1 MQKKILLP
9 LVMTVP
15 AAMPALANIPLG
27 FPEDAASWEKSGV
40 TSDDWVNYAQKSV
53 TCPVG
58 TAYVTVKL
66 GELPAGK
73 YFFRFDSGNNIAIE
87 VDGKTYAVGTDGDI
101 PDGGGVSA
109 PVTHNGGNM
118 EVKIKAKDTSIG
130 FKFQVKCVTLE
141 VLKERYT
148 EVNKAYTHA
157 KWELRL
163 DDVDTNDD
171 FKEAV
176 ALRER
181 KQNYKTKDV
190 EEFEGRPM
198 DDVIADLKTMIKDDI
213 TVTEIANKQSWL
225 DLYEKY
231 GLDKTPSTI
240 LEYFNGMDAKV
251 EAYNE
256 EVKAENEVWAR
267 YNENVKT
274 RSTLLSE
281 QSTLLTNAQALKDDV
296 DKFLVTD
303 PALKQAHV
311 KAINDFIVKLNE
323 YKSRIDAA
331 YPDPADY
338 PTGDNS
344 RALRAEITFEDE
356 NTTLT
361 EELTTLKN
369 DFDAFKKDYNAYYD
383 INFVQL
389 TNLQNAYKNYV
400 DFLNSVKGVEGY
412 EDVYND
418 LVIGV
423 GEGVSFE
430 NPTSD
435 SKLGT
440 ANALYETTK
449 SENKIEAVKGAYVD
463 SEAKKAAIQAV
474 IDGWANLKTEF
485 ETLVKDQNTNMT
497 ECGKVVEEWLGN
509 VAEYNKLT
517 VPEHLKNQFDAKLK
531 TLTDAI
537 NAYKDLVEEKYG
549 AHELDK
555 EALDVTDVTDA
566 IADMDKFV
574 EPMANIQDLLA
585 KLEAAKA
592 EVAKNGEQDVT
603 GDDEGEETVVKI
615 ADRFNTTY
623 EGLKNSIVNL
633 TLEQANDK
641 TITDPIENE
650 IEKYQKDAQTYAD
663 NLKEVNKIIAGLE
676 ASYTGLGEFITAKI
690 FDEYKTDANTYL
702 KRVKEVY
709 AETWKEFDKDI
720 KGYRS
725 DMYQAAIA
733 LNDQESFTQL
743 ANLLAALKVAT
754 GETGDLAKEDFDNA
768 KAEFSLAGTNANM
781 TFARSL
787 VDAFDTVL
795 AEHTAVTNPETL
807 VTHAEEISLKEVN
820 EALNAVDIAGAEGDI
835 TKLAACDN
843 AIKAA
848 LDQLQL
854 LKDKFNDLK
863 ENQDNYNTLNA
874 AYGALLPE
882 LDKLIEYN
890 ANNSL
895 TPALEYF
902 RDEVI
907 GTVAENSKKDT
918 LGKQLFDLKAELDKA
933 LQDTKIHDG
942 KENAALDQK
951 IKDLGEAIK
960 DTKTAIEEN
969 NKNHNKQV
977 DKEKEERAH
986 ALEVIGMIDETGA
999 ADGSADLETMKN
1011 WKAEL
1016 ESIIDNDIAAENVV
1030 VTNAYGE
1037 GQSAAQNETIMG
1049 VYEDIHNRI
1058 QAIQDQLKGDTYKG
1072 AVKEANNNMTG
1083 SWDASYYQDLM
1094 TKWRKAIQDYNY
1106 YYYDLKNK
1114 GWSDFVHEEIKRHYD
1129 QFASHADI
1137 DNLNEA
1143 FNKYLADQNAKPH
1156 VITKDEWDVWT
1167 SEAGKI
1173 RDAIADRVQ
1182 KLEEDANRLAK
1193 EYYAQQHAAAADAIT
1208 EATAAL
1214 SKAGV
1219 APELPMAEANKHI
1232 ADAEMLYGNA
1242 KPDAE
1247 YPENV
1252 VGRGMND
1259 IADELDKVIPSI
1271 DVQKACKAAW
1281 ADMFDRALKEI
1292 AGLKDIV
1299 NGEDAKFCPKDVKAA
1314 WMTDFREKEATVNDL
1329 NTEVSG
1335 ITADLVKVYADYAQS
1350 LDELVKAMQNDVDEI
1365 LKCSALNKENQKIYD
1380 DFSNTWLP
1388 DLQNS
1393 LKALED
1399 FVNALGASG
1408 NMDGTLN
1415 NIEGAIDALED
1426 KVDANMDNEES
1437 LQDVQQEVDNIQTSI
1452 NNAYQTA
1459 ADAEISWLRDMLKT
1473 TQTAFNDAM
1482 VRGTGELN
1490 DRLAALGSDKKQK
1503 DIESEIHTID
1513 DALSTFTYDA
1523 DKKDEFKTTAR
1534 GYETDLCA
1542 LYDLLQQTWTDSPA
1556 AAIRTALDE
1565 LYSEIDGKITEGQ
1578 KALGECVEDVQTEFA
1593 GQYEALK
1600 SALDDQ
1606 KAAWDGNGSDVIAR
1620 EASYKR
1626 TLDDIKGKVEQLAID
1641 VEAAQKA
1648 ALEKAEKERVNAE
1661 KYTALK
1667 AEFDGLQT
1675 EFDEAKALVAG
1686 YDNEIAK
1693 LYDGEEYKNYISNMY
1708 ADFAKRIQ
1716 NALDTA
1722 LAALEQDNANVALTQ
1737 ESVLQNGAGIAYGI
1751 DAYRLLATRSYA
1763 AVQFSAIDGKDTELS
1778 NKLSELNIIPSIR
1791 TEINDA
1797 LVPLRDN
1804 VLTIRGEYRTADF
1817 ERLTA
1822 IIADAKAY
1830 IGQYDELLNKVQEN
1844 SFVPGDVEADPD
1856 HEVSAV
1862 DVQQVIAWI
1871 GEDMT
1876 FDDLVA
1882 SNPRQAYAADVN
1894 GDSKINIA
1902 DVVAI
1907 SNIILN
1913 DLNNPSQ
1920 APRLLVKGVQT
1931 AAENNLTVAL
1941 GETVDGVR
1949 EYAVMINNTTAFVGG
1964 QLDINVGAGM
1974 EIVDIELTE
1983 RGADHKLYRFDNN
1996 SGARVV
2002 IASMANDELRGNSGA
2017 MLIVRTRG
2025 AGNLTV
2031 GNAVFADINATA
2043 YGLAGEGMSAIDS
2056 IGESFRN
2063 AKERIY
2069 NVAGQALDRIQR
2081 GVNIIRKSD
2090 GTTTKEMH

>member
-40 TSDDWVNYAQKSV
+40 TSDDWVNYEQKSV

-66 GELPAGK
+66 GELPAGQ
-73 YFFRFDSGNNIAIE
+73 YFFRFDSGRNIAIE
-87 VDGKTYAVGTDGDI
+87 VDGKTYAVGTDGNI
-101 PDGGGVSA
+101 PDGGVSA

-130 FKFQVKCVTLE
+130 FDFQVKCVTLE

-148 EVNKAYTHA
+148 EVNKAYTNA
-157 KWELRL
+157 KLL
-163 DDVDTNDD
+163 VLNDVDTNDD
-171 FKEAV
+171 FREAV

-181 KQNYKTKDV
+181 KQNYVNKDV

-198 DDVIADLKTMIKDDI
+198 DDVLADLEKMAEDDI

-225 DLYEKY
+225 VLYKKY

-251 EAYNE
+251 AAYNE

-311 KAINDFIVKLNE
+311 KAINDFIVKLNG
-323 YKSRIDAA
+323 YKDRIDAA

-344 RALRAEITFEDE
+344 RALREEIPFEDE

-361 EELTTLKN
+361 SELNTLKN

-400 DFLNSVKGVEGY
+400 DFLKSVKGVKGY

-440 ANALYETTK
+440 ANSLYETTK
-449 SENKIEAVKGAYVD
+449 SENKIEAVADASNGY
-463 SEAKKAAIQAV
+463 EAKKAAIQAV
-474 IDGWANLKTEF
+474 IDGWTTLTDEF
-485 ETLVKDQNTNMT
+485 TALITDQNTNMT
-497 ECGKVVEEWLGN
+497 ECGELISGWNDE
-509 VAEYNKLT
+509 VAKYNKLT
-517 VPEHLKNQFDAKLK
+517 VPVHLQEQFDAKLK
-531 TLTDAI
+531 AVTDAI
-537 NAYKDLVEEKYG
+537 NAYKTLVDEKYR
-549 AHELDK
+549 AHVLDK
-555 EALDVTDVTDA
+555 TALDITDVTDA
-566 IADMDKFV
+566 LDAMDEFV
-574 EPMANIQDLLA
+574 APMKNIQDLLA
-585 KLEAAKA
+585 KLEAAKTEVEKNA
-592 EVAKNGEQDVT
+592 EQNVA
-603 GDDEGEETVVKI
+603 GDDENEKTVVNI
-615 ADRFNTTY
+615 GDRFRGTY
-623 EGLKNSIVNL
+623 DGLKNSIVNL
-633 TLEQANDK
+633 TLDQANDPA
-641 TITDPIENE
+641 ITGSIEDE
-650 IEKYQKDAQTYAD
+650 IKKYEADAKAYSD
-663 NLKEVNKIIAGLE
+663 NLTAVNKIIADLE
-676 ASYTGLGEFITAKI
+676 TAYTGLGDFITAKI
-690 FDEYKTDANTYL
+690 FDKFEADDNTEL
-702 KRVKEVY
+702 KAVKEKY
-709 AETWKEFDKDI
+709 AADWATDFDKAI
-720 KGYRS
+720 KGYRN
-725 DMYQAAIA
+725 DLYQAAIA
-733 LNDQESFTQL
+733 ANDQDSFTRL
-743 ANLLAALKVAT
+743 VNLLAALQEAT
-754 GETGDLAKEDFDNA
+754 GDTGALATEDFDAA
-768 KAEFSLAGTNANM
+768 KAAFSLDGSNANM
-781 TFARSL
+781 TFARRL
-787 VDAFDTVL
+787 VDAFETTL
-795 AEHTAVTNPETL
+795 AEHTAATNPETL
-807 VTHAEEISLKEVN
+807 VTHADEISLDEVN
-820 EALNAVDIAGAEGDI
+820 EALNAVDIAGSEGDI
-835 TKLAACDN
+835 TKLADCDN

-848 LDQLQL
+848 LDKLQL

-863 ENQDNYNTLNA
+863 ENQDNYNILNA
-874 AYGALLPE
+874 AYGALIPDLN
-882 LDKLIEYN
+882 KLIEYN

-933 LQDTKIHDG
+933 LQDTKVHNG
-942 KENAALDQK
+942 AENDALKKK
-951 IKDLGEAIK
+951 IEDLGEAIK
-960 DTKTAIEEN
+960 DTKIAIEN
-969 NKNHNKQV
+969 NNSNHNKQV
-977 DKEKEERAH
+977 DKEKKERAH
-986 ALEVIGMIDETGA
+986 ALKVIGMIDETGA

-1011 WKAEL
+1011 WRAEL

-1030 VTNAYGE
+1030 VTNAYGK

-1049 VYEDIHNRI
+1049 VYKDIHNRI
-1058 QAIQDQLKGDTYKG
+1058 QAIQDQLKGDTYKD

-1083 SWDASYYQDLM
+1083 SWNASYYQDLM

-1193 EYYAQQHAAAADAIT
+1193 EYYAQQHTAAADAIT

-1214 SKAGV
+1214 SNAGV

-1247 YPENV
+1247 YPANV

-1281 ADMFDRALKEI
+1281 DDMFDRALKEI

-1299 NGEDAKFCPKDVKAA
+1299 NGEDAKFCTEDVKVAK
-1314 WMTDFREKEATVNDL
+1314 MTDFREKEATVNDL

-1365 LKCSALNKENQKIYD
+1365 LKSSALNKESQKIFD
-1380 DFSNTWLP
+1380 DFNNTWLP
-1388 DLQNS
+1388 ALQDS

-1408 NMDGTLN
+1408 NMDDTLN
-1415 NIEGAIDALED
+1415 TIEGAIDSLI
-1426 KVDANMDNEES
+1426 KNVDANKES
-1437 LQDVQQEVDNIQTSI
+1437 LLDQNVKQEADNIQTSI

-1459 ADAEISWLRDMLKT
+1459 AEAEITWLRGMLKK

-1565 LYSEIDGKITEGQ
+1565 LYSEIAGKITDGQ

-1600 SALDDQ
+1600 STLDAQ
-1606 KAAWDGNGSDVIAR
+1606 KTAWDVPTPDVIAR

-1686 YDNEIAK
+1686 YDNEIAE

-1708 ADFAKRIQ
+1708 ADFAEQIQ

-1737 ESVLQNGAGIAYGI
+1737 ESVLQNGTGIAYGI
-1751 DAYRLLATRSYA
+1751 DAYRLRTTRTYAT
-1763 AVQFSAIDGKDTELS
+1763 VQFSVIDGKDTELS

-1797 LVPLRDN
+1797 LEPLRAN

-1822 IIADAKAY
+1822 IIADAKTY

-1844 SFVPGDVEADPD
+1844 SFVPGDVELDN
-1856 HEVSAV
+1856 EVSAV

-1882 SNPRQAYAADVN
+1882 SSPRQAYAADVN

-1907 SNIILN
+1907 SNIVLN

-1949 EYAVMINNTTAFVGG
+1949 EYAVMINNNTAFVGG

-2025 AGNLTV
+2025 AGKLTV

>member
-27 FPEDAASWEKSGV
+27 FPKDAASWEKSGV
-40 TSDDWVNYAQKSV
+40 TSEDWVNYAEKSV
-53 TCPVG
+53 KCPVG

-73 YFFRFDSGNNIAIE
+73 YFFRFDSGHNIAIE
-87 VDGKTYAVGTDGDI
+87 VGGETYDVGTNGDGSL
-101 PDGGGVSA
+101 PATGGVSA

-130 FKFQVKCVTLE
+130 FDFQVKCVTLE
-141 VLKERYT
+141 VLPERHSEVLTAYT
-148 EVNKAYTHA
+148 EA
-157 KWELRL
+157 KWNYPL
-163 DDVDTNDD
+163 DDVDANDE
-171 FKEAV
+171 FQEAV

-181 KQNYKTKDV
+181 KLNYYNKDV

-198 DDVIADLKTMIKDDI
+198 DDVLADLEKMAEDDI
-213 TVTEIANKQSWL
+213 TITEIANKQTWL
-225 DLYEKY
+225 DRYEKY
-231 GLDKTPSTI
+231 GLDKTTSTI
-240 LEYFNGMDAKV
+240 LEYFNGMEAKV

-256 EVKAENEVWAR
+256 EVKAENEAFAR
-267 YNENVKT
+267 YNQNVET
-274 RSTLLSE
+274 RSTLLAE
-281 QSTLLTNAQALKDDV
+281 QNTLLTNAQALKDDV

-323 YKSRIDAA
+323 YKGRIDAA

-344 RALRAEITFEDE
+344 RALREEITFEDE
-356 NTTLT
+356 NT
-361 EELTTLKN
+361 ELSIELNTLKN
-369 DFDAFKKDYNAYYD
+369 NFDVFKQNYNAYYD

-400 DFLNSVKGVEGY
+400 DFLKSVKGVTGY

-449 SENKIEAVKGAYVD
+449 SENKIEAVDGASVGY
-463 SEAKKAAIQAV
+463 EAKKAAIQAV
-474 IDGWANLKTEF
+474 IDGWATLKTEF
-485 ETLVKDQNTNMT
+485 EALVLDQNTNMT
-497 ECGKVVEEWLGN
+497 ECGDVIEEWLGK
-509 VAEYNKLT
+509 VAEYNELT
-517 VPEHLKNQFDAKLK
+517 VPEHLQGQFDAKLK
-531 TLTDAI
+531 TLVDAI
-537 NAYKDLVEEKYG
+537 NAYKTLVDEKYR

-555 EALDVTDVTDA
+555 TQLSVTDVTDA

-585 KLEAAKA
+585 KLEAAKT
-592 EVAKNGEQDVT
+592 EVAKNGQQDVT
-603 GDDEGEETVVKI
+603 GDDEGEETVVDI
-615 ADRFNTTY
+615 AGRFNTTY

-633 TLEQANDK
+633 TLEQANDNA
-641 TITDPIENE
+641 ITDPIEKE

-663 NLKEVNKIIAGLE
+663 NLKEVNKIIAGLQ
-676 ASYTGLGEFITAKI
+676 ASYDGLGEFSTAKI
-690 FDEYKTDANTYL
+690 FDAYKDDVNTYL
-702 KRVKEVY
+702 KVVKDTY
-709 AETWKEFDKDI
+709 ADTWQTLFDKAI
-720 KGYRS
+720 KGYRN
-725 DMYQAAIA
+725 DLYQAAIVK
-733 LNDQESFTQL
+733 NDQESFTQL
-743 ANLLAALKVAT
+743 ANLLAALKDAT
-754 GETGDLAKEDFDNA
+754 GETGTLANEDFDNA

-781 TFARSL
+781 KFARSL
-787 VDAFDTVL
+787 VDAFKTVL
-795 AEHTAVTNPETL
+795 AEHTAATNPETL
-807 VTHAEEISLKEVN
+807 VTHAKEISLDEVN
-820 EALNAVDIAGAEGDI
+820 AALDAVDIAGSEGDI

-848 LDQLQL
+848 LDKLQV
-854 LKDKFNDLK
+854 LKDKFDELK
-863 ENQDNYNTLNA
+863 ENQDNYNTLDA
-874 AYGALLPE
+874 AYEALLPD

-902 RDEVI
+902 RDDVI
-907 GTVAENSKKDT
+907 GTVADSEKDT
-918 LGKQLFDLKAELDKA
+918 LGKRLFDLKTELDKA
-933 LQDTKIHDG
+933 LQDTKIDNG
-942 KENAALDQK
+942 AENDALKQKIEALDK
-951 IKDLGEAIK
+951 AID

-969 NKNHNKQV
+969 NKNHNTQV

-986 ALEVIGMIDETGA
+986 ALEVIGMIDETGEK
-999 ADGSADLETMKN
+999 DGSADLETMKN

-1058 QAIQDQLKGDTYKG
+1058 QAIQDQLKGDTYKD

-1094 TKWRKAIQDYNY
+1094 NKWRKAIQDYNY

-1114 GWSDFVHEEIKRHYD
+1114 GWSDFVHEDVKRHHD

-1137 DNLNEA
+1137 DKLNQDFA
-1143 FNKYLADQNAKPH
+1143 DFLAEQNAKPH
-1156 VITKDEWDVWT
+1156 VITEDEWEVWT
-1167 SEAGKI
+1167 IEAGKI
-1173 RDAIADRVQ
+1173 AYAIADQVQ

-1214 SKAGV
+1214 SNAGV

-1232 ADAEMLYGNA
+1232 ADAEKLYGNA

-1247 YPENV
+1247 YPDNV

-1281 ADMFDRALKEI
+1281 DDMFDRALKEI

-1299 NGEDAKFCPKDVKAA
+1299 NGEDAKFCPEDVKAA

-1335 ITADLVKVYADYAQS
+1335 ITADLVEVYADYAQS

-1365 LKCSALNKENQKIYD
+1365 LKSSALNKENKDIYD
-1380 DFSNTWLP
+1380 NFNNTWLP
-1388 DLQNS
+1388 ALQDS

-1415 NIEGAIDALED
+1415 NIEGAIDALKN
-1426 KVDANMDNEES
+1426 KVEANKES
-1437 LQDVQQEVDNIQTSI
+1437 LLDLDVKQEADNIQTSI

-1490 DRLAALGSDKKQK
+1490 DRLAALGSDKTQEG
-1503 DIESEIHTID
+1503 IESEIHTIG
-1513 DALSTFTYDA
+1513 DALFTFTYDA

-1565 LYSEIDGKITEGQ
+1565 LYSEIDGKITDGQ

-1600 SALDDQ
+1600 SALDAQ
-1606 KAAWDGNGSDVIAR
+1606 KEAWDGNGSDVIAR

-1626 TLDDIKGKVEQLAID
+1626 TLGDIKDKVEQLAID

-1686 YDNEIAK
+1686 YENGIA
-1693 LYDGEEYKNYISNMY
+1693 DMY
-1708 ADFAKRIQ
+1708 ADFAEQIQ
-1716 NALDTA
+1716 NALDDA
-1722 LAALEQDNANVALTQ
+1722 LAALEQANANVALTQ

-1751 DAYRLLATRSYA
+1751 DAYRLWATRSYA

-1822 IIADAKAY
+1822 IIADAKTY
-1830 IGQYDELLNKVQEN
+1830 SGQYDELLNKAQEN
-1844 SFVPGDVEADPD
+1844 SFVPGDVELDN
-1856 HEVSAV
+1856 EVSAV

-1882 SNPRQAYAADVN
+1882 SSPRQAYAADVN

-2025 AGNLTV
+2025 AGKLTV

>member
-73 YFFRFDSGNNIAIE
+73 YFFRFNSGHNIAIE
-87 VDGKTYAVGTDGDI
+87 VDGETYSVGDGNGNGNL
-101 PDGGGVSA
+101 PGTGGVSA
-109 PVTHNGGNM
+109 TVTHNGGNM

-130 FKFQVKCVTLE
+130 FDFQVKCVTLE

-148 EVNKAYTHA
+148 EVNKAYKDA
-157 KWELRL
+157 KLL
-163 DDVDTNDD
+163 VLNDVATDDQ

-176 ALRER
+176 ALCER
-181 KQNYKTKDV
+181 RQNYYTKDV
-190 EEFEGRPM
+190 EEFDERPM
-198 DDVIADLKTMIKDDI
+198 NDVLADLEKMAEDDI
-213 TVTEIANKQSWL
+213 TVTEIANKQMWL
-225 DLYEKY
+225 DLYKKY
-231 GLDKTPSTI
+231 GLDKTRSTI

-251 EAYNE
+251 EAYNK
-256 EVKAENEVWAR
+256 EVEAENEVWAR
-267 YNENVKT
+267 YNQNVAT
-274 RSTLLSE
+274 RSKLLSE
-281 QSTLLTNAQALKDDV
+281 QSTLLTNAQALKEDV
-296 DKFLVTD
+296 DKFLVTA
-303 PALKQAHV
+303 PALKEAYAD
-311 KAINDFIVKLNE
+311 AINGFIKELNG
-323 YKSRIDAA
+323 YKGRIDAA

-356 NTTLT
+356 NTELTDRLT
-361 EELTTLKN
+361 EQQTT
-369 DFDAFKKDYNAYYD
+369 FDTFKKNYNAYYD

-389 TNLQNAYKNYV
+389 TNLQNAYDKYV
-400 DFLNSVKGVEGY
+400 EFLKSVKGVKGY

-449 SENKIEAVKGAYVD
+449 SENKIEVVDGASLGCD
-463 SEAKKAAIQAV
+463 AKKAAIQAV
-474 IDGWANLKTEF
+474 IDGWTNLETEF
-485 ETLVKDQNTNMT
+485 KAIVKDQNTNMN
-497 ECGKVVEEWLGN
+497 ECGDVLNEWQTKYK
-509 VAEYNKLT
+509 EYAALT
-517 VPEHLKNQFDAKLK
+517 VPEVPELQAQFKTNLKALE
-531 TLTDAI
+531 DAI
-537 NAYKDLVEEKYG
+537 KAYKALVKEKYR
-549 AHELDK
+549 AHVLDK
-555 EALDVTDVTDA
+555 EALDETDVTNA

-574 EPMANIQDLLA
+574 KPMANIQSLLA
-585 KLEAAKA
+585 ELEAAKT
-592 EVAKNGEQDVT
+592 EVAKNGQQDVT
-603 GDDEGEETVVKI
+603 GDDEGEETVVDI
-615 ADRFNTTY
+615 AGRFNTTY

-633 TLEQANDK
+633 TLEQANDDA
-641 TITDPIENE
+641 ITRPIKKE
-650 IEKYQKDAQTYAD
+650 IEKYQKDAETYAV
-663 NLKEVNKIIAGLE
+663 NLKNVNKIISGLE
-676 ASYTGLGEFITAKI
+676 ASYTDLGEFSKDKI
-690 FDEYKTDANTYL
+690 FDEYKTDVNNDL
-702 KRVKEVY
+702 KLVKEAY

-720 KGYRS
+720 KGYRN

-743 ANLLAALKVAT
+743 ANLLATLNEAI
-754 GETGDLAKEDFDNA
+754 GETGDLAKEDFDQA
-768 KAEFSLAGTNANM
+768 KADFSFAGTNANM
-781 TFARSL
+781 KFARSL
-787 VDAFDTVL
+787 VEAFYTVL
-795 AEHTAVTNPETL
+795 AEHTAATNPETL
-807 VTHAEEISLKEVN
+807 VTHAEKISLKEVN

-843 AIKAA
+843 DIKDA
-848 LDQLQL
+848 LDQLQE

-874 AYGALLPE
+874 AYGALLPK

-933 LQDTKIHDG
+933 LQDTKIDTG
-942 KENAALDQK
+942 DENDALQAK
-951 IKDLGEAIK
+951 IDALEKAIV
-960 DTKTAIEEN
+960 DTRAAIEAN
-969 NKNHNKQV
+969 NNNHNKQV

-986 ALEVIGMIDETGA
+986 ALKVIGMIDETGA
-999 ADGSADLETMKN
+999 AHGSADLETMKN
-1011 WKAEL
+1011 WRAEL

-1030 VTNAYGE
+1030 VTNAYGK

-1049 VYEDIHNRI
+1049 VYDDIHNRI
-1058 QAIQDQLKGDTYKG
+1058 QAIEDQLTGDTYKD

-1219 APELPMAEANKHI
+1219 APELPMAEANKHM

-1247 YPENV
+1247 YPANV

-1281 ADMFDRALKEI
+1281 DDMFDRAIKEI

-1299 NGEDAKFCPKDVKAA
+1299 NGEDAKFCPEDVKAA

-1335 ITADLVKVYADYAQS
+1335 ITADLVEVYEDYAKS

-1415 NIEGAIDALED
+1415 DIEGAIDALSKLVE
-1426 KVDANMDNEES
+1426 ANKES
-1437 LQDVQQEVDNIQTSI
+1437 LLDHDIEQQAKNIQTSI
-1452 NNAYQTA
+1452 DKAYSTA
-1459 ADAEISWLRDMLKT
+1459 ADAEISWLRNNMLKT

-1482 VRGTGELN
+1482 VRGTGSLN
-1490 DRLAALGSDKKQK
+1490 DRLAALGSDKTQ
-1503 DIESEIHTID
+1503 DGIEAEIHTID
-1513 DALSTFTYDA
+1513 DALDTFTYDA
-1523 DKKDEFKTTAR
+1523 AKKDEFKTTAR
-1534 GYETDLCA
+1534 GYETDLCG

-1556 AAIRTALDE
+1556 AAIRTALDG

-1600 SALDDQ
+1600 SALDAQ
-1606 KAAWDGNGSDVIAR
+1606 KEAWDGNGSDVIAR

-1667 AEFDGLQT
+1667 AEFDGLQS

-1686 YDNEIAK
+1686 YENGIADK
-1693 LYDGEEYKNYISNMY
+1693 F
-1708 ADFAKRIQ
+1708 ADFAEQIQ
-1716 NALDTA
+1716 NALDGA
-1722 LAALEQDNANVALTQ
+1722 LAALEQANANVALTQ
-1737 ESVLQNGAGIAYGI
+1737 ESVLQNGAGIAYSI
-1751 DAYRLLATRSYA
+1751 DAYRLWATRSYA
-1763 AVQFSAIDGKDTELS
+1763 AVQFSAIDGKETELS

-1822 IIADAKAY
+1822 IIADAKTY
-1830 IGQYDELLNKVQEN
+1830 IGQYDELLNKAQEN
-1844 SFVPGDVEADPD
+1844 SFVPGDVELDN
-1856 HEVSAV
+1856 EVSAV

-1882 SNPRQAYAADVN
+1882 SSPRQAYAADVN

-1907 SNIILN
+1907 SNIVLN

-1983 RGADHKLYRFDNN
+1983 RGAAHKLYRFDNN

>member
-40 TSDDWVNYAQKSV
+40 TSEDWVNYAEKSV

-58 TAYVTVKL
+58 TAYVTVNL

-73 YFFRFDSGNNIAIE
+73 YFFRFNSGENIAIE
-87 VDGKTYAVGTDGDI
+87 VDGKTYQVETNGDGTI
-101 PDGGGVSA
+101 PADGVSES
-109 PVTHNGGNM
+109 VNHNGGLM
-118 EVKIKAKDTSIG
+118 EVKIKAKDSSTG

-141 VLKERYT
+141 VARERYT
-148 EVNKAYTHA
+148 EVNSAYLKA
-157 KWELRL
+157 KQLNL
-163 DDVDTNDD
+163 DDVASDD
-171 FKEAV
+171 QFREAV
-176 ALRER
+176 ALRQR
-181 KQNYKTKDV
+181 KQTLNDN
-190 EEFEGRPM
+190 EINEFNGELM
-198 DDVIADLKTMIKDDI
+198 DNVLADLEKMAENDV
-213 TVTEIANKQSWL
+213 TVTEIANKQQWL
-225 DLYEKY
+225 DRYVKY
-231 GLDKTPSTI
+231 GLDKSPSTI
-240 LEYFNGMDAKV
+240 LEHLNGLQAKV
-251 EAYNE
+251 DEYNND
-256 EVKAENEVWAR
+256 VKAENEVWAR
-267 YNENVKT
+267 YNANVSD

-311 KAINDFIVKLNE
+311 EAINEFIAGLNE
-323 YKSRIDAA
+323 YKGRIDAA

-344 RALRAEITFEDE
+344 RALREEITFEDE

-361 EELTTLKN
+361 KELAGLKN
-369 DFDAFKKDYNAYYD
+369 DFDVFKQNYNAYYD

-389 TNLQNAYKNYV
+389 TNLQNAYDKYV
-400 DFLNSVKGVEGY
+400 EFLKSVKGVEGY

-449 SENKIEAVKGAYVD
+449 SENKIEAVDGASVVCD
-463 SEAKKAAIQAV
+463 AKKAAIQAV
-474 IDGWANLKTEF
+474 IDGWVNLKAEF
-485 ETLVKDQNTNMT
+485 ETLVNDQNTNMI
-497 ECGKVVEEWLGN
+497 ECGKVVEEWLGQ
-509 VAEYNKLT
+509 VGEYNVT
-517 VPEHLKNQFDAKLK
+517 VPEHLKDEFDAKLK
-531 TLTDAI
+531 AVTDAI
-537 NAYKDLVEEKYG
+537 NAYKTLVDEKYH
-549 AHELDK
+549 AHVLDK
-555 EALDVTDVTDA
+555 TALDITDVTDA
-566 IADMDKFV
+566 LDAMDEFV
-574 EPMANIQDLLA
+574 APMKNIQDLLA
-585 KLEAAKA
+585 KLEAAKTEVEKNA
-592 EVAKNGEQDVT
+592 EQNVA
-603 GDDEGEETVVKI
+603 GDDENEKTVVNI
-615 ADRFNTTY
+615 GDRFRGTY
-623 EGLKNSIVNL
+623 DGLKNSIVNL
-633 TLEQANDK
+633 TLDQANDPA
-641 TITDPIENE
+641 ITGPIEDE
-650 IEKYQKDAQTYAD
+650 IKKYEADAKAYSD
-663 NLKEVNKIIAGLE
+663 NLTAVNKIIADLE
-676 ASYTGLGEFITAKI
+676 TAYTGLGDFITAKI
-690 FDEYKTDANTYL
+690 FDKFEADDNTEL
-702 KRVKEVY
+702 KAVKEKY
-709 AETWKEFDKDI
+709 AADWATDFDKAI
-720 KGYRS
+720 KGYRN
-725 DMYQAAIA
+725 DLYQAAIA
-733 LNDQESFTQL
+733 ANDQDSFTRL
-743 ANLLAALKVAT
+743 VNLLAALQEAT
-754 GETGDLAKEDFDNA
+754 GDTGALATEDFDAA
-768 KAEFSLAGTNANM
+768 KAAFSLDGSNANM
-781 TFARSL
+781 TFARRL
-787 VDAFDTVL
+787 VDAFETTL
-795 AEHTAVTNPETL
+795 AEHTAATNPETL
-807 VTHAEEISLKEVN
+807 VTHADEISTGEVKD
-820 EALNAVDIAGAEGDI
+820 ALDAVDIAAATGDVA
-835 TKLAACDN
+835 KLAACDT

-848 LDQLQL
+848 LEKLQD
-854 LKDKFNDLK
+854 LKDKFDELK
-863 ENQDNYNTLNA
+863 ENQDNYNALA
-874 AYGALLPE
+874 ADYDALLPE

-890 ANNSL
+890 NDNSL
-895 TPALEYF
+895 TPALEYY
-902 RDEVI
+902 RDDVI
-907 GTVAENSKKDT
+907 GTVATAEEGT
-918 LGKQLFDLKAELDKA
+918 LGKQFADLKAELDKA
-933 LQDTKIHDG
+933 LQDTKIHTG
-942 KENAALDQK
+942 AENDALDQK

-969 NKNHNKQV
+969 NKNHNTQV

-986 ALEVIGMIDETGA
+986 ALKVIGMIDETGA

-1030 VTNAYGE
+1030 VTNAYGK

-1058 QAIQDQLKGDTYKG
+1058 QAIQDQLKGDTYKD

-1114 GWSDFVHEEIKRHYD
+1114 GWSDFVHEDIKRHYD

-1137 DNLNEA
+1137 DKLNQDFA
-1143 FNKYLADQNAKPH
+1143 DFLAEQNAKPH
-1156 VITKDEWDVWT
+1156 VITKEEWDVWT

-1193 EYYAQQHAAAADAIT
+1193 EYYAQQHAEAADAIT

-1214 SKAGV
+1214 SNAGV

-1247 YPENV
+1247 YPDNV

-1281 ADMFDRALKEI
+1281 DDMFDRAIKEI

-1299 NGEDAKFCPKDVKAA
+1299 NGEDAKFCPEDVKAA

-1335 ITADLVKVYADYAQS
+1335 ITADLVKVYADYATS

-1365 LKCSALNKENQKIYD
+1365 LKSSALNKENQKIYD
-1380 DFSNTWLP
+1380 DFNNTWLP
-1388 DLQNS
+1388 ALQDS

-1399 FVNALGASG
+1399 FVSALGASG
-1408 NMDGTLN
+1408 DMDGTLN
-1415 NIEGAIDALED
+1415 NIEGAIEALKN
-1426 KVDANMDNEES
+1426 KVEANKES
-1437 LQDVQQEVDNIQTSI
+1437 LLDQDVKQEADNIQTSI
-1452 NNAYQTA
+1452 DNAYQTA

-1490 DRLAALGSDKKQK
+1490 DRLAALGSDKTQAG
-1503 DIESEIHTID
+1503 IESEIHTIG
-1513 DALSTFTYDA
+1513 DALLTFTYDA

-1565 LYSEIDGKITEGQ
+1565 LYSEIDGKITDGQ

-1600 SALDDQ
+1600 SALDAQ
-1606 KAAWDGNGSDVIAR
+1606 KEAWDGNGSDVIAR

-1686 YDNEIAK
+1686 YDDEIAK
-1693 LYDGEEYKNYISNMY
+1693 LYDGEEYKKYISNLY
-1708 ADFAKRIQ
+1708 ADFAEQIQ
-1716 NALDTA
+1716 NALDDA
-1722 LAALEQDNANVALTQ
+1722 LAALEQANANVALTQ
-1737 ESVLQNGAGIAYGI
+1737 ESVLQNGAGIAYSI
-1751 DAYRLLATRSYA
+1751 DAYRLRATRSYA
-1763 AVQFSAIDGKDTELS
+1763 SVQFAVIDGKDTELS

-1797 LVPLRDN
+1797 LVPLRAN

-1822 IIADAKAY
+1822 IIADAKTY
-1830 IGQYDELLNKVQEN
+1830 IGQYDELLNKAQEN
-1844 SFVPGDVEADPD
+1844 SFIPGDVEAEPD

-1876 FDDLVA
+1876 FDDLVV
-1882 SNPRQAYAADVN
+1882 SSPRQAYAADVN

-1983 RGADHKLYRFDNN
+1983 RGAGHKLYRFDNN

>member
-73 YFFRFDSGNNIAIE
+73 YFFRFNSGHNIAIE
-87 VDGKTYAVGTDGDI
+87 VDGKTYQVETNGDGTI
-101 PDGGGVSA
+101 PADGVSES
-109 PVTHNGGNM
+109 VNHNGGLM
-118 EVKIKAKDTSIG
+118 EVKIKAKDSSTG

-141 VLKERYT
+141 VARERYT
-148 EVNKAYTHA
+148 EVNSAYLKA
-157 KWELRL
+157 KQLNL
-163 DDVDTNDD
+163 DDVASDD
-171 FKEAV
+171 KFREAV
-176 ALRER
+176 ALRQR
-181 KQNYKTKDV
+181 KQTLNDN
-190 EEFEGRPM
+190 EINEFNRELM
-198 DDVIADLKTMIKDDI
+198 DNVLADLEKMAENDV
-213 TVTEIANKQSWL
+213 TVTEIANKQQWL
-225 DLYEKY
+225 DRYVKY
-231 GLDKTPSTI
+231 GLDKSPSTI
-240 LEYFNGMDAKV
+240 LEHLNGLQAKV
-251 EAYNE
+251 DEYNND
-256 EVKAENEVWAR
+256 VKAENEVWAR
-267 YNENVKT
+267 YNANVSD

-281 QSTLLTNAQALKDDV
+281 QSTLLTNAQALKEDV

-303 PALKQAHV
+303 PALKKAYAD
-311 KAINDFIVKLNE
+311 AINGFIAELND
-323 YKSRIDAA
+323 YKGRIDAA

-356 NTTLT
+356 NTVLTARLT
-361 EELTTLKN
+361 EQQTA
-369 DFDAFKKDYNAYYD
+369 FDAFKKDYNAYYD

-389 TNLQNAYKNYV
+389 TNLQNAYDKYV
-400 DFLNSVKGVEGY
+400 EFLKSVKGVEGY

-449 SENKIEAVKGAYVD
+449 SENKIEAVDGASVD
-463 SEAKKAAIQAV
+463 YDAKKAAIQAV
-474 IDGWANLKTEF
+474 IDGWTNLETEF
-485 ETLVKDQNTNMT
+485 KALVDDQNTNMT
-497 ECGKVVEEWLGN
+497 ECGDVLKEWQTKYEEY
-509 VAEYNKLT
+509 AALT
-517 VPEHLKNQFDAKLK
+517 VPEVPELQEQFKTNLKALE
-531 TLTDAI
+531 DAI
-537 NAYKDLVEEKYG
+537 KAYKDLVEEKYR

-574 EPMANIQDLLA
+574 EPMANIQSLLA
-585 KLEAAKA
+585 KLEAAKT
-592 EVAKNGEQDVT
+592 EVAKNGQQDVT
-603 GDDEGEETVVKI
+603 GDDEGEETVVDI
-615 ADRFNTTY
+615 AGRFNTTY

-633 TLEQANDK
+633 TLEQANDDA
-641 TITDPIENE
+641 ITGPIEKE
-650 IEKYQKDAQTYAD
+650 IEKYQKDAETYAD
-663 NLKEVNKIIAGLE
+663 NLKNVNKIISGLE
-676 ASYTGLGEFITAKI
+676 ASYTDLGEFSKDKI
-690 FDEYKTDANTYL
+690 FDEYKTDVNNDL
-702 KRVKEVY
+702 KLVKEAY

-720 KGYRS
+720 KGYRN

-743 ANLLAALKVAT
+743 ANLLATLNEAI

-807 VTHAEEISLKEVN
+807 VTHAKEISLDEVN
-820 EALNAVDIAGAEGDI
+820 AALDAVDIAGSEGDI

-848 LDQLQL
+848 LDKLQV
-854 LKDKFNDLK
+854 LKDKFDELK
-863 ENQDNYNTLNA
+863 ENQDNYNTLDA
-874 AYGALLPE
+874 AYEALLPD

-902 RDEVI
+902 RDDVI
-907 GTVAENSKKDT
+907 GTVADSEKDT
-918 LGKQLFDLKAELDKA
+918 LGKRLFDLKTELDKA
-933 LQDTKIHDG
+933 LQDTNIHNG
-942 KENAALDQK
+942 AENDALKQK
-951 IKDLGEAIK
+951 IKDLDKAID

-969 NKNHNKQV
+969 NKNHNTQV

-986 ALEVIGMIDETGA
+986 ALEVIGMIDETGEK
-999 ADGSADLETMKN
+999 DGSADLETMKN
-1011 WKAEL
+1011 WRAEL

-1030 VTNAYGE
+1030 VTNAYGM

-1058 QAIQDQLKGDTYKG
+1058 QAIQDQLTGDTYKD

-1094 TKWRKAIQDYNY
+1094 NKWRKAIQDYNY

-1137 DNLNEA
+1137 DKLNQD
-1143 FNKYLADQNAKPH
+1143 FTDYLAEQNAKPH
-1156 VITKDEWDVWT
+1156 VITKDEWDFWT

-1173 RDAIADRVQ
+1173 GDAIADRVQ

-1193 EYYAQQHAAAADAIT
+1193 EYYAQQHTAASDAIT

-1219 APELPMAEANKHI
+1219 APELPMAEANKHM

-1281 ADMFDRALKEI
+1281 DDMFDRALKEI
-1292 AGLKDIV
+1292 AGLKAIV
-1299 NGEDAKFCPKDVKAA
+1299 NGEDAKFCPEDVKAA

-1335 ITADLVKVYADYAQS
+1335 ITADLVEVYEDYAKS

-1365 LKCSALNKENQKIYD
+1365 LKRSALNKENQKIYD

-1388 DLQNS
+1388 DLQKS

-1415 NIEGAIDALED
+1415 NIEGAIDALKN
-1426 KVDANMDNEES
+1426 KVEANKES
-1437 LQDVQQEVDNIQTSI
+1437 LLDLDVKQEADNIQTSI

-1459 ADAEISWLRDMLKT
+1459 ADAEISWLRGMLKT

-1503 DIESEIHTID
+1503 DIESEIHTIY

-1556 AAIRTALDE
+1556 AAIRTALDG
-1565 LYSEIDGKITEGQ
+1565 LYSEIDGKITDGQ

-1600 SALDDQ
+1600 SALDAQ
-1606 KAAWDGNGSDVIAR
+1606 KEAWDGNGSDVIAR

-1626 TLDDIKGKVEQLAID
+1626 TLGDIKDKVEQLAID

-1686 YDNEIAK
+1686 YENGIADK
-1693 LYDGEEYKNYISNMY
+1693 F
-1708 ADFAKRIQ
+1708 ADFAEQIQ
-1716 NALDTA
+1716 NALDGA
-1722 LAALEQDNANVALTQ
+1722 LAALEQANANVALTQ
-1737 ESVLQNGAGIAYGI
+1737 ESVLQNGTGIAYSI
-1751 DAYRLLATRSYA
+1751 DAYRLWATRSYA
-1763 AVQFSAIDGKDTELS
+1763 AVQFSAIDGKETELS

-1822 IIADAKAY
+1822 IIADAKTY
-1830 IGQYDELLNKVQEN
+1830 SGQYDELLNKAQEN
-1844 SFVPGDVEADPD
+1844 SFVPGDVELDN
-1856 HEVSAV
+1856 EVSAV

-1882 SNPRQAYAADVN
+1882 SSPRQAYAADVN

-1907 SNIILN
+1907 SNIVLN

-1983 RGADHKLYRFDNN
+1983 RGAAHKLYRFDNN

-2025 AGNLTV
+2025 AGKLTV

>member
-15 AAMPALANIPLG
+15 ATMPALANIPLG

-40 TSDDWVNYAQKSV
+40 TSEDWVNYAQKSV
-53 TCPVG
+53 VCPVG

-73 YFFRFDSGNNIAIE
+73 YFFRFDSGHNIAIE
-87 VDGKTYAVGTDGDI
+87 VDGKTYAVGTDGVI
-101 PDGGGVSA
+101 PDGGGISA
-109 PVTHNGGNM
+109 PITHNGGNM
-118 EVKIKAKDTSIG
+118 EVKIKAKDTSTG
-130 FKFQVKCVTLE
+130 FDFQVKCVTLE
-141 VLKERYT
+141 VLRERYT
-148 EVNKAYTHA
+148 EVNKAYTNA
-157 KWELRL
+157 KLLVL
-163 DDVDTNDD
+163 DDVVADD
-171 FKEAV
+171 QFQEAV

-181 KQNYKTKDV
+181 KQNYVTKDV
-190 EEFEGRPM
+190 EEFDGRSM
-198 DDVIADLKTMIKDDI
+198 DDVLADLEKMAEDDI
-213 TVTEIANKQSWL
+213 TVTEIANKQTWL

-251 EAYNE
+251 KAYNE

-267 YNENVKT
+267 YNQNVET

-303 PALKQAHV
+303 PALKQAYAD
-311 KAINDFIVKLNE
+311 AINGFIAELND
-323 YKSRIDAA
+323 YKGRIDAA

-356 NTTLT
+356 NTVLTARLT
-361 EELTTLKN
+361 EQQTAFE
-369 DFDAFKKDYNAYYD
+369 AFKKNYNAYYD

-389 TNLQNAYKNYV
+389 TNLQNAYDKYV
-400 DFLNSVKGVEGY
+400 EFLKSVKGVKGY

-449 SENKIEAVKGAYVD
+449 SENKIEAVDGASEGY
-463 SEAKKAAIQAV
+463 EAKKAAIQAV
-474 IDGWANLKTEF
+474 IDGWATLKTEF
-485 ETLVKDQNTNMT
+485 ETLVNDQNTNMT
-497 ECGKVVEEWLGN
+497 ECGDVVEEWLGK

-517 VPEHLKNQFDAKLK
+517 VPEHLQDQFDAKLN
-531 TLTDAI
+531 TLVDAI
-537 NAYKDLVEEKYG
+537 NAYKTLVDEKYR

-555 EALDVTDVTDA
+555 EALSVTDVTNA
-566 IADMDKFV
+566 IDDMDKFV
-574 EPMANIQDLLA
+574 EPMANIQSLLA
-585 KLEAAKA
+585 KLEAAKT
-592 EVAKNGEQDVT
+592 EVAKNEQQNVS
-603 GDDEGEETVVKI
+603 GDDETEETVVDI
-615 ADRFNTTY
+615 AGRFNTTY

-633 TLEQANDK
+633 TLEQAKN
-641 TITDPIENE
+641 TAITDPIEKE

-690 FDEYKTDANTYL
+690 FDEYKTDVNNDL
-702 KRVKEVY
+702 KGVKETY
-709 AETWKEFDKDI
+709 AEAWKTFDKAI
-720 KGYRS
+720 KGYRN
-725 DMYQAAIA
+725 DMYQAAIV

-743 ANLLAALKVAT
+743 ANLLAALKEAT
-754 GETGDLAKEDFDNA
+754 GETGDLANEDFDNA

-807 VTHAEEISLKEVN
+807 VTHAEEISLDEVN
-820 EALNAVDIAGAEGDI
+820 AALDAVDIAGSEGDI

-848 LDQLQL
+848 LDKLQV
-854 LKDKFNDLK
+854 LKDKFDELK
-863 ENQDNYNTLNA
+863 ENQDNYNTLDA
-874 AYGALLPE
+874 AYEALLPN

-942 KENAALDQK
+942 KENEALDQK
-951 IKDLGEAIK
+951 IKDLGKAID

-986 ALEVIGMIDETGA
+986 ALKVIGLIDETGEK
-999 ADGSADLETMKN
+999 DGSADLETMKN
-1011 WKAEL
+1011 WRAEL

-1049 VYEDIHNRI
+1049 VYKDIHNRI
-1058 QAIQDQLKGDTYKG
+1058 QAIEDQLTGDTYKD
-1072 AVKEANNNMTG
+1072 AVKDANNNTTG
-1083 SWDASYYQDLM
+1083 TWDASYYQDLM
-1094 TKWRKAIQDYNY
+1094 NKWRKAIQDYNY
-1106 YYYDLKNK
+1106 YYYDLENK
-1114 GWSDFVHEEIKRHYD
+1114 GWSDFVHEPIRRHYD

-1137 DNLNEA
+1137 DKLDEDFKN
-1143 FNKYLADQNAKPH
+1143 YLAEQNAKPH
-1156 VITKDEWDVWT
+1156 VITKDEWKEWT
-1167 SEAGKI
+1167 DKADAI
-1173 RDAIADRVQ
+1173 ADAIADRVQ
-1182 KLEEDANRLAK
+1182 KLEEEANRLAK
-1193 EYYAQQHAAAADAIT
+1193 EYYAQQHTAAADAIT

-1214 SKAGV
+1214 SNAGV
-1219 APELPMAEANKHI
+1219 APELPMAEANKHM

-1247 YPENV
+1247 YPDNV

-1281 ADMFDRALKEI
+1281 DDMFDRAIKEI

-1299 NGEDAKFCPKDVKAA
+1299 NGEDAKFCPEDVKAA

-1365 LKCSALNKENQKIYD
+1365 LKSSALNKENKDIYD
-1380 DFSNTWLP
+1380 NFNNTWLP
-1388 DLQNS
+1388 ALQDS

-1415 NIEGAIDALED
+1415 NIEGAIDALKN
-1426 KVDANMDNEES
+1426 KVEANKES
-1437 LQDVQQEVDNIQTSI
+1437 LLDLDVKQEADNIQTSI

-1490 DRLAALGSDKKQK
+1490 DRLAALGSDKTQAG
-1503 DIESEIHTID
+1503 IESEIHTIG
-1513 DALSTFTYDA
+1513 DALLTFTYDA

-1565 LYSEIDGKITEGQ
+1565 LYSEIDGKITDGQ

-1600 SALDDQ
+1600 SALDAQ
-1606 KAAWDGNGSDVIAR
+1606 KEAWDGNGSDVIAR

-1626 TLDDIKGKVEQLAID
+1626 TLGDIKDKVEQLAID

-1686 YDNEIAK
+1686 YENGIA
-1693 LYDGEEYKNYISNMY
+1693 DMY
-1708 ADFAKRIQ
+1708 ADFAEQIQ
-1716 NALDTA
+1716 NALDDA
-1722 LAALEQDNANVALTQ
+1722 LAALEQANANVALTQ

-1751 DAYRLLATRSYA
+1751 DAYRLWATRSYA

-1822 IIADAKAY
+1822 IIADAKTY
-1830 IGQYDELLNKVQEN
+1830 IGQYDELLNKAQEN
-1844 SFVPGDVEADPD
+1844 SFIPGDVEADPD

-1882 SNPRQAYAADVN
+1882 SSPRQAYAADVN

-1983 RGADHKLYRFDNN
+1983 RGADHTLYRFDNN

>member
-40 TSDDWVNYAQKSV
+40 TSEDWVNYEQKSV
-53 TCPVG
+53 KCPVG

-73 YFFRFDSGNNIAIE
+73 YFFRFNSGHNIAIE
-87 VDGKTYAVGTDGDI
+87 VDGKTYSVGNDEGDL
-101 PDGGGVSA
+101 PATGGVSA

-118 EVKIKAKDTSIG
+118 EVKIKAKDTSTG
-130 FKFQVKCVTLE
+130 FDFQVKCVTLE
-141 VLKERYT
+141 VLPERHSEVLTAYT
-148 EVNKAYTHA
+148 EA
-157 KWELRL
+157 KWNYPL
-163 DDVDTNDD
+163 DDVDANDE
-171 FKEAV
+171 FQEAV

-181 KQNYKTKDV
+181 KLNYYNKDV
-190 EEFEGRPM
+190 EEFDGRLM
-198 DDVIADLKTMIKDDI
+198 TDVLADLEKMAEDDI
-213 TVTEIANKQSWL
+213 TVTEIANKQTWL
-225 DLYEKY
+225 DRYEKY

-240 LEYFNGMDAKV
+240 LEYFNGMEAKV

-256 EVKAENEVWAR
+256 EVKAENEAFAR
-267 YNENVKT
+267 YNQNVET
-274 RSTLLSE
+274 RSTLLAE
-281 QSTLLTNAQALKDDV
+281 QNTLLTNAQALKDDV

-323 YKSRIDAA
+323 YKGRIDAA

-344 RALRAEITFEDE
+344 RALREEITFEDE
-356 NTTLT
+356 NT
-361 EELTTLKN
+361 ELSIELNTLKN
-369 DFDAFKKDYNAYYD
+369 NFDVFKQNYNAYYD

-389 TNLQNAYKNYV
+389 TNLQNAYDKYV
-400 DFLNSVKGVEGY
+400 EFLKSVKGVEGY

-449 SENKIEAVKGAYVD
+449 SENKIEAVDGASVGY
-463 SEAKKAAIQAV
+463 EAKKAAIQAV
-474 IDGWANLKTEF
+474 IDGWATLKTEF
-485 ETLVKDQNTNMT
+485 EALVLDQNTNMT
-497 ECGKVVEEWLGN
+497 ECLAQLNEWNDKRNG
-509 VAEYNKLT
+509 YRDDLT
-517 VPEHLKNQFDAKLK
+517 VPEHLKGQFDAKLK

-537 NAYKDLVEEKYG
+537 NAYKALVEEKYG

-574 EPMANIQDLLA
+574 EPMANIQSLLA

-592 EVAKNGEQDVT
+592 EVAKNGQQDVT

-633 TLEQANDK
+633 TLEQAKDE
-641 TITDPIENE
+641 TITGPIEKE

-663 NLKEVNKIIAGLE
+663 NLKEVNKIISGLD
-676 ASYTGLGEFITAKI
+676 ASYTGLGEFSNAKI
-690 FDEYKTDANTYL
+690 FDEYKTDVNNDL
-702 KRVKEVY
+702 KRVKEAY
-709 AETWKEFDKDI
+709 AETWKTFDKAI
-720 KGYRS
+720 KGYRN
-725 DMYQAAIA
+725 DLYQAAIA
-733 LNDQESFTQL
+733 ANDQDSFTRL
-743 ANLLAALKVAT
+743 VNLLAALQEAT
-754 GETGDLAKEDFDNA
+754 GDTGALATEDFDAA
-768 KAEFSLAGTNANM
+768 KAAFSLDGSNANM
-781 TFARSL
+781 TFARRL
-787 VDAFDTVL
+787 VDAFETTL
-795 AEHTAVTNPETL
+795 AEHTAATNPETL
-807 VTHAEEISLKEVN
+807 VTHADEISTDEVKD
-820 EALNAVDIAGAEGDI
+820 ALDAVDIAAATGDVA
-835 TKLAACDN
+835 KLAACDT

-848 LDQLQL
+848 LEKLQD
-854 LKDKFNDLK
+854 LKDKFDELK
-863 ENQDNYNTLNA
+863 ENQDNYNALA
-874 AYGALLPE
+874 ADYDALLPE

-890 ANNSL
+890 NDNSL
-895 TPALEYF
+895 TPALEYY
-902 RDEVI
+902 RDDVI
-907 GTVAENSKKDT
+907 GTVATAEEGT
-918 LGKQLFDLKAELDKA
+918 LGKQLADLKAELDKA
-933 LQDTKIHDG
+933 LQDTKIHTG
-942 KENAALDQK
+942 AENDALQAK
-951 IKDLGEAIK
+951 IDALEKAIA
-960 DTKTAIEEN
+960 DTRAAIEAN
-969 NKNHNKQV
+969 NNNHNTQV

-999 ADGSADLETMKN
+999 ADGSADLETMKK

-1030 VTNAYGE
+1030 VTNAYGK

-1049 VYEDIHNRI
+1049 VYDDIHNRI
-1058 QAIQDQLKGDTYKG
+1058 QAIQDQLKGDTYKD

-1083 SWDASYYQDLM
+1083 SWNASYYQDLM

-1173 RDAIADRVQ
+1173 RDAIVDRVQ

-1193 EYYAQQHAAAADAIT
+1193 EYYAQQHAAAANAIT

-1219 APELPMAEANKHI
+1219 APELPMADANKHM

-1247 YPENV
+1247 YPDNV

-1281 ADMFDRALKEI
+1281 DDMFDRALKEI

-1299 NGEDAKFCPKDVKAA
+1299 NGEDAKFCTEDVKVAK
-1314 WMTDFREKEATVNDL
+1314 MTDFREKEATVNDL

-1335 ITADLVKVYADYAQS
+1335 ITADLVEVYADYAKS

-1365 LKCSALNKENQKIYD
+1365 LKSSALNKENQKIFD
-1380 DFSNTWLP
+1380 DFNNTWLP
-1388 DLQNS
+1388 ALQDS

-1408 NMDGTLN
+1408 NMDDTLN
-1415 NIEGAIDALED
+1415 TIEGAIDSLI
-1426 KVDANMDNEES
+1426 KNVDANKES
-1437 LQDVQQEVDNIQTSI
+1437 LLDQNVKQEADNIQTSI

-1459 ADAEISWLRDMLKT
+1459 AEAEITWLRGMLKK

-1565 LYSEIDGKITEGQ
+1565 LYSEIAGKITDGQ

-1600 SALDDQ
+1600 STLDAQ
-1606 KAAWDGNGSDVIAR
+1606 KVAWDVPTPDVIAR

-1686 YDNEIAK
+1686 YDNEIAE

-1708 ADFAKRIQ
+1708 ADFAEQIQ

-1737 ESVLQNGAGIAYGI
+1737 ESVLQNGTGIAYGI
-1751 DAYRLLATRSYA
+1751 DAYRLRTTRTYAT
-1763 AVQFSAIDGKDTELS
+1763 VQFSVIDGKDTELS

-1797 LVPLRDN
+1797 LEPLRAN

-1822 IIADAKAY
+1822 IIADAKTY

-1844 SFVPGDVEADPD
+1844 SFVPGDVELDN
-1856 HEVSAV
+1856 EVSAV

-1882 SNPRQAYAADVN
+1882 SSPRQAYAADVN

-1907 SNIILN
+1907 SNIVLN

-2025 AGNLTV
+2025 AGKLTV

>member
-1 MQKKILLP
+1 MQKKLLLP

-73 YFFRFDSGNNIAIE
+73 YFFRFNSGHNIAIE
-87 VDGKTYAVGTDGDI
+87 VDGETYSVGNDKGDL
-101 PDGGGVSA
+101 PSTGGVSA
-109 PVTHNGGNM
+109 TVTHNGGNM

-130 FKFQVKCVTLE
+130 FDFQVKCVSLE
-141 VLKERYT
+141 VLRERYT
-148 EVNKAYTHA
+148 EVNKAYTNA
-157 KWELRL
+157 KLL
-163 DDVDTNDD
+163 VLNDVATDDQ

-181 KQNYKTKDV
+181 KQNYVTKDV
-190 EEFEGRPM
+190 EEFGGRSM
-198 DDVIADLKTMIKDDI
+198 DDVLADLEKMAEDDI
-213 TVTEIANKQSWL
+213 TVTEIANKQTWL

-267 YNENVKT
+267 YNQNVAT

-281 QSTLLTNAQALKDDV
+281 QSALLTNAQALKEDV

-303 PALKQAHV
+303 PALKKAYAD
-311 KAINDFIVKLNE
+311 AINGFITELND
-323 YKSRIDAA
+323 YKGRIDAA

-356 NTTLT
+356 NTVLT
-361 EELTTLKN
+361 ALLTDQETA
-369 DFDAFKKDYNAYYD
+369 FDAFKKNYNAYYD

-389 TNLQNAYKNYV
+389 TNLQNAYDKYV
-400 DFLNSVKGVEGY
+400 EFLKSVKGVEGY

-449 SENKIEAVKGAYVD
+449 SENKIEAVDGASVGYD
-463 SEAKKAAIQAV
+463 AKKAAIQAV
-474 IDGWANLKTEF
+474 IDGWTNLETEF
-485 ETLVKDQNTNMT
+485 EALVNDQNTNMT
-497 ECGKVVEEWLGN
+497 ECGDVLKEWQVKVNG
-509 VAEYNKLT
+509 YNELT
-517 VPEHLKNQFDAKLK
+517 VPERLQKQFDDKLK
-531 TLTDAI
+531 TLVDAI
-537 NAYKDLVEEKYG
+537 NAYKALVEEKYR

-555 EALDVTDVTDA
+555 EALDVTDVTNA

-574 EPMANIQDLLA
+574 EPMANIQSLLA
-585 KLEAAKA
+585 KLEAAKT
-592 EVAKNGEQDVT
+592 EVAKNGQQDVT
-603 GDDEGEETVVKI
+603 GDDEGEETVVDI
-615 ADRFNTTY
+615 AGRFNTTY

-633 TLEQANDK
+633 TLKQANDDA
-641 TITDPIENE
+641 ITGPIEKE
-650 IEKYQKDAQTYAD
+650 IEKYQKDAETYAD
-663 NLKEVNKIIAGLE
+663 NLKNVNKIISGLE
-676 ASYTGLGEFITAKI
+676 ASYTDLGEFSKDKI
-690 FDEYKTDANTYL
+690 FDEYKTDVNNDL
-702 KRVKEVY
+702 KLVKEAY

-720 KGYRS
+720 KGYRN

-743 ANLLAALKVAT
+743 ANLLATLNEAI
-754 GETGDLAKEDFDNA
+754 GETGDLAKEDFDQA
-768 KAEFSLAGTNANM
+768 KADFSFAGTNANM

-843 AIKAA
+843 DIKAA
-848 LDQLQL
+848 LDQLQE
-854 LKDKFNDLK
+854 LKDKFDELK
-863 ENQDNYNTLNA
+863 ENQDNYNALA
-874 AYGALLPE
+874 ADYDALLPE

-890 ANNSL
+890 NDNSL
-895 TPALEYF
+895 TPALEYY
-902 RDEVI
+902 RDDVI
-907 GTVAENSKKDT
+907 GTVATAEEGT
-918 LGKQLFDLKAELDKA
+918 LGKQLADLKAELDKA
-933 LQDTKIHDG
+933 LQDTKIRTGD
-942 KENAALDQK
+942 ENDALQAK
-951 IKDLGEAIK
+951 IDALEKAIA
-960 DTKTAIEEN
+960 DTRAAIEAN
-969 NKNHNKQV
+969 NNNHNKQV

-1049 VYEDIHNRI
+1049 VYNDIHNRI
-1058 QAIQDQLKGDTYKG
+1058 QAIQDQLNGDTYKD

-1094 TKWRKAIQDYNY
+1094 NKWRKAIQDYNY

-1114 GWSDFVHEEIKRHYD
+1114 GWSDFVHEDIKRHYD

-1137 DNLNEA
+1137 DKLDAA
-1143 FNKYLADQNAKPH
+1143 FKDYLAEQNAKPH
-1156 VITKDEWDVWT
+1156 VITKEEWKGWT
-1167 SEAGKI
+1167 DQADAI
-1173 RDAIADRVQ
+1173 ADAIADRVQ

-1193 EYYAQQHAAAADAIT
+1193 EYYAQQHTAASDAIT

-1219 APELPMAEANKHI
+1219 APELPMAEANKHM

-1281 ADMFDRALKEI
+1281 DDMFDRALKEI
-1292 AGLKDIV
+1292 AGLKAIV
-1299 NGEDAKFCPKDVKAA
+1299 NGEDAKFCPEDVKAA

-1329 NTEVSG
+1329 NIEVSG
-1335 ITADLVKVYADYAQS
+1335 ITADLVEVYEDYAKS

-1365 LKCSALNKENQKIYD
+1365 LKSSALNKENKDIYD
-1380 DFSNTWLP
+1380 NFNNTWLP
-1388 DLQNS
+1388 ALQDS

-1415 NIEGAIDALED
+1415 DIEGAIDALKN
-1426 KVDANMDNEES
+1426 KVEANKES
-1437 LQDVQQEVDNIQTSI
+1437 LLDQDVKQEADNIQTSI
-1452 NNAYQTA
+1452 DNAYQTA
-1459 ADAEISWLRDMLKT
+1459 ADAEISWLRGMLKT

-1490 DRLAALGSDKKQK
+1490 DRLAALGSDKTQAG
-1503 DIESEIHTID
+1503 IESEIHTIG
-1513 DALSTFTYDA
+1513 DALLTFTYDA

-1593 GQYEALK
+1593 RQYEALK
-1600 SALDDQ
+1600 SALDAQ
-1606 KAAWDGNGSDVIAR
+1606 KEAWDVPTPDVIAR
-1620 EASYKR
+1620 EASYRR

-1667 AEFDGLQT
+1667 AEFDGLQS

-1686 YDNEIAK
+1686 YENGIADK
-1693 LYDGEEYKNYISNMY
+1693 F
-1708 ADFAKRIQ
+1708 ADFAEQIQ
-1716 NALDTA
+1716 NALDGA
-1722 LAALEQDNANVALTQ
+1722 LAALEQANANVALTQ
-1737 ESVLQNGAGIAYGI
+1737 ESVLQNGTGIAYSI
-1751 DAYRLLATRSYA
+1751 DAYRLWATRSYA

-1822 IIADAKAY
+1822 IIADAKTY
-1830 IGQYDELLNKVQEN
+1830 SGQYDELLNKAQEN
-1844 SFVPGDVEADPD
+1844 SFVPGDVELDN
-1856 HEVSAV
+1856 EVSAV

-1882 SNPRQAYAADVN
+1882 SSPRQAYAADVN

-1907 SNIILN
+1907 SNIVLN

-1974 EIVDIELTE
+1974 EIVDIELSE
-1983 RGADHKLYRFDNN
+1983 RGAAHKLYRFDNN

>member
-53 TCPVG
+53 KCPVG

-66 GELPAGK
+66 GELPAGN
-73 YFFRFDSGNNIAIE
+73 YFFRFNSGHNIAIE
-87 VDGKTYAVGTDGDI
+87 VDGKTYDVGTNGDGSL
-101 PDGGGVSA
+101 PATGGVSA
-109 PVTHNGGNM
+109 TVTHNGGNM

-130 FKFQVKCVTLE
+130 FDFQVKCVTLE

-148 EVNKAYTHA
+148 EVNKAYTNA
-157 KWELRL
+157 KLL
-163 DDVDTNDD
+163 VLNDVAADDQ
-171 FKEAV
+171 FQEAV

-181 KQNYKTKDV
+181 KQNYVNKDV
-190 EEFEGRPM
+190 EEFKGRPM
-198 DDVIADLKTMIKDDI
+198 DDVLADLEKMAEDDI

-225 DLYEKY
+225 DLYKKY

-251 EAYNE
+251 AAYNE

-267 YNENVKT
+267 YNQNVAT

-303 PALKQAHV
+303 PALK
-311 KAINDFIVKLNE
+311 KAYADAIDEFIAELND
-323 YKSRIDAA
+323 YKGRIDAA

-356 NTTLT
+356 NTVLTARLT
-361 EELTTLKN
+361 EQQTA
-369 DFDAFKKDYNAYYD
+369 FDAFKKDYNAYYD

-389 TNLQNAYKNYV
+389 TNLQNAYEKYV
-400 DFLNSVKGVEGY
+400 AFLKGVKGVKDY
-412 EDVYND
+412 EQVYDD

-430 NPTSD
+430 NPAAD

-440 ANALYETTK
+440 ANSLYETTK
-449 SENKIEAVKGAYVD
+449 SENKIEAVADASNGY
-463 SEAKKAAIQAV
+463 EAKKAAIQAV
-474 IDGWANLKTEF
+474 IDGWTTLTDEF
-485 ETLVKDQNTNMT
+485 TALITDQNTNMT
-497 ECGKVVEEWLGN
+497 ECGELISGWNDK

-517 VPEHLKNQFDAKLK
+517 VPAHLQEQFDAKLK
-531 TLTDAI
+531 AVTDAI
-537 NAYKDLVEEKYG
+537 NAYKTLVDEKYR
-549 AHELDK
+549 AHVLDK
-555 EALDVTDVTDA
+555 TALDITDVTDA
-566 IADMDKFV
+566 LDAMDEFV
-574 EPMANIQDLLA
+574 APMKNIQDLLA
-585 KLEAAKA
+585 KLEAAKTEVEKNA
-592 EVAKNGEQDVT
+592 EQNVA
-603 GDDEGEETVVKI
+603 GDDENEKTVVNI
-615 ADRFNTTY
+615 GDRFRGTY
-623 EGLKNSIVNL
+623 DGLKNSIVNL
-633 TLEQANDK
+633 TLDQANDPA
-641 TITDPIENE
+641 ITGPIEDE
-650 IEKYQKDAQTYAD
+650 IKKYEADAKAYSD
-663 NLKEVNKIIAGLE
+663 NLTAVNKIIADLE
-676 ASYTGLGEFITAKI
+676 TAYTGLGDFITAKI
-690 FDEYKTDANTYL
+690 FDKFEADDNTEL
-702 KRVKEVY
+702 KAVKEKY
-709 AETWKEFDKDI
+709 AADWATDFDKAI
-720 KGYRS
+720 KGYRN
-725 DMYQAAIA
+725 DLYQAAIA
-733 LNDQESFTQL
+733 ANDQDSFTRL
-743 ANLLAALKVAT
+743 VNLLAALQEAT
-754 GETGDLAKEDFDNA
+754 GDTGALATEDFDAA
-768 KAEFSLAGTNANM
+768 KAAFSLDGSNANM
-781 TFARSL
+781 TFARRL
-787 VDAFDTVL
+787 VGAFETTL
-795 AEHTAVTNPETL
+795 AEHTAATNPETL
-807 VTHAEEISLKEVN
+807 VTHADEISTDEVKD
-820 EALNAVDIAGAEGDI
+820 ALDAVDIAAATGDVA
-835 TKLAACDN
+835 KLAACDT

-848 LDQLQL
+848 LEKLQD
-854 LKDKFNDLK
+854 LKDKFDELK
-863 ENQDNYNTLNA
+863 ENQDNYNVLA
-874 AYGALLPE
+874 ADYDALLPE

-890 ANNSL
+890 NDNSL
-895 TPALEYF
+895 TPALEYY
-902 RDEVI
+902 RDDVI
-907 GTVAENSKKDT
+907 GTVATAEEGT
-918 LGKQLFDLKAELDKA
+918 LGKQLADLKAELDKA
-933 LQDTKIHDG
+933 LQDTKIHTG
-942 KENAALDQK
+942 AENKALQAK
-951 IKDLGEAIK
+951 IDALEKAIA
-960 DTKTAIEEN
+960 DTRAAIEAN
-969 NKNHNKQV
+969 NNNHNKQV

-1011 WKAEL
+1011 WRAEL

-1030 VTNAYGE
+1030 VTNAYGK

-1049 VYEDIHNRI
+1049 VYDDIHNRI
-1058 QAIQDQLKGDTYKG
+1058 QAIQDQLKGDTYKD

-1094 TKWRKAIQDYNY
+1094 NKWRKAIQDYNY

-1114 GWSDFVHEEIKRHYD
+1114 GWSDFVHEDIKRHHD

-1137 DNLNEA
+1137 DKLNQDFA
-1143 FNKYLADQNAKPH
+1143 DFLAEQNAKPH
-1156 VITKDEWDVWT
+1156 VITKDEWEVWT
-1167 SEAGKI
+1167 IEAGKI
-1173 RDAIADRVQ
+1173 AAAIADRVQ

-1193 EYYAQQHAAAADAIT
+1193 EYYAQQHTAAADAIT

-1214 SKAGV
+1214 SNAGV

-1247 YPENV
+1247 YPDNV

-1281 ADMFDRALKEI
+1281 DDMFDRALKEI

-1299 NGEDAKFCPKDVKAA
+1299 NGEDAKFCPEDVKAA

-1365 LKCSALNKENQKIYD
+1365 LKSSALNKENQKIYD
-1380 DFSNTWLP
+1380 DFSNKWLP
-1388 DLQNS
+1388 ALQDS

-1415 NIEGAIDALED
+1415 NIEGAIDALKK

-1490 DRLAALGSDKKQK
+1490 DRLAALGSDKTQAG
-1503 DIESEIHTID
+1503 IESEIHTIG
-1513 DALSTFTYDA
+1513 DALLTFTYDA

-1565 LYSEIDGKITEGQ
+1565 LYSEIDGKITDGQ

-1600 SALDDQ
+1600 SALDAQ
-1606 KAAWDGNGSDVIAR
+1606 KEAWDGNGSDVIAR

-1626 TLDDIKGKVEQLAID
+1626 TLGDIKDKVEQLAID

-1686 YDNEIAK
+1686 YENGIA
-1693 LYDGEEYKNYISNMY
+1693 DMY
-1708 ADFAKRIQ
+1708 ADFAEQIQ
-1716 NALDTA
+1716 NALDDA
-1722 LAALEQDNANVALTQ
+1722 LAALEQANANVALTQ

-1751 DAYRLLATRSYA
+1751 DAYRLWATRSYA

-1822 IIADAKAY
+1822 IIADAKTY
-1830 IGQYDELLNKVQEN
+1830 IGQYDELLNKAQEN
-1844 SFVPGDVEADPD
+1844 SFIPGDVEADPD

-1882 SNPRQAYAADVN
+1882 SSPRQAYAADVN

-1964 QLDINVGAGM
+1964 QLDINVAAGM

-2025 AGNLTV
+2025 AGKLTV

>member
-27 FPEDAASWEKSGV
+27 FPKDAASWEKSGV
-40 TSDDWVNYAQKSV
+40 TSVDWVNYEEKSV

-73 YFFRFDSGNNIAIE
+73 YFFRFNSGHNIAIE
-87 VDGKTYAVGTDGDI
+87 VDGKTYSVGNDEGDL
-101 PDGGGVSA
+101 PATGGVSA

-118 EVKIKAKDTSIG
+118 EVKIKAKDTSTG
-130 FKFQVKCVTLE
+130 FDFQVKCVTLE
-141 VLKERYT
+141 VLPERHSEVLTAYT
-148 EVNKAYTHA
+148 EA
-157 KWELRL
+157 KWNYPL
-163 DDVDTNDD
+163 DDVDANDE
-171 FKEAV
+171 FQEAV

-181 KQNYKTKDV
+181 KLNYYNKDV
-190 EEFEGRPM
+190 EEFDGRLM
-198 DDVIADLKTMIKDDI
+198 TDVLADLEKMAEDDI
-213 TVTEIANKQSWL
+213 TVTEIANKQTWL
-225 DLYEKY
+225 DRYEKY

-240 LEYFNGMDAKV
+240 LEYFNGMEAKV

-256 EVKAENEVWAR
+256 EVKAENEAFAR
-267 YNENVKT
+267 YNQNVET
-274 RSTLLSE
+274 RSTLLAE
-281 QSTLLTNAQALKDDV
+281 QNTLLTNAQALKDDV

-323 YKSRIDAA
+323 YKGRIDAA

-344 RALRAEITFEDE
+344 RALREEITFEDE
-356 NTTLT
+356 NT
-361 EELTTLKN
+361 ELSIELNTLKN
-369 DFDAFKKDYNAYYD
+369 NFDVFKQNYNAYYD

-389 TNLQNAYKNYV
+389 TNLQNAYDKYV
-400 DFLNSVKGVEGY
+400 EFLKSVKGVEGY

-449 SENKIEAVKGAYVD
+449 SENKIEAVDGASVGY
-463 SEAKKAAIQAV
+463 EAKKAAIQAV
-474 IDGWANLKTEF
+474 IDGWATLKTEF
-485 ETLVKDQNTNMT
+485 EALVLDQNTNMT
-497 ECGKVVEEWLGN
+497 ECLAQLKEWNDKRNG
-509 VAEYNKLT
+509 YRDDLT
-517 VPEHLKNQFDAKLK
+517 VPEHLKGQFDAKLK

-537 NAYKDLVEEKYG
+537 NAYKALVEEKYG

-574 EPMANIQDLLA
+574 EPMANIQSLLA

-592 EVAKNGEQDVT
+592 EVAKNGQQDVT

-633 TLEQANDK
+633 TLEQAKDE
-641 TITDPIENE
+641 TITGPIEKE

-663 NLKEVNKIIAGLE
+663 NLKEVNKIISGLD
-676 ASYTGLGEFITAKI
+676 ASYTGLGEFSNAKI
-690 FDEYKTDANTYL
+690 FDEYKTDVNNDL
-702 KRVKEVY
+702 KRVKEAY
-709 AETWKEFDKDI
+709 AETWKTFDKAI
-720 KGYRS
+720 KGYRN
-725 DMYQAAIA
+725 DMYQAAIV

-768 KAEFSLAGTNANM
+768 KAEFSLSGTNANM

-807 VTHAEEISLKEVN
+807 VTHAEEISLDEVN
-820 EALNAVDIAGAEGDI
+820 ADLDAVAVDIAGAEGDI

-843 AIKAA
+843 AIKTA
-848 LDQLQL
+848 LDKLQG
-854 LKDKFNDLK
+854 LKNQFNELK

-882 LDKLIEYN
+882 LGKLIEYN

-933 LQDTKIHDG
+933 LQDTKIHNG
-942 KENAALDQK
+942 AENDALKKK
-951 IKDLGEAIK
+951 IEDLGEAIK

-969 NKNHNKQV
+969 NKNHNTQV

-1011 WKAEL
+1011 WRAEL

-1030 VTNAYGE
+1030 VTNAYGM

-1049 VYEDIHNRI
+1049 VYNDIHNRI
-1058 QAIQDQLKGDTYKG
+1058 QAIQDQLNGDTYKD

-1094 TKWRKAIQDYNY
+1094 NKWRKAIQDYNY

-1114 GWSDFVHEEIKRHYD
+1114 GWSDFVHEDIKRHYD

-1137 DNLNEA
+1137 DKLNQDFA
-1143 FNKYLADQNAKPH
+1143 DFLAEQNAKPH
-1156 VITKDEWDVWT
+1156 VITKEEWEVWT
-1167 SEAGKI
+1167 IEAGKI
-1173 RDAIADRVQ
+1173 ADAIADRVQ

-1214 SKAGV
+1214 SNAGV

-1232 ADAEMLYGNA
+1232 ADAEKLYGNA

-1247 YPENV
+1247 YPDNV

-1281 ADMFDRALKEI
+1281 DDMFDRALKEI

-1299 NGEDAKFCPKDVKAA
+1299 NGEDAKFCPVDVKAA

-1335 ITADLVKVYADYAQS
+1335 ITADLVKVYEDYAKS

-1388 DLQNS
+1388 ALQDS

-1415 NIEGAIDALED
+1415 NIEGAIDALKK

-1490 DRLAALGSDKKQK
+1490 DRLAALGSDKTQAG
-1503 DIESEIHTID
+1503 IESEIHTIG
-1513 DALSTFTYDA
+1513 DALLTFTYDA

-1565 LYSEIDGKITEGQ
+1565 LYSEIDGKITDGQ

-1600 SALDDQ
+1600 SALDAQ
-1606 KAAWDGNGSDVIAR
+1606 KEAWDGNGSDVIAR

-1626 TLDDIKGKVEQLAID
+1626 TLGDIKGKVEQLAID

-1686 YDNEIAK
+1686 YENGIA
-1693 LYDGEEYKNYISNMY
+1693 DMY
-1708 ADFAKRIQ
+1708 ADFAEQIQ
-1716 NALDTA
+1716 NALDDA
-1722 LAALEQDNANVALTQ
+1722 LAALEQANANVALTQ

-1751 DAYRLLATRSYA
+1751 DAYRLWATRSYA
-1763 AVQFSAIDGKDTELS
+1763 AVQFSTIDGKDTELS

-1822 IIADAKAY
+1822 IIADAKTY
-1830 IGQYDELLNKVQEN
+1830 IGQYDELLNKAQEN
-1844 SFVPGDVEADPD
+1844 SFIPGDVELDN
-1856 HEVSAV
+1856 EVSAV

-1882 SNPRQAYAADVN
+1882 SSPRQAYAADVN

-1907 SNIILN
+1907 SNIVLN

>member
-27 FPEDAASWEKSGV
+27 FPEATTWEKSGV
-40 TSDDWVNYAQKSV
+40 TSEDWINYTEKSV

-58 TAYVTVKL
+58 TAYVTVNL
-66 GELPAGK
+66 GTLPAGD
-73 YFFRFDSGNNIAIE
+73 YFFRFNSAKNIAVE
-87 VDGKTYAVGTDGDI
+87 VGETTYAVGTKGDGSV
-101 PDGGGVSA
+101 PATGGISEPVS
-109 PVTHNGGNM
+109 HKGGPLQI
-118 EVKIKAKDTSIG
+118 KIKAKDTSTG
-130 FKFQVKCVTLE
+130 FSFQIKCVTLE
-141 VLKERYT
+141 VSMDRHN
-148 EVNKAYTHA
+148 EVKIAYTKA
-157 KWELRL
+157 GLLVLNGVDAADEFSEAVELRL
-163 DDVDTNDD
+163 RKTNY
-171 FKEAV
+171 F
-176 ALRER
+176 
-181 KQNYKTKDV
+181 NKDV
-190 EEFEGRPM
+190 KEFNGRSM
-198 DDVIADLKTMIKDDI
+198 TDVLDDLEKMGENDV
-213 TVTEIANKQSWL
+213 TVTEISNKAEWL
-225 DLYEKY
+225 KLYEAY
-231 GLDKTPSTI
+231 GLDKTQSTV
-240 LEYFNGMDAKV
+240 LEYFNGMSAKV
-251 EAYNE
+251 DEYNE
-256 EVKAENEVWAR
+256 AVKAENEVWAR
-267 YNENVKT
+267 YNNNVAKRT
-274 RSTLLSE
+274 TLLDE
-281 QSTLLTNAQALKDDV
+281 YTTLKTGADALKADV

-303 PALKQAHV
+303 AALK
-311 KAINDFIVKLNE
+311 KTYLDNINSFITDLEN
-323 YKSRIDAA
+323 YKISLDTA

-338 PTGDNS
+338 PDGANS
-344 RALRAEITFEDE
+344 RALRNEITFEDQ
-356 NTTLT
+356 TPALTQSLT
-361 EELTTLKN
+361 EQQAAFE
-369 DFDAFKKDYNAYYD
+369 AFKKDYNAYYD

-389 TNLQNAYKNYV
+389 TNLQNAYEKYV
-400 DFLNSVKGVEGY
+400 AFLKGVKGVKDY
-412 EDVYND
+412 EQVYDD

-430 NPTSD
+430 NPAAD

-440 ANALYETTK
+440 ANSLYKTTK
-449 SENKIEAVKGAYVD
+449 SENKIEAVADASNGY
-463 SEAKKAAIQAV
+463 EAKKAAIQAV
-474 IDGWANLKTEF
+474 IDGWTTLTDEF
-485 ETLVKDQNTNMT
+485 TALITDQNTSMT
-497 ECGKVVEEWLGN
+497 ECGKLISGWN
-509 VAEYNKLT
+509 DKVAEYNKLT
-517 VPEHLKNQFDAKLK
+517 VPAHLQKQFDAKLK
-531 TLTDAI
+531 AVTDAI
-537 NAYKDLVEEKYG
+537 NAYKTLVDEKYR
-549 AHELDK
+549 AHVLDK
-555 EALDVTDVTDA
+555 TALDITDVTDA
-566 IADMDKFV
+566 LDAMDEFV
-574 EPMANIQDLLA
+574 APMKNIQDLLA
-585 KLEAAKA
+585 KLEAAKTEVEKNA
-592 EVAKNGEQDVT
+592 EQNVA
-603 GDDEGEETVVKI
+603 GDDENEKTVVNI
-615 ADRFNTTY
+615 GDRFRGTY
-623 EGLKNSIVNL
+623 NGLKNSIVNL
-633 TLEQANDK
+633 TLDQANDPA
-641 TITDPIENE
+641 ITGPIEDE
-650 IEKYQKDAQTYAD
+650 IKKYEADAKAYSD
-663 NLKEVNKIIAGLE
+663 NLTAVNKIIADLE
-676 ASYTGLGEFITAKI
+676 TAYTGLGDFITAKI
-690 FDEYKTDANTYL
+690 FDKFEADDNTEL
-702 KRVKEVY
+702 KAVKEKY
-709 AETWKEFDKDI
+709 AADWATDFDKAI
-720 KGYRS
+720 KGYRN
-725 DMYQAAIA
+725 DLYQAAIA
-733 LNDQESFTQL
+733 ANDQDSFTRL
-743 ANLLAALKVAT
+743 VNLLAALQEAT
-754 GETGDLAKEDFDNA
+754 GDTGALATEDFDAA
-768 KAEFSLAGTNANM
+768 KAAFSLDGSNANM
-781 TFARSL
+781 TFARRL
-787 VDAFDTVL
+787 VDAFETTL
-795 AEHTAVTNPETL
+795 AEHTAATNPETL
-807 VTHAEEISLKEVN
+807 VTHADEISTDEVKD
-820 EALNAVDIAGAEGDI
+820 ALDAVDIAAATGDVA
-835 TKLAACDN
+835 KLAACDT

-848 LDQLQL
+848 LEKLQD
-854 LKDKFNDLK
+854 LKDKFDELK
-863 ENQDNYNTLNA
+863 ENQDNYNALA
-874 AYGALLPE
+874 ADYDALLPE

-890 ANNSL
+890 NDNSL
-895 TPALEYF
+895 TPALEYY
-902 RDEVI
+902 RDDVI
-907 GTVAENSKKDT
+907 GTVATAEEGT
-918 LGKQLFDLKAELDKA
+918 LGKQLADLKAELDKA
-933 LQDTKIHDG
+933 LQDTKIHTDT
-942 KENAALDQK
+942 ENGALQAK
-951 IKDLGEAIK
+951 IDALEKAIA
-960 DTKTAIEEN
+960 DTRAAIEAN
-969 NKNHNKQV
+969 NNNHNKQV

-1016 ESIIDNDIAAENVV
+1016 ESIIDSDIAAENVV

-1049 VYEDIHNRI
+1049 VYNDIHNRI
-1058 QAIQDQLKGDTYKG
+1058 QAIQDQLNGDTYKD

-1094 TKWRKAIQDYNY
+1094 NKWRKAIQDYNY

-1114 GWSDFVHEEIKRHYD
+1114 GWSDFVHEDIKRHYD

-1137 DNLNEA
+1137 DKLDAA
-1143 FNKYLADQNAKPH
+1143 FKDYLAEQNAKPH
-1156 VITKDEWDVWT
+1156 VITKKEWKGWT
-1167 SEAGKI
+1167 DQADAI
-1173 RDAIADRVQ
+1173 ADAIADRVQ

-1193 EYYAQQHAAAADAIT
+1193 EYYAQQHTAASDAIT

-1219 APELPMAEANKHI
+1219 APELPMAEANKHM

-1281 ADMFDRALKEI
+1281 DDMFDRALKEI
-1292 AGLKDIV
+1292 AGLKAIV
-1299 NGEDAKFCPKDVKAA
+1299 NGEDAKFCPEDVKAA

-1329 NTEVSG
+1329 NIEVSG
-1335 ITADLVKVYADYAQS
+1335 ITADLVEVYEDYAKS

-1365 LKCSALNKENQKIYD
+1365 LKSSALNKENKDIYD
-1380 DFSNTWLP
+1380 NFNNTWLP
-1388 DLQNS
+1388 ALQDS

-1415 NIEGAIDALED
+1415 DIEGAIDALKN
-1426 KVDANMDNEES
+1426 KVEANKES
-1437 LQDVQQEVDNIQTSI
+1437 LLDQDVKQEADNIQTSI
-1452 NNAYQTA
+1452 DNAYQTA
-1459 ADAEISWLRDMLKT
+1459 ADAEISWLRGMLKT

-1490 DRLAALGSDKKQK
+1490 DRLAALGSDKTQAG
-1503 DIESEIHTID
+1503 IESEIHTIG
-1513 DALSTFTYDA
+1513 DALLTFTYDA

-1593 GQYEALK
+1593 RQYEALK
-1600 SALDDQ
+1600 SALDAQ
-1606 KAAWDGNGSDVIAR
+1606 KEAWDVPTPDVIAR
-1620 EASYKR
+1620 EASYRR

-1667 AEFDGLQT
+1667 AEFDGLQS

-1686 YDNEIAK
+1686 YENGIADK
-1693 LYDGEEYKNYISNMY
+1693 F
-1708 ADFAKRIQ
+1708 ADFAEQIQ
-1716 NALDTA
+1716 NALDGA
-1722 LAALEQDNANVALTQ
+1722 LAALEQANANVALTQ
-1737 ESVLQNGAGIAYGI
+1737 ESVLQNGTGIAYSI
-1751 DAYRLLATRSYA
+1751 DAYRLWATRSYA

-1822 IIADAKAY
+1822 IIADAKTY
-1830 IGQYDELLNKVQEN
+1830 SGQYDELLNKAQEN
-1844 SFVPGDVEADPD
+1844 SFVPGDVELDN
-1856 HEVSAV
+1856 EVSAV

-1882 SNPRQAYAADVN
+1882 SSPRQAYAADVN

-1907 SNIILN
+1907 SNIVLN

-1983 RGADHKLYRFDNN
+1983 RGAAHKLYRFDNN

>member
-27 FPEDAASWEKSGV
+27 FPEATTWEKSGV
-40 TSDDWVNYAQKSV
+40 TSEDWINYTEKSV

-58 TAYVTVKL
+58 TAYVTVNL
-66 GELPAGK
+66 GTLPAGD
-73 YFFRFDSGNNIAIE
+73 YFFRFNSAKNIAVE
-87 VDGKTYAVGTDGDI
+87 VGETTYAVGTKGDGSV
-101 PDGGGVSA
+101 PATGGISESVS
-109 PVTHNGGNM
+109 HKGGPLQI
-118 EVKIKAKDTSIG
+118 KIKAKDTSTG
-130 FKFQVKCVTLE
+130 FSFQIKCVTLE
-141 VLKERYT
+141 VSMDRYN
-148 EVNKAYTHA
+148 EVNSAYTKA
-157 KWELRL
+157 KLLVLNDVDAADEFSEAVELRL
-163 DDVDTNDD
+163 RKTNY
-171 FKEAV
+171 F
-176 ALRER
+176 
-181 KQNYKTKDV
+181 NKDV
-190 EEFEGRPM
+190 EEFNGRSM
-198 DDVIADLKTMIKDDI
+198 TDVLADLEKMGENDV
-213 TVTEIANKQSWL
+213 TVTEISNKAEWL
-225 DLYEKY
+225 KLYEAY
-231 GLDKTPSTI
+231 GLDKTPSTV
-240 LEYFNGMDAKV
+240 LEYFNGMSAKV
-251 EAYNE
+251 DEYNE
-256 EVKAENEVWAR
+256 AVKAENEVWAR
-267 YNENVKT
+267 YNNNVAKRT
-274 RSTLLSE
+274 TLLDE
-281 QSTLLTNAQALKDDV
+281 YTTLKIGADALKADV

-303 PALKQAHV
+303 AALK
-311 KAINDFIVKLNE
+311 KTYLDNINSFITDLEN
-323 YKSRIDAA
+323 YKISLDTA

-338 PTGDNS
+338 PDGANS
-344 RALRAEITFEDE
+344 RALRNEITFEDQ
-356 NTTLT
+356 TPALTQTLT
-361 EELTTLKN
+361 EQQAAFE
-369 DFDAFKKDYNAYYD
+369 AFKKDYNAYYD

-389 TNLQNAYKNYV
+389 TNLQNAYEKYV
-400 DFLNSVKGVEGY
+400 AFLKGVKGVKDY
-412 EDVYND
+412 EQVYDD

-430 NPTSD
+430 NPAAD

-440 ANALYETTK
+440 ANSLYETTK
-449 SENKIEAVKGAYVD
+449 SENKIEAVADASNGY
-463 SEAKKAAIQAV
+463 EAKKAAIQAV
-474 IDGWANLKTEF
+474 IDGWTTLTDEF
-485 ETLVKDQNTNMT
+485 TALITDQNTNMT
-497 ECGKVVEEWLGN
+497 ECGELISGWNDK

-517 VPEHLKNQFDAKLK
+517 VPAHLQEQFDAKLK
-531 TLTDAI
+531 AVTDAI
-537 NAYKDLVEEKYG
+537 NAYKTLVDEKYR
-549 AHELDK
+549 AHVLDK
-555 EALDVTDVTDA
+555 TALDITDVTDA
-566 IADMDKFV
+566 LDAMDEFV
-574 EPMANIQDLLA
+574 APMKNIQDLLA
-585 KLEAAKA
+585 KLEAAKTEVEKNA
-592 EVAKNGEQDVT
+592 EQNVA
-603 GDDEGEETVVKI
+603 GDDENEKTVVNI
-615 ADRFNTTY
+615 GDRFRGTY
-623 EGLKNSIVNL
+623 DGLKNSIVNL
-633 TLEQANDK
+633 KLDQANDPA
-641 TITDPIENE
+641 ITGPIEDE
-650 IEKYQKDAQTYAD
+650 IKKYEADAKAYSD
-663 NLKEVNKIIAGLE
+663 NLTAVNKIIADLE
-676 ASYTGLGEFITAKI
+676 TAYTGLGDFITAKI
-690 FDEYKTDANTYL
+690 FDKFEADDNTEL
-702 KRVKEVY
+702 KAVKEKY
-709 AETWKEFDKDI
+709 AADWATDFDKAI
-720 KGYRS
+720 KGYRN
-725 DMYQAAIA
+725 DLYQAAIA
-733 LNDQESFTQL
+733 PNDQDSFTRL
-743 ANLLAALKVAT
+743 VNLLAALQEAT
-754 GETGDLAKEDFDNA
+754 GDTGALATEDFDAA
-768 KAEFSLAGTNANM
+768 KAAFSLDGSNANM
-781 TFARSL
+781 TFARRL
-787 VDAFDTVL
+787 VDAFKTTL
-795 AEHTAVTNPETL
+795 AEHTAATNPETL
-807 VTHAEEISLKEVN
+807 VTHADEISTDEVKA
-820 EALNAVDIAGAEGDI
+820 ALDAVDIAAATGDVA
-835 TKLAACDN
+835 KLAACDT

-848 LDQLQL
+848 LEKLQD
-854 LKDKFNDLK
+854 LKDKFDELK
-863 ENQDNYNTLNA
+863 ENQDNYNALA
-874 AYGALLPE
+874 ADYDALLPE

-890 ANNSL
+890 NDNSL
-895 TPALEYF
+895 TPALEYY
-902 RDEVI
+902 RDDVI
-907 GTVAENSKKDT
+907 GTVATAEEGT
-918 LGKQLFDLKAELDKA
+918 LGKQLADLKAELDKA
-933 LQDTKIHDG
+933 LQDTKIHTG
-942 KENAALDQK
+942 AENDALQAK
-951 IKDLGEAIK
+951 IDALEKAIA
-960 DTKTAIEEN
+960 DTRAAIEAN
-969 NKNHNKQV
+969 NNNHNKQV

-1011 WKAEL
+1011 WRAEL

-1030 VTNAYGE
+1030 VTNAYGK

-1049 VYEDIHNRI
+1049 VYDDIHNRI
-1058 QAIQDQLKGDTYKG
+1058 QAIEDQLNGDTYKD

-1094 TKWRKAIQDYNY
+1094 NKWRKAIQDYNY

-1114 GWSDFVHEEIKRHYD
+1114 GWSDFVHEDIKRHYD

-1137 DNLNEA
+1137 DKLNQDFA
-1143 FNKYLADQNAKPH
+1143 DFLAEQNAKPH
-1156 VITKDEWDVWT
+1156 VITKEEWEVWT
-1167 SEAGKI
+1167 IEAGKI
-1173 RDAIADRVQ
+1173 ADAIADRVQ

-1214 SKAGV
+1214 SNAGV

-1247 YPENV
+1247 YPDNV

-1281 ADMFDRALKEI
+1281 DDMFDRALKEI

-1299 NGEDAKFCPKDVKAA
+1299 NGEDAKFCPEDVKAA

-1365 LKCSALNKENQKIYD
+1365 LKSSALNKENKDIYD
-1380 DFSNTWLP
+1380 NFNNTWLP
-1388 DLQNS
+1388 ALQDS

-1415 NIEGAIDALED
+1415 NIEGAIDALKN
-1426 KVDANMDNEES
+1426 KVEANKES
-1437 LQDVQQEVDNIQTSI
+1437 LLDLDVKQEADNIQTSI

-1490 DRLAALGSDKKQK
+1490 DRLAALGSDKTQEG
-1503 DIESEIHTID
+1503 IESEIHTIG
-1513 DALSTFTYDA
+1513 DALLTFTYDA

-1565 LYSEIDGKITEGQ
+1565 LYSEIDGKITDGQ

-1600 SALDDQ
+1600 SALDAQ
-1606 KAAWDGNGSDVIAR
+1606 KEAWDGNGSDVIAR

-1626 TLDDIKGKVEQLAID
+1626 TLGDIKDKVEQLAID

-1686 YDNEIAK
+1686 YENGIA
-1693 LYDGEEYKNYISNMY
+1693 DMY
-1708 ADFAKRIQ
+1708 ADFAEQIQ
-1716 NALDTA
+1716 NALDDA
-1722 LAALEQDNANVALTQ
+1722 LAALEQANANVALTQ

-1751 DAYRLLATRSYA
+1751 DAYRLWATRSYA

-1822 IIADAKAY
+1822 IIADAKTY
-1830 IGQYDELLNKVQEN
+1830 IGQYDELLNKAQEN
-1844 SFVPGDVEADPD
+1844 SFIPGDVEADPD

-1882 SNPRQAYAADVN
+1882 SSPRQAYAADVN

-1907 SNIILN
+1907 SNIVLN

-1964 QLDINVGAGM
+1964 QLDINVAAGM

-2025 AGNLTV
+2025 AGKLTV

>member
-73 YFFRFDSGNNIAIE
+73 YFFRFNSGHNIAIE
-87 VDGKTYAVGTDGDI
+87 VDGETYSVGNDKGDL
-101 PDGGGVSA
+101 PSTGGVSA
-109 PVTHNGGNM
+109 TVTHNGGNM

-130 FKFQVKCVTLE
+130 FDFQVKCVTLE

-163 DDVDTNDD
+163 DDVVTDDD
-171 FKEAV
+171 FQEAV

-181 KQNYKTKDV
+181 KQNYSTKDV
-190 EEFEGRPM
+190 EEFDERPM
-198 DDVIADLKTMIKDDI
+198 DDVLADLEKMAEDDI
-213 TVTEIANKQSWL
+213 TVTEIANKQTWL

-256 EVKAENEVWAR
+256 EVKAENEVWVR
-267 YNENVKT
+267 YNQNVAT

-281 QSTLLTNAQALKDDV
+281 QSTLLTNAQALKEDV

-303 PALKQAHV
+303 PALKKAYAD
-311 KAINDFIVKLNE
+311 AINGFIAELND
-323 YKSRIDAA
+323 YKGRIDAA

-356 NTTLT
+356 NTVLTARLT
-361 EELTTLKN
+361 EQQTA
-369 DFDAFKKDYNAYYD
+369 FDAFKKDYNAYYD

-389 TNLQNAYKNYV
+389 TNLQNAYDKYV
-400 DFLNSVKGVEGY
+400 EFLKSVKGVEGY

-449 SENKIEAVKGAYVD
+449 SENKIEAVDGASVGYD
-463 SEAKKAAIQAV
+463 AKKAAIQAV
-474 IDGWANLKTEF
+474 IDGWTNLETEF
-485 ETLVKDQNTNMT
+485 KALVNDQNTNMT
-497 ECGKVVEEWLGN
+497 ECGDVLKEWQVKVNG
-509 VAEYNKLT
+509 YNELT
-517 VPEHLKNQFDAKLK
+517 VPEHLQKQFDAKLK
-531 TLTDAI
+531 TLVDAI
-537 NAYKDLVEEKYG
+537 NAYKALVEEKYR

-555 EALDVTDVTDA
+555 EALDVTDVTNA

-574 EPMANIQDLLA
+574 EPMANIQSLLA
-585 KLEAAKA
+585 KLEAAKT
-592 EVAKNGEQDVT
+592 EVAKSGQQDVT
-603 GDDEGEETVVKI
+603 GDDEGEETVVDI
-615 ADRFNTTY
+615 AGRFNTTY

-633 TLEQANDK
+633 TLEQANDDA
-641 TITDPIENE
+641 ITGPIEKE
-650 IEKYQKDAQTYAD
+650 IEKYQKDAETYAD
-663 NLKEVNKIIAGLE
+663 NLKNVNKIISGLE
-676 ASYTGLGEFITAKI
+676 ASYTDLGEFSKDKI
-690 FDEYKTDANTYL
+690 FDEYKTDVNNDL
-702 KRVKEVY
+702 KLVKEAY

-720 KGYRS
+720 KGYRN

-743 ANLLAALKVAT
+743 ANLLATLNEAI

-820 EALNAVDIAGAEGDI
+820 EALNAVDIAGAKGDI

-843 AIKAA
+843 AIKDA
-848 LDQLQL
+848 LDKLQA

-874 AYGALLPE
+874 AYGALLPD

-933 LQDTKIHDG
+933 LQDTKIHNG
-942 KENAALDQK
+942 EENDALVQK
-951 IKDLGEAIK
+951 IKDLKKAID
-960 DTKTAIEEN
+960 DTKTAIEN
-969 NKNHNKQV
+969 NNSNHNKQV

-986 ALEVIGMIDETGA
+986 ALKVIGMIDETGA

-1011 WKAEL
+1011 WRAEL

-1030 VTNAYGE
+1030 VTNAYGK

-1049 VYEDIHNRI
+1049 VYDDIHNRI
-1058 QAIQDQLKGDTYKG
+1058 QAIEDQLTGDTYKD
-1072 AVKEANNNMTG
+1072 AVKEANNNTTG
-1083 SWDASYYQDLM
+1083 TWDASYYQDLM
-1094 TKWRKAIQDYNY
+1094 NKWRKAIQDYNY

-1114 GWSDFVHEEIKRHYD
+1114 GWSDFVHEDIKRHYD

-1137 DNLNEA
+1137 DKLDA
-1143 FNKYLADQNAKPH
+1143 DFKDYLAEQNAKPH
-1156 VITKDEWDVWT
+1156 VITKEEWKGWT
-1167 SEAGKI
+1167 DKADAI
-1173 RDAIADRVQ
+1173 ADAIADRVQ

-1193 EYYAQQHAAAADAIT
+1193 EYYAQQHAEAADAIT

-1214 SKAGV
+1214 SNAGV
-1219 APELPMAEANKHI
+1219 APELPMAEANKHM

-1247 YPENV
+1247 YPDNV

-1281 ADMFDRALKEI
+1281 DDMFDRALKEI

-1299 NGEDAKFCPKDVKAA
+1299 NGEDAKFCPEDVKAA

-1335 ITADLVKVYADYAQS
+1335 ITADLVKVYADYAKS

-1365 LKCSALNKENQKIYD
+1365 LKSSALNKENQKIYD
-1380 DFSNTWLP
+1380 DFNNTWLP
-1388 DLQNS
+1388 ALQDS

-1399 FVNALGASG
+1399 FVSALGASG
-1408 NMDGTLN
+1408 DMDGTLN
-1415 NIEGAIDALED
+1415 NIEGAIDALKN
-1426 KVDANMDNEES
+1426 KVEANKES
-1437 LQDVQQEVDNIQTSI
+1437 LLDQDVKQEADNIQTSI
-1452 NNAYQTA
+1452 DNAYQTA
-1459 ADAEISWLRDMLKT
+1459 ADAEISWLRDMLET

-1490 DRLAALGSDKKQK
+1490 DRLAALGSDKTQEG
-1503 DIESEIHTID
+1503 IESEIHTIG
-1513 DALSTFTYDA
+1513 DALLTFTYDA

-1534 GYETDLCA
+1534 SYETDLCA

-1556 AAIRTALDE
+1556 AAIRTALDG

-1600 SALDDQ
+1600 SALDAQ
-1606 KAAWDGNGSDVIAR
+1606 KEAWDGNGSDVIAR

-1667 AEFDGLQT
+1667 AEFDGLQS

-1686 YDNEIAK
+1686 YENGIADK
-1693 LYDGEEYKNYISNMY
+1693 F
-1708 ADFAKRIQ
+1708 ADFAEQIQ
-1716 NALDTA
+1716 NSLDDA
-1722 LAALEQDNANVALTQ
+1722 LAALEQANANVALTQ
-1737 ESVLQNGAGIAYGI
+1737 ESVLQNGAGIAYSI
-1751 DAYRLLATRSYA
+1751 DAYRLWATRSYA

-1791 TEINDA
+1791 TEINDV

-1822 IIADAKAY
+1822 IIADAKTY
-1830 IGQYDELLNKVQEN
+1830 SGQYDELLNKAQEN
-1844 SFVPGDVEADPD
+1844 SFVPGDVEFDN
-1856 HEVSAV
+1856 EVSAV

-1882 SNPRQAYAADVN
+1882 SSPRQAYAADVN

-1907 SNIILN
+1907 SNIVLN

-1983 RGADHKLYRFDNN
+1983 RGAAHKLYRFDNN

>member
-27 FPEDAASWEKSGV
+27 FPKDAASWEKSGV
-40 TSDDWVNYAQKSV
+40 TSDDWVNYEQKSV

-73 YFFRFDSGNNIAIE
+73 YFFRFDSGSNIAIE
-87 VDGKTYAVGTDGDI
+87 VDGETYSVGNDKGNLPST
-101 PDGGGVSA
+101 GGVSA

-130 FKFQVKCVTLE
+130 FEFQVKCVTLE

-148 EVNKAYTHA
+148 EVNKAYTNA
-157 KWELRL
+157 KLL
-163 DDVDTNDD
+163 VLNDVDANDE
-171 FKEAV
+171 FQEAV

-181 KQNYKTKDV
+181 KLNYYNEDV
-190 EEFEGRPM
+190 AKFDGRSM
-198 DDVIADLKTMIKDDI
+198 DDVLADLEKMAEDDI
-213 TVTEIANKQSWL
+213 TITEIANKQTWL
-225 DLYEKY
+225 DRYEKY

-240 LEYFNGMDAKV
+240 LEYFNGMEAKV
-251 EAYNE
+251 AAYNE

-267 YNENVKT
+267 YNQNVET

-281 QSTLLTNAQALKDDV
+281 HSTLLTNAQALKEDV

-311 KAINDFIVKLNE
+311 EAINEFIAGLNE
-323 YKSRIDAA
+323 YKGRIDAA

-344 RALRAEITFEDE
+344 RALREEITFEDE

-361 EELTTLKN
+361 EELAGLKN
-369 DFDAFKKDYNAYYD
+369 DFDVFKQNYNAYYD

-389 TNLQNAYKNYV
+389 TNLQNAYDKYV
-400 DFLNSVKGVEGY
+400 EFLKSIKGVEGY

-449 SENKIEAVKGAYVD
+449 SENKIEAVDGASVGY
-463 SEAKKAAIQAV
+463 EAKKAAIQAV
-474 IDGWANLKTEF
+474 IDGWATLKTEF
-485 ETLVKDQNTNMT
+485 EALVLDQNTNMT
-497 ECGKVVEEWLGN
+497 ECGDVVEKWLGK
-509 VAEYNKLT
+509 VAEYNEPT
-517 VPEHLKNQFDAKLK
+517 VPEHLQGQFDAKLK
-531 TLTDAI
+531 TLVDAI
-537 NAYKDLVEEKYG
+537 NAYKTLVDEKYR

-555 EALDVTDVTDA
+555 EALSVTDVTNA
-566 IADMDKFV
+566 IDDMDKFV
-574 EPMANIQDLLA
+574 EPMANIQSLLA

-633 TLEQANDK
+633 TLEQAKDE
-641 TITDPIENE
+641 TITGPIEKG

-663 NLKEVNKIIAGLE
+663 NLKEVNKIISGLD
-676 ASYTGLGEFITAKI
+676 ASYTGLGEFSNAKI
-690 FDEYKTDANTYL
+690 FDEYKTDVNNDL
-702 KRVKEVY
+702 KRVKEAY
-709 AETWKEFDKDI
+709 AETWKTFDKAI
-720 KGYRS
+720 KGYRN
-725 DMYQAAIA
+725 DMYQAAIV

-807 VTHAEEISLKEVN
+807 VTHAEEISLDKVN

-835 TKLAACDN
+835 AKLAACDN

-848 LDQLQL
+848 LDKLQD
-854 LKDKFNDLK
+854 LKDKFNELK
-863 ENQDNYNTLNA
+863 ENQDNYNTLDA
-874 AYGALLPE
+874 AYEALLPD

-933 LQDTKIHDG
+933 LQDTKIHNG
-942 KENAALDQK
+942 AENDALKKK
-951 IKDLGEAIK
+951 IEDLDKAID
-960 DTKTAIEEN
+960 DTKTAIEN
-969 NKNHNKQV
+969 NNSNHNKQV

-1011 WKAEL
+1011 WRAEL

-1030 VTNAYGE
+1030 VTNAYGK

-1049 VYEDIHNRI
+1049 VYDDIHNRI
-1058 QAIQDQLKGDTYKG
+1058 QAIEDQLTGDTYKD
-1072 AVKEANNNMTG
+1072 AVKEANNNTTG
-1083 SWDASYYQDLM
+1083 TWDASYYQDLM
-1094 TKWRKAIQDYNY
+1094 NKWRKAIQDYNY

-1114 GWSDFVHEEIKRHYD
+1114 GWSDFVHEDIKRHYD

-1137 DNLNEA
+1137 DKLDA
-1143 FNKYLADQNAKPH
+1143 DFKDYLAEQNAKPH
-1156 VITKDEWDVWT
+1156 VITKKEWKEWT
-1167 SEAGKI
+1167 DKADAI
-1173 RDAIADRVQ
+1173 ADAIADRVQ

-1193 EYYAQQHAAAADAIT
+1193 EYYAQQHAEAADAIT

-1214 SKAGV
+1214 SNAGV
-1219 APELPMAEANKHI
+1219 APELPMAEANKHM

-1247 YPENV
+1247 YPDNV

-1281 ADMFDRALKEI
+1281 DDMFDRAIKEI

-1299 NGEDAKFCPKDVKAA
+1299 NGEDAKFCPEDVKAA

-1335 ITADLVKVYADYAQS
+1335 ITADLVKVYADYAKS

-1365 LKCSALNKENQKIYD
+1365 LKSSALNKENKDIYD
-1380 DFSNTWLP
+1380 NFNNTWLP
-1388 DLQNS
+1388 ALQDS

-1415 NIEGAIDALED
+1415 NIEGAIDALKN
-1426 KVDANMDNEES
+1426 KVEANKES
-1437 LQDVQQEVDNIQTSI
+1437 LLDLDVKQEADNIQTSI

-1490 DRLAALGSDKKQK
+1490 DRLAALGSDKTQEG
-1503 DIESEIHTID
+1503 IESEIHTIG
-1513 DALSTFTYDA
+1513 DALLTFTYDA

-1565 LYSEIDGKITEGQ
+1565 LYSEIDGKITDGQ
-1578 KALGECVEDVQTEFA
+1578 KALGECVEDVQAEFA

-1600 SALDDQ
+1600 SALDAQ
-1606 KAAWDGNGSDVIAR
+1606 KEAWDGNGSDVIAR

-1626 TLDDIKGKVEQLAID
+1626 TLGDIKDKVEQLAID

-1686 YDNEIAK
+1686 YENGIA
-1693 LYDGEEYKNYISNMY
+1693 DMY
-1708 ADFAKRIQ
+1708 ADFAEQIQ
-1716 NALDTA
+1716 NALDDA
-1722 LAALEQDNANVALTQ
+1722 LAALEQANANVALTQ
-1737 ESVLQNGAGIAYGI
+1737 ESVLQNGANIAYGI
-1751 DAYRLLATRSYA
+1751 DAYRLWATRSYA

-1822 IIADAKAY
+1822 IIADAKTY
-1830 IGQYDELLNKVQEN
+1830 IGQYDELLNKAQEN
-1844 SFVPGDVEADPD
+1844 SFIPGDVEAEPD

-1882 SNPRQAYAADVN
+1882 SSPRQAYAADVN

-1907 SNIILN
+1907 SNIVLN

-1949 EYAVMINNTTAFVGG
+1949 EYAVMINNTTVFVGG

>member
-27 FPEDAASWEKSGV
+27 FPKDAASWEKSGV

-87 VDGKTYAVGTDGDI
+87 VDGKTYDVGTNGDGSL
-101 PDGGGVSA
+101 PATGGVSA

-130 FKFQVKCVTLE
+130 FKFQVKCITLE
-141 VLKERYT
+141 VLRERYT
-148 EVNKAYTHA
+148 EVNKAYTNA
-157 KWELRL
+157 KLLVL
-163 DDVDTNDD
+163 DDVAADD
-171 FKEAV
+171 QFQEAV

-181 KQNYKTKDV
+181 KQNYVNKDV
-190 EEFEGRPM
+190 EEFDGRSM
-198 DDVIADLKTMIKDDI
+198 DDVLADLEKMAEDDI
-213 TVTEIANKQSWL
+213 TVTEIANKQTWL

-251 EAYNE
+251 KAYNE

-267 YNENVKT
+267 YNQNVAT

-281 QSTLLTNAQALKDDV
+281 QSTLLTNAQALKEDV

-303 PALKQAHV
+303 PALKQAHAD
-311 KAINDFIVKLNE
+311 AINDFIAKLNG
-323 YKSRIDAA
+323 YKGRIDAA

-344 RALRAEITFEDE
+344 RALREEITFEDE
-356 NTTLT
+356 NTELT
-361 EELTTLKN
+361 NELTTLKN

-389 TNLQNAYKNYV
+389 TNLQNAYDKYV
-400 DFLNSVKGVEGY
+400 AFLKSVKGVKDY

-440 ANALYETTK
+440 ANTLYETTK
-449 SENKIEAVKGAYVD
+449 SENKIEAVKGASVGY
-463 SEAKKAAIQAV
+463 EAKKAAIQAV
-474 IDGWANLKTEF
+474 IDGWANLETEF
-485 ETLVKDQNTNMT
+485 KALVDDQNTNMT
-497 ECGKVVEEWLGN
+497 ECGEVVEEWLGK
-509 VAEYNKLT
+509 VAKYNELT
-517 VPEHLKNQFDAKLK
+517 VPEHLQPQFDAKIK

-537 NAYKDLVEEKYG
+537 NAYKKLVDEKYR

-566 IADMDKFV
+566 IDDMDKFV

-603 GDDEGEETVVKI
+603 GDDEGEEKTVVI
-615 ADRFNTTY
+615 GDRFKTTY
-623 EGLKNSIVNL
+623 DGLKNSIVNL
-633 TLEQANDK
+633 TLEQAKNEA
-641 TITDPIENE
+641 ITDPIEKE

-676 ASYTGLGEFITAKI
+676 ASYIGLGEFITAKI

-702 KRVKEVY
+702 KRVKEAY
-709 AETWKEFDKDI
+709 AETWKTFDKAI
-720 KGYRS
+720 KGYRN
-725 DMYQAAIA
+725 DMYQAAIV

-743 ANLLAALKVAT
+743 ANLLAALKEAT
-754 GETGDLAKEDFDNA
+754 GETGDLAKDDFDNA
-768 KAEFSLAGTNANM
+768 KAEFSLAGTKANM
-781 TFARSL
+781 EFARSL

-807 VTHAEEISLKEVN
+807 VTHAEEISLDEVN
-820 EALNAVDIAGAEGDI
+820 EALDAVDITGSEGDI
-835 TKLAACDN
+835 TKLADCDK

-848 LDQLQL
+848 LDKLQD
-854 LKDKFNDLK
+854 LKDKFNELK
-863 ENQDNYNTLNA
+863 ENQDNYNTLDA
-874 AYGALLPE
+874 AYEALLPD

-902 RDEVI
+902 RDDVI
-907 GTVAENSKKDT
+907 GTVAENSEKDT
-918 LGKQLFDLKAELDKA
+918 LVKQLFDLKAELDKA

-942 KENAALDQK
+942 EENEALDQK
-951 IKDLGEAIK
+951 IKDLGKAID

-969 NKNHNKQV
+969 NKNHNWQV
-977 DKEKEERAH
+977 DKEKDERAH
-986 ALEVIGMIDETGA
+986 ALDVIRQIDETGEK
-999 ADGSADLETMKN
+999 DGSADLETMKN
-1011 WKAEL
+1011 WRAEL

-1030 VTNAYGE
+1030 VTNAYGK

-1049 VYEDIHNRI
+1049 VYDDIHNRI
-1058 QAIQDQLKGDTYKG
+1058 QAIQDQLKGDTYKD
-1072 AVKEANNNMTG
+1072 AVKEANNNTTG
-1083 SWDASYYQDLM
+1083 TWDASYYQDLM
-1094 TKWRKAIQDYNY
+1094 NKWRKAIQDYNY

-1114 GWSDFVHEEIKRHYD
+1114 GWSDFVHEDIKRHYD

-1137 DNLNEA
+1137 DNLDEA
-1143 FNKYLADQNAKPH
+1143 FKNYLAEQNAKPH
-1156 VITKDEWDVWT
+1156 VITKDEWKEWT
-1167 SEAGKI
+1167 DKADAIAE
-1173 RDAIADRVQ
+1173 AIADRVQ

-1193 EYYAQQHAAAADAIT
+1193 EYYAQQHTAASDAIT

-1214 SKAGV
+1214 SNAGV
-1219 APELPMAEANKHI
+1219 APELPMAEANKHM

-1247 YPENV
+1247 YPDNV

-1281 ADMFDRALKEI
+1281 DDMFDRALKEI

-1299 NGEDAKFCPKDVKAA
+1299 NGEDAKFCPEDVKAA

-1365 LKCSALNKENQKIYD
+1365 LKSSALNKENQKIYD
-1380 DFSNTWLP
+1380 DFKNTWLP

-1408 NMDGTLN
+1408 NMDDTLN
-1415 NIEGAIDALED
+1415 NIEGAIDALNK
-1426 KVDANMDNEES
+1426 KVEANMDNEES
-1437 LQDVQQEVDNIQTSI
+1437 LQDVDQEVDNIQTSI
-1452 NNAYQTA
+1452 NEAYKTA
-1459 ADAEISWLRDMLKT
+1459 AEAEITWLRDMLRT

-1490 DRLAALGSDKKQK
+1490 DRLAALGSDKTQAG
-1503 DIESEIHTID
+1503 IESEIHTIG
-1513 DALSTFTYDA
+1513 DALLTFTYDA

-1565 LYSEIDGKITEGQ
+1565 LYSDIDGKITEGQ

-1600 SALDDQ
+1600 SALDAQ
-1606 KAAWDGNGSDVIAR
+1606 KEAWDGNGSDVIAR

-1626 TLDDIKGKVEQLAID
+1626 TLGDIKDKVEQLAID

-1686 YDNEIAK
+1686 YENGIA
-1693 LYDGEEYKNYISNMY
+1693 DMY
-1708 ADFAKRIQ
+1708 ADFAEQIQ
-1716 NALDTA
+1716 NALDDA
-1722 LAALEQDNANVALTQ
+1722 LAALEQANANVALTQ
-1737 ESVLQNGAGIAYGI
+1737 ESVLQNGAGIAYSI
-1751 DAYRLLATRSYA
+1751 DAYRLWATRSYA

-1822 IIADAKAY
+1822 IIADAKTY
-1830 IGQYDELLNKVQEN
+1830 IGQYDELLNKAQEN
-1844 SFVPGDVEADPD
+1844 SFIPGDVEAEPD

-1882 SNPRQAYAADVN
+1882 SSPRQAYAADVN

-1983 RGADHKLYRFDNN
+1983 RGADHTLYRFDNN

>member
-40 TSDDWVNYAQKSV
+40 TSEDWVNYAEKSV

-58 TAYVTVKL
+58 TAYVTVNL

-73 YFFRFDSGNNIAIE
+73 YFFRFNSGENIAIE
-87 VDGKTYAVGTDGDI
+87 VDGKTYQVETNGDGTI
-101 PDGGGVSA
+101 PADGVSES
-109 PVTHNGGNM
+109 VNHNGGLM
-118 EVKIKAKDTSIG
+118 EVKIKAKDSSTG

-141 VLKERYT
+141 VARERYT
-148 EVNKAYTHA
+148 EVNSAYLKA
-157 KWELRL
+157 KQLNL
-163 DDVDTNDD
+163 DDVASDD
-171 FKEAV
+171 QFREAV
-176 ALRER
+176 ALRQR
-181 KQNYKTKDV
+181 KQTLNDN
-190 EEFEGRPM
+190 EINEFNGELM
-198 DDVIADLKTMIKDDI
+198 DNVLADLEKMAENDV
-213 TVTEIANKQSWL
+213 TVTEIANKQQWL
-225 DLYEKY
+225 DRYVKY
-231 GLDKTPSTI
+231 GLDKSPSTI
-240 LEYFNGMDAKV
+240 LEHLNGLQAKV
-251 EAYNE
+251 DEYNND
-256 EVKAENEVWAR
+256 VKAENEVWAR
-267 YNENVKT
+267 YNANVSD

-303 PALKQAHV
+303 PALKQAYV
-311 KAINDFIVKLNE
+311 DAINGLIAELNN
-323 YKSRIDAA
+323 YKGRIDAA

-338 PTGDNS
+338 PNGENS
-344 RALRAEITFEDE
+344 RTLREEINFESE
-356 NTTLT
+356 NADLT
-361 EELTTLKN
+361 GRLNEQK
-369 DFDAFKKDYNAYYD
+369 DAFNTFKTNYNAYYD

-389 TNLQNAYKNYV
+389 TNLQNAYEKYV
-400 DFLNSVKGVEGY
+400 AFLKGVKGVKDY
-412 EDVYND
+412 EQVYDD

-430 NPTSD
+430 NPAVD

-440 ANALYETTK
+440 ANSLYETTK
-449 SENKIEAVKGAYVD
+449 SENKIEAVADASNGY
-463 SEAKKAAIQAV
+463 EAKKAAIQAV
-474 IDGWANLKTEF
+474 IDGWTTLTDEF
-485 ETLVKDQNTNMT
+485 TALITDQNTNMT
-497 ECGKVVEEWLGN
+497 ECGELISGWNDK

-517 VPEHLKNQFDAKLK
+517 VPAHLQEQFDAKLK
-531 TLTDAI
+531 AVTDAI
-537 NAYKDLVEEKYG
+537 NAYKTLVDEKYR
-549 AHELDK
+549 AHVLDK
-555 EALDVTDVTDA
+555 TALDITDVTDA
-566 IADMDKFV
+566 LDAMDEFV
-574 EPMANIQDLLA
+574 APMKNIQDLLA
-585 KLEAAKA
+585 KLEAAKTEVEKNA
-592 EVAKNGEQDVT
+592 EQNVA
-603 GDDEGEETVVKI
+603 GDDENEKTVVNI
-615 ADRFNTTY
+615 GDRFRGTY
-623 EGLKNSIVNL
+623 DGLKNSIVNL
-633 TLEQANDK
+633 TLDQANDPA
-641 TITDPIENE
+641 ITGPIEDE
-650 IEKYQKDAQTYAD
+650 IKKYEADAKAYSD
-663 NLKEVNKIIAGLE
+663 NLTAVNKIIADLE
-676 ASYTGLGEFITAKI
+676 TAYTGLGDFITAKI
-690 FDEYKTDANTYL
+690 FDKFEADDNTEL
-702 KRVKEVY
+702 KAVKEKY
-709 AETWKEFDKDI
+709 AADWATDFDKAI
-720 KGYRS
+720 KGYRN
-725 DMYQAAIA
+725 DLYQAAIA
-733 LNDQESFTQL
+733 ANDQDSFTRL
-743 ANLLAALKVAT
+743 VNLLAALQEAT
-754 GETGDLAKEDFDNA
+754 GDTGALATEDFDAA
-768 KAEFSLAGTNANM
+768 KAAFSLDGSNANM
-781 TFARSL
+781 TFARRL
-787 VDAFDTVL
+787 VDAFETTL
-795 AEHTAVTNPETL
+795 AEHTAATNPETL
-807 VTHAEEISLKEVN
+807 VTHAEEISLDEVN
-820 EALNAVDIAGAEGDI
+820 AALNAVDITGSEGDI

-848 LDQLQL
+848 LDNLQV
-854 LKDKFNDLK
+854 LKDKFNELK
-863 ENQDNYNTLNA
+863 ENQDNYNTLDA
-874 AYGALLPE
+874 AYEALVPD

-890 ANNSL
+890 NDNSL

-969 NKNHNKQV
+969 NKNHNTQV

-1030 VTNAYGE
+1030 VTNAYGK

-1058 QAIQDQLKGDTYKG
+1058 QAIQDQLKGDTYKD

-1114 GWSDFVHEEIKRHYD
+1114 GWSDFVHEDIKRHYD

-1137 DNLNEA
+1137 DKLNQDFA
-1143 FNKYLADQNAKPH
+1143 DFLAEQNAKPH
-1156 VITKDEWDVWT
+1156 VITKEEWKEWT
-1167 SEAGKI
+1167 DKADAI
-1173 RDAIADRVQ
+1173 ADAIADRVQ

-1193 EYYAQQHAAAADAIT
+1193 EYYAQQHAEAADAIT

-1214 SKAGV
+1214 SNAGV

-1247 YPENV
+1247 YPDNV

-1281 ADMFDRALKEI
+1281 DDMFDRAIKEI

-1299 NGEDAKFCPKDVKAA
+1299 NGEDAKFCPEDVKAA

-1335 ITADLVKVYADYAQS
+1335 ITADLVKVYADYATS
-1350 LDELVKAMQNDVDEI
+1350 LDDLVKAMQNDVDEI
-1365 LKCSALNKENQKIYD
+1365 LKSSALNKENQKIYD
-1380 DFSNTWLP
+1380 DFNNTWLP
-1388 DLQNS
+1388 ALQDS

-1399 FVNALGASG
+1399 FVSALGASG
-1408 NMDGTLN
+1408 DMDGTLN
-1415 NIEGAIDALED
+1415 NIEGAIEALKN
-1426 KVDANMDNEES
+1426 KVEANKES
-1437 LQDVQQEVDNIQTSI
+1437 LLDQDVKQEADNIQTSI
-1452 NNAYQTA
+1452 DNAYQTA

-1490 DRLAALGSDKKQK
+1490 DRLAALGSDKTQAG
-1503 DIESEIHTID
+1503 IESEIHTIG
-1513 DALSTFTYDA
+1513 DALLTFTYDA

-1565 LYSEIDGKITEGQ
+1565 LYSEIDGKITDGQ

-1600 SALDDQ
+1600 SALDAQ
-1606 KAAWDGNGSDVIAR
+1606 KEAWDGNGSDVIAR

-1686 YDNEIAK
+1686 YENGIA
-1693 LYDGEEYKNYISNMY
+1693 DMY
-1708 ADFAKRIQ
+1708 ADFAEQIQ
-1716 NALDTA
+1716 NALDDA
-1722 LAALEQDNANVALTQ
+1722 LAALEQANANVALTQ
-1737 ESVLQNGAGIAYGI
+1737 ESVLQNGAGIAYSI
-1751 DAYRLLATRSYA
+1751 DAYRLWATRSYA

-1830 IGQYDELLNKVQEN
+1830 IGQYDELLNKAQEN
-1844 SFVPGDVEADPD
+1844 SFVPGDVEAEPD

-1882 SNPRQAYAADVN
+1882 SSPRQAYAADVN

>member
-73 YFFRFDSGNNIAIE
+73 YFFRFNSGHNIAIE
-87 VDGKTYAVGTDGDI
+87 VDGETYSVGDGNGNL
-101 PDGGGVSA
+101 PGTGGVSA
-109 PVTHNGGNM
+109 TVTHNGGNM

-130 FKFQVKCVTLE
+130 FDFQVKCVTLE
-141 VLKERYT
+141 VLRERYK
-148 EVNKAYTHA
+148 EVNKAYTNA
-157 KWELRL
+157 KLL
-163 DDVDTNDD
+163 VLNDVATDDQ

-181 KQNYKTKDV
+181 KQSYVNKDV

-198 DDVIADLKTMIKDDI
+198 NDVLADLEKMAEDDI
-213 TVTEIANKQSWL
+213 SVTEIANKQTWL

-267 YNENVKT
+267 YNQNVAT

-281 QSTLLTNAQALKDDV
+281 QSTLLTNAQALKEDV

-303 PALKQAHV
+303 PALKKAYAD
-311 KAINDFIVKLNE
+311 AINGFIAELND
-323 YKSRIDAA
+323 YKGRIDAA

-356 NTTLT
+356 NTVLTARLT
-361 EELTTLKN
+361 EQQTA
-369 DFDAFKKDYNAYYD
+369 FDAFKKDYNAYYD

-389 TNLQNAYKNYV
+389 TNLQNAYDKYV
-400 DFLNSVKGVEGY
+400 EFLKSVKGVEGY

-449 SENKIEAVKGAYVD
+449 SENKIEAVDGASVGYD
-463 SEAKKAAIQAV
+463 AKKAAIQAV
-474 IDGWANLKTEF
+474 IDGWTNLKTEF
-485 ETLVKDQNTNMT
+485 EALVNDQNTNMT
-497 ECGKVVEEWLGN
+497 ECGDVLKEWQVKVNG
-509 VAEYNKLT
+509 YNELT
-517 VPEHLKNQFDAKLK
+517 VPEHLQKQFDAKLK
-531 TLTDAI
+531 TLVDAI
-537 NAYKDLVEEKYG
+537 NAYKTLVEEKYR

-574 EPMANIQDLLA
+574 EPMANIQSLLE
-585 KLEAAKA
+585 KLEAAKT
-592 EVAKNGEQDVT
+592 EVAKNGQQDVT
-603 GDDEGEETVVKI
+603 GDDEGEETVVDI
-615 ADRFNTTY
+615 AGRFNTTY

-633 TLEQANDK
+633 TLEQANDDA
-641 TITDPIENE
+641 ITGPIEKE
-650 IEKYQKDAQTYAD
+650 IEKYQKDAETYAD
-663 NLKEVNKIIAGLE
+663 NLKNVNKIISGLE
-676 ASYTGLGEFITAKI
+676 ASYTDLGEFSKDKI
-690 FDEYKTDANTYL
+690 FDEYKTDVNNDL
-702 KRVKEVY
+702 KLVKEAY

-720 KGYRS
+720 KGYRN

-743 ANLLAALKVAT
+743 ANLLATLNEAI
-754 GETGDLAKEDFDNA
+754 GETGDLAKEDFDQA
-768 KAEFSLAGTNANM
+768 KADFSFAGTNANM
-781 TFARSL
+781 KFARSL
-787 VDAFDTVL
+787 VEAFDTVL
-795 AEHTAVTNPETL
+795 AEHTAATNPETL
-807 VTHAEEISLKEVN
+807 VTHAEEISLDEVN
-820 EALNAVDIAGAEGDI
+820 AALNAVDIAGAEGDI
-835 TKLAACDN
+835 TNLAACDN
-843 AIKAA
+843 AIKDA
-848 LDQLQL
+848 LDKLQA

-863 ENQDNYNTLNA
+863 ENQDNYNTLDA
-874 AYGALLPE
+874 AYEALLPE

-907 GTVAENSKKDT
+907 GTVADSEKDT

-942 KENAALDQK
+942 EENDALDQK
-951 IKDLGEAIK
+951 IKDLKKAID
-960 DTKTAIEEN
+960 DTKTAIEN
-969 NKNHNKQV
+969 NNSNHNKQV

-1011 WKAEL
+1011 WRAEL

-1030 VTNAYGE
+1030 VTNAYGK

-1049 VYEDIHNRI
+1049 VYDDIHNRI
-1058 QAIQDQLKGDTYKG
+1058 QAIEDQLTGDTYKD
-1072 AVKEANNNMTG
+1072 AVKEANNNTTG
-1083 SWDASYYQDLM
+1083 TWDASYYQDLM
-1094 TKWRKAIQDYNY
+1094 NKWRKAIQDYNY

-1114 GWSDFVHEEIKRHYD
+1114 GWSDFVHEDIKRHYD

-1137 DNLNEA
+1137 DKLDA
-1143 FNKYLADQNAKPH
+1143 DFKDYLAEQNAKPH
-1156 VITKDEWDVWT
+1156 VITKKEWKEWT
-1167 SEAGKI
+1167 DKADAI
-1173 RDAIADRVQ
+1173 ADAIADRVQ

-1193 EYYAQQHAAAADAIT
+1193 EYYAQQHAEAADAIT

-1214 SKAGV
+1214 SNAGV
-1219 APELPMAEANKHI
+1219 APELPMAEANKHM

-1247 YPENV
+1247 YPDNV

-1281 ADMFDRALKEI
+1281 DDMFDRALKEI

-1299 NGEDAKFCPKDVKAA
+1299 NGEDAKFCPEDVKAA

-1335 ITADLVKVYADYAQS
+1335 ITADLVKVYADYAKS

-1365 LKCSALNKENQKIYD
+1365 LKTSALNKENQKIYD
-1380 DFSNTWLP
+1380 DFNNTWLP
-1388 DLQNS
+1388 ALQDS

-1399 FVNALGASG
+1399 FVSALGASG
-1408 NMDGTLN
+1408 DMDGTLN
-1415 NIEGAIDALED
+1415 NIEGAIDALKN
-1426 KVDANMDNEES
+1426 KVEANKES
-1437 LQDVQQEVDNIQTSI
+1437 LLDQDVKQEADNIQTSI
-1452 NNAYQTA
+1452 DNAYQTA

-1490 DRLAALGSDKKQK
+1490 DRLAALGSDKTQEG
-1503 DIESEIHTID
+1503 IESEIHTIG
-1513 DALSTFTYDA
+1513 DALLTFTYDA

-1534 GYETDLCA
+1534 SYETDLCA

-1556 AAIRTALDE
+1556 AAIRTALDG

-1600 SALDDQ
+1600 SALDAQ
-1606 KAAWDGNGSDVIAR
+1606 KEAWDGNGSDVIAR

-1667 AEFDGLQT
+1667 AEFDGLQS

-1686 YDNEIAK
+1686 YENGIA
-1693 LYDGEEYKNYISNMY
+1693 DMY
-1708 ADFAKRIQ
+1708 ADFAEQIQ
-1716 NALDTA
+1716 NALDDA
-1722 LAALEQDNANVALTQ
+1722 LAALEQANANVALTQ
-1737 ESVLQNGAGIAYGI
+1737 ESVLQNGAGIAYSI
-1751 DAYRLLATRSYA
+1751 DAYRLWATRSYA

-1822 IIADAKAY
+1822 IIADAKTY
-1830 IGQYDELLNKVQEN
+1830 SGQYDELLNKAQEN
-1844 SFVPGDVEADPD
+1844 SFVPGDVEAEPD

-1882 SNPRQAYAADVN
+1882 SSPRQAYAADVN

-1931 AAENNLTVAL
+1931 ATENNLTVAL

>member
-27 FPEDAASWEKSGV
+27 FPTDPDYWEKSGV
-40 TSDDWVNYAQKSV
+40 TSDNWVNYAQKSV

-73 YFFRFDSGNNIAIE
+73 YFFRFDSGRNIAIE
-87 VDGKTYAVGTDGDI
+87 VGGETYSVGDGNGNLPGT
-101 PDGGGVSA
+101 GGVSA
-109 PVTHNGGNM
+109 TVTHNGGNM

-130 FKFQVKCVTLE
+130 FDFQVKCVTLE

-148 EVNKAYTHA
+148 EVNKAYTNA
-157 KWELRL
+157 KLL
-163 DDVDTNDD
+163 VLNDVPTDDE

-181 KQNYKTKDV
+181 KQSYVNKDV

-198 DDVIADLKTMIKDDI
+198 DDVLADLEKMVEDDI
-213 TVTEIANKQSWL
+213 TITEIANKQTWL
-225 DLYEKY
+225 DRYEKY

-240 LEYFNGMDAKV
+240 LEYFNGMEAKV

-256 EVKAENEVWAR
+256 EVKAENEAFAR
-267 YNENVKT
+267 YNQNVKT
-274 RSTLLSE
+274 RSTLLAE
-281 QSTLLTNAQALKDDV
+281 QNTLLTNAQALKDDV

-323 YKSRIDAA
+323 YKGRIDAA
-331 YPDPADY
+331 YPDRADY

-344 RALRAEITFEDE
+344 RALREEITFEDE
-356 NTTLT
+356 NT
-361 EELTTLKN
+361 ELSIELNTLKN
-369 DFDAFKKDYNAYYD
+369 NFDVFKQNYNAYYD

-400 DFLNSVKGVEGY
+400 DFLKSVKGVTGY

-449 SENKIEAVKGAYVD
+449 SENKIEAVDGASVGY
-463 SEAKKAAIQAV
+463 EAKKAAIQAV
-474 IDGWANLKTEF
+474 IDGWATLKTEF
-485 ETLVKDQNTNMT
+485 EALVLDQNTNMT
-497 ECGKVVEEWLGN
+497 ECGDVIEEWLGK
-509 VAEYNKLT
+509 VAEYNELT
-517 VPEHLKNQFDAKLK
+517 VPKHLQGQFDAKHK
-531 TLTDAI
+531 TLDDAI
-537 NAYKDLVEEKYG
+537 NAYKTLVDEKYR

-555 EALDVTDVTDA
+555 TQLSVTDVTDA

-585 KLEAAKA
+585 KLEAAKT
-592 EVAKNGEQDVT
+592 EVAKNGQQDVT
-603 GDDEGEETVVKI
+603 GDDEGEETVVDI
-615 ADRFNTTY
+615 AGRFNTTY

-633 TLEQANDK
+633 TLEQANDNA
-641 TITDPIENE
+641 ITDPIKKE

-663 NLKEVNKIIAGLE
+663 NLKEVNKIIAGLQ
-676 ASYTGLGEFITAKI
+676 ASYDGLGEFSTAKI
-690 FDEYKTDANTYL
+690 FDAYKDDVNTYL
-702 KRVKEVY
+702 KVVKDTY
-709 AETWKEFDKDI
+709 ADTWQTLFDKAI
-720 KGYRS
+720 KGYRN
-725 DMYQAAIA
+725 DLYQAAIVK
-733 LNDQESFTQL
+733 NDQESFTQL
-743 ANLLAALKVAT
+743 ANLLAALKDAT
-754 GETGDLAKEDFDNA
+754 GETGTLANEDFDNA

-781 TFARSL
+781 KFARSL

-807 VTHAEEISLKEVN
+807 VTHAKEISLDEVN
-820 EALNAVDIAGAEGDI
+820 AALDAVDIAGSEGDI

-848 LDQLQL
+848 LDKLQV
-854 LKDKFNDLK
+854 LKDKFDELK
-863 ENQDNYNTLNA
+863 ENQDNYNTLDA
-874 AYGALLPE
+874 AYEALLPD

-902 RDEVI
+902 RDDVI
-907 GTVAENSKKDT
+907 GTVADSEKDT
-918 LGKQLFDLKAELDKA
+918 LGKRLFDLKTELDKA
-933 LQDTKIHDG
+933 LQDTKIHNG
-942 KENAALDQK
+942 AENDALKQK
-951 IKDLGEAIK
+951 IEDLDKAID

-969 NKNHNKQV
+969 NKNHNTQV

-986 ALEVIGMIDETGA
+986 ALKVIGMIDETGEK
-999 ADGSADLETMKN
+999 DGSADLETMKN
-1011 WKAEL
+1011 WRAEL

-1030 VTNAYGE
+1030 VTNAYGK

-1049 VYEDIHNRI
+1049 VYDDIHNRI
-1058 QAIQDQLKGDTYKG
+1058 QAIEDQLTGDTYKD
-1072 AVKEANNNMTG
+1072 AVKEANNNTTG
-1083 SWDASYYQDLM
+1083 TWDASYYQDLM
-1094 TKWRKAIQDYNY
+1094 NKWRKAIQDYNY

-1114 GWSDFVHEEIKRHYD
+1114 GWSDFVHEDIKRHYD

-1137 DNLNEA
+1137 DKLDAA
-1143 FNKYLADQNAKPH
+1143 FKDDLAEQNAKPH
-1156 VITKDEWDVWT
+1156 VITEEEWEWWT
-1167 SEAGKI
+1167 GQADAI
-1173 RDAIADRVQ
+1173 ADAIADRVQ

-1214 SKAGV
+1214 SNAGV
-1219 APELPMAEANKHI
+1219 APELPMAEANKHK

-1247 YPENV
+1247 YPDNV

-1281 ADMFDRALKEI
+1281 DDMFDRALKEI

-1299 NGEDAKFCPKDVKAA
+1299 NGEDAKFCPEDVKAA
-1314 WMTDFREKEATVNDL
+1314 RMTDFREKEATVNDL

-1335 ITADLVKVYADYAQS
+1335 ITADLVEVYADYAQS
-1350 LDELVKAMQNDVDEI
+1350 LDELVKAMQNDVDDI
-1365 LKCSALNKENQKIYD
+1365 LKSSALNKENKDIYD
-1380 DFSNTWLP
+1380 NFNNTWLP
-1388 DLQNS
+1388 ALQDS

-1415 NIEGAIDALED
+1415 NIEGAIDALKN
-1426 KVDANMDNEES
+1426 KVEANKES
-1437 LQDVQQEVDNIQTSI
+1437 LLDLDVKQEADNIQTSI

-1459 ADAEISWLRDMLKT
+1459 ADAEISWLRDMLET

-1490 DRLAALGSDKKQK
+1490 DRLAALGSDKTQAG
-1503 DIESEIHTID
+1503 IESEIHTIG
-1513 DALSTFTYDA
+1513 DALLFTFTYDA

-1556 AAIRTALDE
+1556 AAIRTALDG
-1565 LYSEIDGKITEGQ
+1565 LYSEIAGKITDGQ

-1600 SALDDQ
+1600 SALDAQ
-1606 KAAWDGNGSDVIAR
+1606 KEAWDGNGSDVIAR

-1626 TLDDIKGKVEQLAID
+1626 TLGDIKDKVEQLAID

-1686 YDNEIAK
+1686 YENGIA
-1693 LYDGEEYKNYISNMY
+1693 DMY
-1708 ADFAKRIQ
+1708 SDFAEQIQ
-1716 NALDTA
+1716 NALDDA
-1722 LAALEQDNANVALTQ
+1722 LAALEQANANVALTQ

-1751 DAYRLLATRSYA
+1751 DAYRLWATRSYA

-1822 IIADAKAY
+1822 IIADAKIY
-1830 IGQYDELLNKVQEN
+1830 IGQYDELLNKAQEN
-1844 SFVPGDVEADPD
+1844 SFIPGDVEADPD

>member
-27 FPEDAASWEKSGV
+27 FPEATTWEKSGV
-40 TSDDWVNYAQKSV
+40 TSDDWVNYEQKSV

-73 YFFRFDSGNNIAIE
+73 YFFRFNSGHNIAIE
-87 VDGKTYAVGTDGDI
+87 VDGETYSVGDGNGNL
-101 PDGGGVSA
+101 PGTGGVSA
-109 PVTHNGGNM
+109 TVTHNGGNM

-130 FKFQVKCVTLE
+130 FDFQVKCVTLE
-141 VLKERYT
+141 VSEERYT
-148 EVNKAYTHA
+148 EVNKAYTNA
-157 KWELRL
+157 KLL
-163 DDVDTNDD
+163 VLNDVATDDQ

-176 ALRER
+176 ALLER
-181 KQNYKTKDV
+181 KQSYVNKDV

-198 DDVIADLKTMIKDDI
+198 DDVLADLEKVAEDDI
-213 TVTEIANKQSWL
+213 TVTEIANKQTWL

-231 GLDKTPSTI
+231 GLDKTPSAI

-267 YNENVKT
+267 YNQNVAT

-281 QSTLLTNAQALKDDV
+281 QSTLLTNAQALKEDV

-311 KAINDFIVKLNE
+311 EAINEFIAGLNE
-323 YKSRIDAA
+323 YKGRIDAA
-331 YPDPADY
+331 YPDNADY

-344 RALRAEITFEDE
+344 RALREEITFDDE

-361 EELTTLKN
+361 EELAGLKN
-369 DFDAFKKDYNAYYD
+369 DFDVFKQNYNAYYD

-389 TNLQNAYKNYV
+389 TNLQNAYDKYV
-400 DFLNSVKGVEGY
+400 EFLKSVKGVKDY

-449 SENKIEAVKGAYVD
+449 SENKIEAVDGASVGYD
-463 SEAKKAAIQAV
+463 AKKAAIQAV
-474 IDGWANLKTEF
+474 IDGWAALTTEF
-485 ETLVKDQNTNMT
+485 QALVNDQNTNMAA
-497 ECGKVVEEWLGN
+497 CQDVIKEWQDK
-509 VAEYNKLT
+509 VAEYNMT
-517 VPEHLKNQFDAKLK
+517 VPAHLQDEFDAKLK

-537 NAYKDLVEEKYG
+537 NAYKTLVEKKYR

-555 EALDVTDVTDA
+555 EALDVTDVTNA

-574 EPMANIQDLLA
+574 EPMANIQSLLA
-585 KLEAAKA
+585 KLEAAKT
-592 EVAKNGEQDVT
+592 EVAKNGQQDVT
-603 GDDEGEETVVKI
+603 GDDEGEKTVVDI
-615 ADRFNTTY
+615 AGRFNTTY

-633 TLEQANDK
+633 TLEQANDDA
-641 TITDPIENE
+641 ITGPIEKE
-650 IEKYQKDAQTYAD
+650 IEKYQKDAKTYAD
-663 NLKEVNKIIAGLE
+663 NLKNVNKIISGLE
-676 ASYTGLGEFITAKI
+676 ASYTDLGEFSKNKI
-690 FDEYKTDANTYL
+690 FDEYKTDVNNDL
-702 KRVKEVY
+702 KLVKEAY

-720 KGYRS
+720 KGYRN

-743 ANLLAALKVAT
+743 ANLLATLNEAI
-754 GETGDLAKEDFDNA
+754 GETGDLAKEDFDQA
-768 KAEFSLAGTNANM
+768 KADFSFAGTNANM
-781 TFARSL
+781 KFARSL
-787 VDAFDTVL
+787 VEAFDTVL
-795 AEHTAVTNPETL
+795 AEHTAATNPETL
-807 VTHAEEISLKEVN
+807 VTHAEEISLDEVN
-820 EALNAVDIAGAEGDI
+820 AALNAVDIAGAEGDI

-843 AIKAA
+843 AIKDA
-848 LDQLQL
+848 LDKLQA

-863 ENQDNYNTLNA
+863 ENQDNYNTLDA
-874 AYGALLPE
+874 AYEALLPD

-907 GTVAENSKKDT
+907 GTVADSEKDT

-942 KENAALDQK
+942 EENDALDQK
-951 IKDLGEAIK
+951 IKDLKKAID
-960 DTKTAIEEN
+960 DTKTAIEN
-969 NKNHNKQV
+969 NNSNHNKQV

-1011 WKAEL
+1011 WRAEL

-1030 VTNAYGE
+1030 VTNAYGK

-1049 VYEDIHNRI
+1049 VYDDIHNRI
-1058 QAIQDQLKGDTYKG
+1058 QAIEDQLTGDTYKD
-1072 AVKEANNNMTG
+1072 AVKEANNNTTG
-1083 SWDASYYQDLM
+1083 TWDASYYQDLM
-1094 TKWRKAIQDYNY
+1094 NKWRKAIQDYNY

-1114 GWSDFVHEEIKRHYD
+1114 GWSDFVHEDIKRHYD

-1137 DNLNEA
+1137 DKLDA
-1143 FNKYLADQNAKPH
+1143 DFKDYLAEQNAKPH
-1156 VITKDEWDVWT
+1156 VITKKEWKEWT
-1167 SEAGKI
+1167 DKADAI
-1173 RDAIADRVQ
+1173 ADAIADRVQ

-1193 EYYAQQHAAAADAIT
+1193 EYYAQQHAEAADAIT

-1214 SKAGV
+1214 SNAGV
-1219 APELPMAEANKHI
+1219 APELPMAEANKHM

-1247 YPENV
+1247 YPDNV

-1281 ADMFDRALKEI
+1281 DDMFDRALKEI

-1299 NGEDAKFCPKDVKAA
+1299 NGEDAKFCPVDVKAA

-1335 ITADLVKVYADYAQS
+1335 ITADLVEVYEDYAKS

-1388 DLQNS
+1388 DLQKS

-1399 FVNALGASG
+1399 FVSALGASG
-1408 NMDGTLN
+1408 DMDGTLN
-1415 NIEGAIDALED
+1415 NIEGAIDALKN
-1426 KVDANMDNEES
+1426 KVEANMENEES
-1437 LQDVQQEVDNIQTSI
+1437 LQDVEQAVDNIQTSI

-1490 DRLAALGSDKKQK
+1490 DRLAALGSDKTQEG
-1503 DIESEIHTID
+1503 IESEIHTIG
-1513 DALSTFTYDA
+1513 DALLTFTYDA

-1534 GYETDLCA
+1534 SYETDLCA

-1556 AAIRTALDE
+1556 AAIRTALDG

-1600 SALDDQ
+1600 SALDAQ
-1606 KAAWDGNGSDVIAR
+1606 KEAWNGNGSDVIAR
-1620 EASYKR
+1620 EASYKC

-1667 AEFDGLQT
+1667 AEFDGLQS

-1686 YDNEIAK
+1686 YENGIADK
-1693 LYDGEEYKNYISNMY
+1693 F
-1708 ADFAKRIQ
+1708 ADFAEQIQ
-1716 NALDTA
+1716 NALDGA
-1722 LAALEQDNANVALTQ
+1722 LAALEQANANVALTQ
-1737 ESVLQNGAGIAYGI
+1737 ESVLQNGTGIAYSI
-1751 DAYRLLATRSYA
+1751 DAYRLWATRSYA
-1763 AVQFSAIDGKDTELS
+1763 AVQFSAIDGKETELS

-1822 IIADAKAY
+1822 IIADAKTY
-1830 IGQYDELLNKVQEN
+1830 IGQYDELLNKAQEN
-1844 SFVPGDVEADPD
+1844 SFVPGDVELDN
-1856 HEVSAV
+1856 EVSAV

-1882 SNPRQAYAADVN
+1882 SSPRQAYAADVN

-1907 SNIILN
+1907 SNIVLN

>member
-27 FPEDAASWEKSGV
+27 FPKDAASWEKSGV
-40 TSDDWVNYAQKSV
+40 TSEDWVNYAQKSV
-53 TCPVG
+53 KCPVG

-73 YFFRFDSGNNIAIE
+73 YFFRFDSGRNIAIE
-87 VDGKTYAVGTDGDI
+87 VDGKTYAVGTDGVI

-109 PVTHNGGNM
+109 PVTHDGGNM

-130 FKFQVKCVTLE
+130 FDFQVKCVTLE
-141 VLKERYT
+141 VLRERYT
-148 EVNKAYTHA
+148 EVNKAYTNA
-157 KWELRL
+157 KLL
-163 DDVDTNDD
+163 VLNDVATDDQ

-181 KQNYKTKDV
+181 KQNYVNKDV

-198 DDVIADLKTMIKDDI
+198 DDVLADLEKMAEDDVS
-213 TVTEIANKQSWL
+213 VTEIANKQTWL
-225 DLYEKY
+225 DLYKKY

-256 EVKAENEVWAR
+256 EVKAENEVWGR
-267 YNENVKT
+267 YNQNVET

-281 QSTLLTNAQALKDDV
+281 QSTLLTNAQALKEDV
-296 DKFLVTD
+296 EKFLVTD
-303 PALKQAHV
+303 PALKKAYAD
-311 KAINDFIVKLNE
+311 AINGFIAELND
-323 YKSRIDAA
+323 YKGRIDAA

-344 RALRAEITFEDE
+344 RALRAVITFENENEALTAKLDE
-356 NTTLT
+356 QKTA
-361 EELTTLKN
+361 
-369 DFDAFKKDYNAYYD
+369 FDAFKKNYNAYYD

-389 TNLQNAYKNYV
+389 TNLQNAYDKYV
-400 DFLNSVKGVEGY
+400 EFLKGVKGVAGY

-449 SENKIEAVKGAYVD
+449 SENKIEAVDGASVGY
-463 SEAKKAAIQAV
+463 EAKKAAIQAV
-474 IDGWANLKTEF
+474 IDGWTNLETEF
-485 ETLVKDQNTNMT
+485 KALVNDQNTNMT
-497 ECGKVVEEWLGN
+497 ECGDVLNEWQTKYEEY
-509 VAEYNKLT
+509 AALT
-517 VPEHLKNQFDAKLK
+517 VPEVPELQEQFKTNLK

-537 NAYKDLVEEKYG
+537 NAYKALVEEKYR

-574 EPMANIQDLLA
+574 EPMANIQSLLA
-585 KLEAAKA
+585 KLEAAKT
-592 EVAKNGEQDVT
+592 EVAKNGQQDVT
-603 GDDEGEETVVKI
+603 GDDEGEETVVDI
-615 ADRFNTTY
+615 AGRFNTTY

-633 TLEQANDK
+633 TLEQANDDA
-641 TITDPIENE
+641 ITGPIEKE
-650 IEKYQKDAQTYAD
+650 IEKYQKDAETYAD
-663 NLKEVNKIIAGLE
+663 NLKNVNKIISGLE
-676 ASYTGLGEFITAKI
+676 ASYTDLGEFSKDKI
-690 FDEYKTDANTYL
+690 FDEYKTDVNNDL
-702 KRVKEVY
+702 KLVKEAY

-720 KGYRS
+720 KGYRN

-743 ANLLAALKVAT
+743 ANLLAALNEAI
-754 GETGDLAKEDFDNA
+754 GETGDLAKEDFDQA
-768 KAEFSLAGTNANM
+768 KADFSFAGTNANM
-781 TFARSL
+781 KFACSL
-787 VDAFDTVL
+787 VEAFDTVL
-795 AEHTAVTNPETL
+795 AEHTALTNPETL
-807 VTHAEEISLKEVN
+807 VTHAEEISLDEVN
-820 EALNAVDIAGAEGDI
+820 DALNAVDIAGAEGDI
-835 TKLAACDN
+835 TKLADCDK

-848 LDQLQL
+848 LDKLQD
-854 LKDKFNDLK
+854 LKNQFNELK
-863 ENQDNYNTLNA
+863 ENQDNYNTLDA
-874 AYGALLPE
+874 AYEALLPD

-907 GTVAENSKKDT
+907 GTVAENSEKDT

-933 LQDTKIHDG
+933 LQDTKIHNG
-942 KENAALDQK
+942 AENDALKKK
-951 IKDLGEAIK
+951 IEDLDKAID
-960 DTKTAIEEN
+960 DTKTAIEN
-969 NKNHNKQV
+969 NNSNHNKQV

-1011 WKAEL
+1011 WRAEL
-1016 ESIIDNDIAAENVV
+1016 ESIIDDDIAAENVV
-1030 VTNAYGE
+1030 VTNAYGK
-1037 GQSAAQNETIMG
+1037 GQSTAQNETIMG
-1049 VYEDIHNRI
+1049 VYDDIHNRI
-1058 QAIQDQLKGDTYKG
+1058 QAIEDQLIGDTYKD

-1083 SWDASYYQDLM
+1083 AWDASYYQDLM
-1094 TKWRKAIQDYNY
+1094 NKWRKAIQDYNY

-1137 DNLNEA
+1137 DKLNQD
-1143 FNKYLADQNAKPH
+1143 FSDYLTEQNAKPH
-1156 VITKDEWDVWT
+1156 VITKNEWKEWT
-1167 SEAGKI
+1167 DKA
-1173 RDAIADRVQ
+1173 DAIAASIADRVQ
-1182 KLEEDANRLAK
+1182 NLEEDANRLAN
-1193 EYYAQQHAAAADAIT
+1193 EYYAQQHTAAADAIT

-1214 SKAGV
+1214 SNAGV
-1219 APELPMAEANKHI
+1219 APELPMAEANKHM

-1281 ADMFDRALKEI
+1281 DDMFDRALKEI

-1299 NGEDAKFCPKDVKAA
+1299 NGEDAKFCPEDVKAA
-1314 WMTDFREKEATVNDL
+1314 RMTDFREKEATVNDL

-1335 ITADLVKVYADYAQS
+1335 ITADLVEVYEDYAKS

-1365 LKCSALNKENQKIYD
+1365 LKSSALNKENQKIYD
-1380 DFSNTWLP
+1380 DFNNTWLP
-1388 DLQNS
+1388 ELQDS

-1408 NMDGTLN
+1408 DMDDTLN
-1415 NIEGAIDALED
+1415 TIEGTIDALKE
-1426 KVDANMDNEES
+1426 KVEANKES
-1437 LQDVQQEVDNIQTSI
+1437 LLDQNVKQEADNIRTSI
-1452 NNAYQTA
+1452 NEAYKKA
-1459 ADAEISWLRDMLKT
+1459 AEAEISWLRDMLKT

-1490 DRLAALGSDKKQK
+1490 DRLAALGSDKKQEG
-1503 DIESEIHTID
+1503 IESEIHTIG
-1513 DALSTFTYDA
+1513 DALLTFTYDA

-1556 AAIRTALDE
+1556 AAIRIALDG
-1565 LYSEIDGKITEGQ
+1565 LYSEIDGKITDGQ

-1600 SALDDQ
+1600 SALDAQ
-1606 KAAWDGNGSDVIAR
+1606 KEAWDGNGSDVIAR

-1626 TLDDIKGKVEQLAID
+1626 TLGDIKDKVEQLAID

-1686 YDNEIAK
+1686 YENGIA
-1693 LYDGEEYKNYISNMY
+1693 DMY
-1708 ADFAKRIQ
+1708 ADFAEQIQ
-1716 NALDTA
+1716 NALDDA
-1722 LAALEQDNANVALTQ
+1722 LAALEQANANVALTQ

-1751 DAYRLLATRSYA
+1751 DAYRLWATRSYA

-1822 IIADAKAY
+1822 IIADAKTY
-1830 IGQYDELLNKVQEN
+1830 IGQYDELLNKAQEN
-1844 SFVPGDVEADPD
+1844 SFVPGDVELDN
-1856 HEVSAV
+1856 EVSAV

-1882 SNPRQAYAADVN
+1882 SSPRQAYAADVN

-1907 SNIILN
+1907 SNIVLN

-1983 RGADHKLYRFDNN
+1983 RGAAHKLYRFDNN

-2017 MLIVRTRG
+2017 MLIVRTHG
-2025 AGNLTV
+2025 AGKLTV

>member
-53 TCPVG
+53 KCPVG

-66 GELPAGK
+66 GELPAGN
-73 YFFRFDSGNNIAIE
+73 YFFRFNSGHNIAIE
-87 VDGKTYAVGTDGDI
+87 VDGKTYDVGTNGDGSL
-101 PDGGGVSA
+101 PATGGVSA
-109 PVTHNGGNM
+109 TVTHNGGNM

-130 FKFQVKCVTLE
+130 FDFQVKCVTLE

-148 EVNKAYTHA
+148 EVNKAYTNA
-157 KWELRL
+157 KLL
-163 DDVDTNDD
+163 VLNDVAADDQ
-171 FKEAV
+171 FQEAV

-181 KQNYKTKDV
+181 KQNYVNKDV
-190 EEFEGRPM
+190 EEFKGRPM
-198 DDVIADLKTMIKDDI
+198 DDVLADLEKMAEDDI

-225 DLYEKY
+225 DLYKKY

-251 EAYNE
+251 AAYNE

-267 YNENVKT
+267 YNQNVAT

-303 PALKQAHV
+303 PALKQAYAD
-311 KAINDFIVKLNE
+311 AINGFIEELND
-323 YKSRIDAA
+323 YKGRIDAA

-344 RALRAEITFEDE
+344 RALRAEITFVDE
-356 NTTLT
+356 NTALT
-361 EELTTLKN
+361 ARLTDQQTA
-369 DFDAFKKDYNAYYD
+369 FEAFKKDYNAYYD

-400 DFLNSVKGVEGY
+400 DFLKSVKGVTGY

-449 SENKIEAVKGAYVD
+449 SENKIEAVDGASVGY
-463 SEAKKAAIQAV
+463 EAKKAAIQAV

-485 ETLVKDQNTNMT
+485 ETLVLDQNTNMN
-497 ECGKVVEEWLGN
+497 ECLAQLKEWNDKLEG
-509 VAEYNKLT
+509 YKGLT
-517 VPEHLKNQFDAKLK
+517 VPEHLNDQFADKYEALK
-531 TLTDAI
+531 DAI
-537 NAYKDLVEEKYG
+537 LAYKDLVEEKYG

-633 TLEQANDK
+633 TLEQAKDE
-641 TITDPIENE
+641 TITGPIEKE

-676 ASYTGLGEFITAKI
+676 ASYDGLGEFITAKI
-690 FDEYKTDANTYL
+690 FDAYKDDVNTDLKVVKDTYTD
-702 KRVKEVY
+702 
-709 AETWKEFDKDI
+709 TWKTFDKAI
-720 KGYRS
+720 KGYRN
-725 DMYQAAIA
+725 DMYQAAIV

-807 VTHAEEISLKEVN
+807 VTHAEEISLDEVN
-820 EALNAVDIAGAEGDI
+820 AALDAVDIAGAEGDI

-843 AIKAA
+843 AIKTA
-848 LDQLQL
+848 LDKLQD
-854 LKDKFNDLK
+854 LKDQFDELK
-863 ENQDNYNTLNA
+863 ENQDNYNTLDA
-874 AYGALLPE
+874 AYEALLPD

-902 RDEVI
+902 RDDVI
-907 GTVAENSKKDT
+907 GTVADSEKDT
-918 LGKQLFDLKAELDKA
+918 LGKRLFDLKAELDKA
-933 LQDTKIHDG
+933 LQDTKIHNG
-942 KENAALDQK
+942 AENDALDQK
-951 IKDLGEAIK
+951 IKDLDKAIG

-969 NKNHNKQV
+969 NKNHNTQV

-1030 VTNAYGE
+1030 VTNAYGK

-1049 VYEDIHNRI
+1049 VYDDIHNRI
-1058 QAIQDQLKGDTYKG
+1058 QAIEDQLNGDVYKD
-1072 AVKEANNNMTG
+1072 AVKDANTLTTQDWG
-1083 SWDASYYQDLM
+1083 ASYYDRLM
-1094 TKWRKAIQDYNY
+1094 NEWRKAIQDYNY
-1106 YYYDLKNK
+1106 YYYDLENK
-1114 GWSDFVHEEIKRHYD
+1114 GWSDYVHEPIRRHYE

-1137 DNLNEA
+1137 DNLNAEVA
-1143 FNKYLADQNAKPH
+1143 AYIAEQNAKPH
-1156 VITKDEWDVWT
+1156 VITADEWKAWT
-1167 SEAGKI
+1167 DKA
-1173 RDAIADRVQ
+1173 DAISATIAARVQ
-1182 KLEEDANRLAK
+1182 ALEEEANKLAK
-1193 EYYAQQHAAAADAIT
+1193 EYYAQQHAAAADAIAG
-1208 EATAAL
+1208 ATDAL
-1214 SKAGV
+1214 NGASVDPAG
-1219 APELPMAEANKHI
+1219 PLTDANKHL
-1232 ADAEMLYGNA
+1232 ADAEALYGKTNA
-1242 KPDAE
+1242 EAG
-1247 YPENV
+1247 YPQNV

-1259 IADELDKVIPSI
+1259 IANELDKVIPSI

-1281 ADMFDRALKEI
+1281 DDVFSRALEEIGRLKE
-1292 AGLKDIV
+1292 V
-1299 NGEDAKFCPKDVKAA
+1299 VSSEDAAYCPQDVKDA
-1314 WMTDFREKEATVNDL
+1314 WMTDFREKEAIVNDL
-1329 NTEVSG
+1329 NTQVSAV
-1335 ITADLVKVYADYAQS
+1335 TTDLVKVYAEYAQS

-1365 LKCSALNKENQKIYD
+1365 LKSSKLNKENKDIYD
-1380 DFSNTWLP
+1380 NFNNTWLP
-1388 DLQNS
+1388 ALQDS
-1393 LKALED
+1393 LKDLED
-1399 FVNALGASG
+1399 FVSSLGASG
-1408 NMDGTLN
+1408 DMDGTLN
-1415 NIEGAIDALED
+1415 NIEGAIDALSKLVE
-1426 KVDANMDNEES
+1426 ANKES
-1437 LQDVQQEVDNIQTSI
+1437 LLDHDIEQQAKNIQTSI
-1452 NNAYQTA
+1452 DNAYSTA
-1459 ADAEISWLRDMLKT
+1459 ADAEISWLRNMLKT

-1482 VRGTGELN
+1482 VRGTGSLN
-1490 DRLAALGSDKKQK
+1490 DRLAALGSDKTQ
-1503 DIESEIHTID
+1503 DGIEAEIHTIG
-1513 DALSTFTYDA
+1513 DALVTFTYDA
-1523 DKKDEFKTTAR
+1523 AKKDEFKTTAR
-1534 GYETDLCA
+1534 GYETDLCG

-1556 AAIRTALDE
+1556 AAVRAALDE
-1565 LYSEIDGKITEGQ
+1565 LYTEISGKIEAGQ
-1578 KALGECVEDVQTEFA
+1578 TALGECVESVQTEFA

-1600 SALDDQ
+1600 TALDAQ
-1606 KAAWDGNGSDVIAR
+1606 KTSWDGNGADVIAR
-1620 EASYKR
+1620 EDAYKR
-1626 TLDDIKGKVEQLAID
+1626 ALGDISDSVDQLLKDVDD
-1641 VEAAQKA
+1641 AQKA

-1667 AEFDGLQT
+1667 AEFDGLQA

-1686 YDNEIAK
+1686 YENGIA
-1693 LYDGEEYKNYISNMY
+1693 EQY
-1708 ADFAKRIQ
+1708 ADFADQIQ
-1716 NALDTA
+1716 DALDA
-1722 LAALEQDNANVALTQ
+1722 SLANLEEANTNVALT
-1737 ESVLQNGAGIAYGI
+1737 ETSELQYSAAIANAI
-1751 DAYRLLATRSYA
+1751 DNYRLWATRSYA
-1763 AVQFSAIDGKDTELS
+1763 TVQFATIGTKDSELS
-1778 NKLSELNIIPSIR
+1778 AKLSDLHIVPAVFS
-1791 TEINDA
+1791 EIENA
-1797 LVPLRDN
+1797 LEPLREN
-1804 VLTIRGEYRTADF
+1804 VLTVRGEYRTADF

-1822 IIADAKAY
+1822 IIADTKTY
-1830 IGQYDELLNKVQEN
+1830 IGQYDELLNKAQDN
-1844 SFVPGDVEADPD
+1844 AFIPGDVDEDV
-1856 HEVSAV
+1856 EVSAV
-1862 DVQQVIAWI
+1862 DVQQVITWI
-1871 GEDMT
+1871 GETMS
-1876 FDDLVA
+1876 FEELA
-1882 SNPRQAYAADVN
+1882 AANPRQAYAADVN
-1894 GDSKINIA
+1894 NDGKINIA

-1907 SNIILN
+1907 SNIVLDELN
-1913 DLNNPSQ
+1913 GPSE
-1920 APRLLVKGVQT
+1920 APRLMFKGIRRGG
-1931 AAENNLTVAL
+1931 ENNLTVAL

-1949 EYAVMINNTTAFVGG
+1949 EYAVMVNNATAFVGG

-1974 EIVDIELTE
+1974 EIVDIELTT
-1983 RGADHKLYRFDNN
+1983 RAAAHKLYRFDNN
-1996 SGARVV
+1996 SGARVI
-2002 IASMANDELRGNSGA
+2002 IASMTNDELRGNSGA

-2031 GNAVFADINATA
+2031 SDAIFSDVNATA
-2043 YGLAGEGMSAIDS
+2043 YGLTGEGMSAIDS

-2069 NVAGQALDRIQR
+2069 NVAGQALQRLQR

-2090 GTTTKEMH
+2090 GSTTKEMH

>member
-40 TSDDWVNYAQKSV
+40 TSEDWVNYAEKSV

-58 TAYVTVKL
+58 TAYVTVNL

-73 YFFRFDSGNNIAIE
+73 YFFRFNSGENIAIE
-87 VDGKTYAVGTDGDI
+87 VDGKTYQVETNGDGTI
-101 PDGGGVSA
+101 PADGVSES
-109 PVTHNGGNM
+109 VNHNGGLM
-118 EVKIKAKDTSIG
+118 EVKIKAKDSSTG

-141 VLKERYT
+141 VARERYT
-148 EVNKAYTHA
+148 EVNSAYLKA
-157 KWELRL
+157 KQLNL
-163 DDVDTNDD
+163 DDVASDD
-171 FKEAV
+171 QFREAV
-176 ALRER
+176 ALRQR
-181 KQNYKTKDV
+181 KQTLNDN
-190 EEFEGRPM
+190 EINEFNGELM
-198 DDVIADLKTMIKDDI
+198 DNVLADLEKMAENDV
-213 TVTEIANKQSWL
+213 TVTEIANKQQWL
-225 DLYEKY
+225 DRYVKY
-231 GLDKTPSTI
+231 GLDKSPSTI
-240 LEYFNGMDAKV
+240 LEHLNGLQAKV
-251 EAYNE
+251 DEYNND
-256 EVKAENEVWAR
+256 VKAENEVWAR
-267 YNENVKT
+267 YNANVSD
-274 RSTLLSE
+274 RSTLLDE
-281 QSTLLTNAQALKDDV
+281 LNTLLNNAQALKDDV

-311 KAINDFIVKLNE
+311 EAINEFIAGLNE
-323 YKSRIDAA
+323 YKGRIDAA

-344 RALRAEITFEDE
+344 RALREEITFEDE
-356 NTTLT
+356 NT
-361 EELTTLKN
+361 ELSIELNTLKN
-369 DFDAFKKDYNAYYD
+369 NFDVFKQNYNAYYD

-389 TNLQNAYKNYV
+389 TNLQNAYDKYV
-400 DFLNSVKGVEGY
+400 EFLKSVKGVEGY

-449 SENKIEAVKGAYVD
+449 SENKIEAVDGASVGY
-463 SEAKKAAIQAV
+463 EAKKAAIQAV
-474 IDGWANLKTEF
+474 IDGWATLKTEF
-485 ETLVKDQNTNMT
+485 EALVLDQNTNMT
-497 ECGKVVEEWLGN
+497 ECLAQLKEWNDKRNG
-509 VAEYNKLT
+509 YRDDLT
-517 VPEHLKNQFDAKLK
+517 VPEHLKGQFDAKLK

-537 NAYKDLVEEKYG
+537 NAYKALVEEKYG

-574 EPMANIQDLLA
+574 EPMANIQSLLA

-592 EVAKNGEQDVT
+592 EVAKNGQQDVT

-633 TLEQANDK
+633 TLEQAKDE
-641 TITDPIENE
+641 TITGPIEKE

-663 NLKEVNKIIAGLE
+663 NLKEVNKIISGLD
-676 ASYTGLGEFITAKI
+676 ASYTGLGEFSNAKI
-690 FDEYKTDANTYL
+690 FDEYKTDVNNDL
-702 KRVKEVY
+702 KRVKEAY

-720 KGYRS
+720 KGYRNA
-725 DMYQAAIA
+725 MYQAAIA
-733 LNDQESFTQL
+733 LNDQESFTRL

-754 GETGDLAKEDFDNA
+754 GETGNLAKEDFDDA

-781 TFARSL
+781 EFARSL

-807 VTHAEEISLKEVN
+807 VTHAEEISLDEVN
-820 EALNAVDIAGAEGDI
+820 AALNAVDITGSEGDI

-848 LDQLQL
+848 LDKLQV
-854 LKDKFNDLK
+854 LKDKFNELK
-863 ENQDNYNTLNA
+863 ENQDNYNTLDA
-874 AYGALLPE
+874 AYEALVPD

-890 ANNSL
+890 NDNSL

-969 NKNHNKQV
+969 NKNHNTQV

-1030 VTNAYGE
+1030 VTNAYGK

-1049 VYEDIHNRI
+1049 VYDDIHNRI
-1058 QAIQDQLKGDTYKG
+1058 QAIQDQLKGDTYKD

-1219 APELPMAEANKHI
+1219 APELPMAEANKHM

-1247 YPENV
+1247 YPANV

-1281 ADMFDRALKEI
+1281 DDMFDRAIKEI

-1299 NGEDAKFCPKDVKAA
+1299 NGEDAKFCPVDVKAA

-1335 ITADLVKVYADYAQS
+1335 ITADLVEVYEDYAKS

-1408 NMDGTLN
+1408 NMNGTLN
-1415 NIEGAIDALED
+1415 NIEGAIDALID
-1426 KVDANMDNEES
+1426 KVDANKES
-1437 LQDVQQEVDNIQTSI
+1437 LLDLDVKQEVDNIRTSI
-1452 NNAYQTA
+1452 NEAYKTA
-1459 ADAEISWLRDMLKT
+1459 AEDEITWLRGMLER

-1490 DRLAALGSDKKQK
+1490 DRLAALGSDKTQAG
-1503 DIESEIHTID
+1503 IESEIHTIG
-1513 DALSTFTYDA
+1513 DALLTFTYDA

-1565 LYSEIDGKITEGQ
+1565 LYSEIDGKITDGQ

-1600 SALDDQ
+1600 SALDAQ
-1606 KAAWDGNGSDVIAR
+1606 KEAWDGNGSDVIAR

-1686 YDNEIAK
+1686 YDNEIAE

-1722 LAALEQDNANVALTQ
+1722 LAALEQDNANVALTA
-1737 ESVLQNGAGIAYGI
+1737 ESVLQNGAGIANSI
-1751 DAYRLLATRSYA
+1751 DSYRLRTTRTYAT
-1763 AVQFSAIDGKDTELS
+1763 VQFAVIDGKDTELS

-1797 LVPLRDN
+1797 LKPLRDN

-1830 IGQYDELLNKVQEN
+1830 IGQYDELLNKAQEN
-1844 SFVPGDVEADPD
+1844 SFVPGDVELDN
-1856 HEVSAV
+1856 EVSAV

-1882 SNPRQAYAADVN
+1882 SSPRQAYAADVN

-1907 SNIILN
+1907 SNIVLN

-2025 AGNLTV
+2025 AGKLTV

>member
-73 YFFRFDSGNNIAIE
+73 YFFRFNSGHNIAIE
-87 VDGKTYAVGTDGDI
+87 VDGETYSVGDGNGNL
-101 PDGGGVSA
+101 PETGGVSA
-109 PVTHNGGNM
+109 TVTHNGGNM

-130 FKFQVKCVTLE
+130 FDFQVKCVTLE

-157 KWELRL
+157 NWELRL
-163 DDVDTNDD
+163 DDVVTDDD
-171 FKEAV
+171 FQEAV

-181 KQNYKTKDV
+181 KQNYVTKDV
-190 EEFEGRPM
+190 VEFKGRPM
-198 DDVIADLKTMIKDDI
+198 GDVLADLEKMAEDDI
-213 TVTEIANKQSWL
+213 TVTEIANKQTWL

-267 YNENVKT
+267 YNQNVAT

-281 QSTLLTNAQALKDDV
+281 QSTLLTNAQALKEDV

-303 PALKQAHV
+303 PALKKAYAD
-311 KAINDFIVKLNE
+311 AINGFIAELND
-323 YKSRIDAA
+323 YKGRIDAA

-356 NTTLT
+356 NTVLTARLT
-361 EELTTLKN
+361 EQQTA
-369 DFDAFKKDYNAYYD
+369 FDAFKKDYNAYYD

-389 TNLQNAYKNYV
+389 TNLQNAYDKYV
-400 DFLNSVKGVEGY
+400 EFLKSVKGVKGY

-449 SENKIEAVKGAYVD
+449 SENKIEAVDGASLGYD
-463 SEAKKAAIQAV
+463 AKKAAIQAV
-474 IDGWANLKTEF
+474 IDGWTNLETEF
-485 ETLVKDQNTNMT
+485 EALVNDQNTNMT
-497 ECGKVVEEWLGN
+497 ECGDVLKEWQVKVNG
-509 VAEYNKLT
+509 YNELT
-517 VPEHLKNQFDAKLK
+517 VPEHLKEQFDAKLK
-531 TLTDAI
+531 TLVDAI
-537 NAYKDLVEEKYG
+537 NAYKALVEEKYR

-555 EALDVTDVTDA
+555 EALDVTDVTNA

-574 EPMANIQDLLA
+574 EPMANIQSLLA
-585 KLEAAKA
+585 KLEAAKT
-592 EVAKNGEQDVT
+592 EVAKNGQQDVT
-603 GDDEGEETVVKI
+603 GDDEGEETVVDI
-615 ADRFNTTY
+615 AGRFNTTY

-633 TLEQANDK
+633 TLEQANDDA
-641 TITDPIENE
+641 ITGPIEKE
-650 IEKYQKDAQTYAD
+650 IEKYQKDAETYAD
-663 NLKEVNKIIAGLE
+663 NLKNVNKIISGLE
-676 ASYTGLGEFITAKI
+676 ASYTDLGEFSKDKI
-690 FDEYKTDANTYL
+690 FDEYKTDVNNDL
-702 KRVKEVY
+702 KLVKEAY

-720 KGYRS
+720 KGYRN

-743 ANLLAALKVAT
+743 ANLLATLNEAI

-843 AIKAA
+843 DIKAA
-848 LDQLQL
+848 LDQLQE

-874 AYGALLPE
+874 AYGALLPD

-942 KENAALDQK
+942 EENDALDQK
-951 IKDLGEAIK
+951 IKDLKKAID
-960 DTKTAIEEN
+960 DTKTAIEN
-969 NKNHNKQV
+969 NNSNHNKQV

-986 ALEVIGMIDETGA
+986 ALKVIGMIDETGA

-1011 WKAEL
+1011 WRAEL

-1030 VTNAYGE
+1030 VTNAYGK

-1058 QAIQDQLKGDTYKG
+1058 QAIEDQLTGDTYKD
-1072 AVKEANNNMTG
+1072 AVKEANNNTTG
-1083 SWDASYYQDLM
+1083 TWDASYYQDLM
-1094 TKWRKAIQDYNY
+1094 NKWRKAIQDYNY

-1114 GWSDFVHEEIKRHYD
+1114 GWSDFVHEDIKRHYD

-1137 DNLNEA
+1137 DKLDAA
-1143 FNKYLADQNAKPH
+1143 FKDYLAEQNAKPH
-1156 VITKDEWDVWT
+1156 VITKEEWKGWT
-1167 SEAGKI
+1167 DQADAI
-1173 RDAIADRVQ
+1173 ADAIADRVQ

-1193 EYYAQQHAAAADAIT
+1193 EYYAQQHAEAADAIT

-1214 SKAGV
+1214 SNAGV
-1219 APELPMAEANKHI
+1219 APELPMAEANKHM

-1247 YPENV
+1247 YPDNV

-1259 IADELDKVIPSI
+1259 IADEHDKVIPSI

-1281 ADMFDRALKEI
+1281 DDMFDRALKEI

-1299 NGEDAKFCPKDVKAA
+1299 NGEDAKFCPEDVKAA

-1335 ITADLVKVYADYAQS
+1335 ITADLVKVYADYAKS

-1365 LKCSALNKENQKIYD
+1365 LKSSALNKENQKIYD
-1380 DFSNTWLP
+1380 DFNDTWLP
-1388 DLQNS
+1388 ALQGS

-1399 FVNALGASG
+1399 FVSALGSSG
-1408 NMDGTLN
+1408 DMDGTLN
-1415 NIEGAIDALED
+1415 NIEGAIDALKN
-1426 KVDANMDNEES
+1426 KVEANKES
-1437 LQDVQQEVDNIQTSI
+1437 LLDQDVKQEADNIQTSI
-1452 NNAYQTA
+1452 DNAYQTA

-1490 DRLAALGSDKKQK
+1490 DRLAALGSDKTQEG
-1503 DIESEIHTID
+1503 IESEIHTIG
-1513 DALSTFTYDA
+1513 DALLTFTYDA

-1534 GYETDLCA
+1534 SYETDLCA

-1556 AAIRTALDE
+1556 AAIRTALDG

-1600 SALDDQ
+1600 SALDAQ
-1606 KAAWDGNGSDVIAR
+1606 KEAWDGNGSDVIAR

-1667 AEFDGLQT
+1667 AEFDGLQS

-1686 YDNEIAK
+1686 YENGIADK
-1693 LYDGEEYKNYISNMY
+1693 F
-1708 ADFAKRIQ
+1708 ADFAEQIQ
-1716 NALDTA
+1716 NALDGA
-1722 LAALEQDNANVALTQ
+1722 LAALEQANANVALTQ
-1737 ESVLQNGAGIAYGI
+1737 ESVLQNGTGIAYSI
-1751 DAYRLLATRSYA
+1751 DAYRLWATRSYA
-1763 AVQFSAIDGKDTELS
+1763 AVQFSAIDGKETELS

-1822 IIADAKAY
+1822 IIADAKTY
-1830 IGQYDELLNKVQEN
+1830 IGQYDELLNKAQEN
-1844 SFVPGDVEADPD
+1844 SFVPGDVELDN
-1856 HEVSAV
+1856 EVSAV

-1882 SNPRQAYAADVN
+1882 SSPRQAYAADVN

-1907 SNIILN
+1907 SNIVLN

-2002 IASMANDELRGNSGA
+2002 IASMANDEMRGNSGA

>member
-27 FPEDAASWEKSGV
+27 FPKDAASWEKSGV
-40 TSDDWVNYAQKSV
+40 TSVDWVNYEEKSV

-73 YFFRFDSGNNIAIE
+73 YFFRFNSGHNIAIE
-87 VDGKTYAVGTDGDI
+87 VDGKTYSVGNDEGDLPAI
-101 PDGGGVSA
+101 GGVSA

-118 EVKIKAKDTSIG
+118 EVKIKAKDTSTG
-130 FKFQVKCVTLE
+130 FDFQVKCVTLE
-141 VLKERYT
+141 VLPERHSEVLTAYT
-148 EVNKAYTHA
+148 EA
-157 KWELRL
+157 KWNYPL
-163 DDVDTNDD
+163 DDVDANDE
-171 FKEAV
+171 FQEAV

-181 KQNYKTKDV
+181 KLNYYNEDV
-190 EEFEGRPM
+190 AKFDGRSM
-198 DDVIADLKTMIKDDI
+198 DDVLADLEKMAEDDI
-213 TVTEIANKQSWL
+213 TITEIANKQTWL
-225 DLYEKY
+225 DRYEKY

-240 LEYFNGMDAKV
+240 LEYFNGMEAKV

-267 YNENVKT
+267 YNQNVAT

-281 QSTLLTNAQALKDDV
+281 HSTLLTNAQALKEDV

-311 KAINDFIVKLNE
+311 EAIDEFIAGLNE
-323 YKSRIDAA
+323 YKGRIDAA

-344 RALRAEITFEDE
+344 RALREEITFEDE

-361 EELTTLKN
+361 EELAGLKN
-369 DFDAFKKDYNAYYD
+369 DFDVFKQNYNAYYD

-389 TNLQNAYKNYV
+389 TNLQNAYDKYV
-400 DFLNSVKGVEGY
+400 AFLKSVKGVEGY

-449 SENKIEAVKGAYVD
+449 SENKIEAVDGASVGY
-463 SEAKKAAIQAV
+463 EAKKAAIQAV

-485 ETLVKDQNTNMT
+485 EALVLDQNTNMN
-497 ECGKVVEEWLGN
+497 ECLAQLKEWNDKLEG
-509 VAEYNKLT
+509 YKGLT
-517 VPEHLKNQFDAKLK
+517 VPEHLNDQFADKYEALK
-531 TLTDAI
+531 DAI
-537 NAYKDLVEEKYG
+537 LAYKDLVEEKYG

-574 EPMANIQDLLA
+574 EPMANIQSLLA

-592 EVAKNGEQDVT
+592 EVAKNGQQDVT
-603 GDDEGEETVVKI
+603 GDDEGEETVVDI
-615 ADRFNTTY
+615 AGRFNTTY

-633 TLEQANDK
+633 TLEQANDNA
-641 TITDPIENE
+641 ITDPIEKE
-650 IEKYQKDAQTYAD
+650 IEKYQKDAKTYAD

-676 ASYTGLGEFITAKI
+676 ASYDGLGEFITAKI
-690 FDEYKTDANTYL
+690 FDAYKDDVNTDLKVVKDTYTD
-702 KRVKEVY
+702 
-709 AETWKEFDKDI
+709 TWKTFDKAI
-720 KGYRS
+720 KGYRN
-725 DMYQAAIA
+725 DMYQAAMVK
-733 LNDQESFTQL
+733 NDQESFTQL
-743 ANLLAALKVAT
+743 ANLLAALKDAT
-754 GETGDLAKEDFDNA
+754 GETGTLANEDFDNA

-781 TFARSL
+781 KFARSL

-795 AEHTAVTNPETL
+795 AEHTAATNPETL
-807 VTHAEEISLKEVN
+807 VTHAKEISLDKVN

-848 LDQLQL
+848 LDKLQV
-854 LKDKFNDLK
+854 LKDKFDELK
-863 ENQDNYNTLNA
+863 ENQDNYNTLDA
-874 AYGALLPE
+874 AYEALLPD

-902 RDEVI
+902 RDDVI
-907 GTVAENSKKDT
+907 GTVADSEKDT
-918 LGKQLFDLKAELDKA
+918 LGKRLFDLKTELDKA
-933 LQDTKIHDG
+933 LQDTKIHNG
-942 KENAALDQK
+942 AENDALKQK
-951 IKDLGEAIK
+951 IEDLDKAID

-969 NKNHNKQV
+969 NKNHNTQV

-986 ALEVIGMIDETGA
+986 ALEVIGMIDETGEK
-999 ADGSADLETMKN
+999 DGSADLETMKN
-1011 WKAEL
+1011 WRAEL

-1030 VTNAYGE
+1030 VTNAYGM

-1049 VYEDIHNRI
+1049 VYNDIHNRI
-1058 QAIQDQLKGDTYKG
+1058 QAIQDQLNGDTYKD
-1072 AVKEANNNMTG
+1072 AVKEANSNMTG

-1094 TKWRKAIQDYNY
+1094 NKWRKAIQDYNY
-1106 YYYDLKNK
+1106 YYYDLENK
-1114 GWSDFVHEEIKRHYD
+1114 GWSDFVHEPIRRHYD

-1137 DNLNEA
+1137 DKLDA
-1143 FNKYLADQNAKPH
+1143 DFKDYLAEQNAKPH
-1156 VITKDEWDVWT
+1156 VITKDEWKVWT
-1167 SEAGKI
+1167 DKADAI
-1173 RDAIADRVQ
+1173 ADAIADRVQ
-1182 KLEEDANRLAK
+1182 KLEEEANRLAK
-1193 EYYAQQHAAAADAIT
+1193 EYYAQQHTAAADAIT

-1214 SKAGV
+1214 SNAGV

-1232 ADAEMLYGNA
+1232 ADAEKLYGNA

-1247 YPENV
+1247 YPDNV

-1281 ADMFDRALKEI
+1281 DDMFDRALKEI

-1299 NGEDAKFCPKDVKAA
+1299 NGEDAKFCPEDVKAA

-1335 ITADLVKVYADYAQS
+1335 ITADLVEVYADYAQS

-1365 LKCSALNKENQKIYD
+1365 LKSSALNKENKDIYD
-1380 DFSNTWLP
+1380 NFNNTWLP
-1388 DLQNS
+1388 ALQDS

-1415 NIEGAIDALED
+1415 NIEGAIDALKN
-1426 KVDANMDNEES
+1426 KVEANKES
-1437 LQDVQQEVDNIQTSI
+1437 LLDLDVKQEADNIQTSI

-1490 DRLAALGSDKKQK
+1490 DRLAALGSDKTQEG
-1503 DIESEIHTID
+1503 IESEIHTIG
-1513 DALSTFTYDA
+1513 DALLTFTYDA

-1565 LYSEIDGKITEGQ
+1565 LYSEIDGKITDGQ

-1600 SALDDQ
+1600 SALDAQ
-1606 KAAWDGNGSDVIAR
+1606 KEAWDGNGSDVIAR

-1626 TLDDIKGKVEQLAID
+1626 TLGDIKDKVEQLAID

-1686 YDNEIAK
+1686 YENGIA
-1693 LYDGEEYKNYISNMY
+1693 DMY
-1708 ADFAKRIQ
+1708 ADFAEQIQ
-1716 NALDTA
+1716 NALDDA
-1722 LAALEQDNANVALTQ
+1722 LAALEQANANVALTQ
-1737 ESVLQNGAGIAYGI
+1737 ESVLQNGASIAYGI
-1751 DAYRLLATRSYA
+1751 DAYRLWATRSYA

-1822 IIADAKAY
+1822 IIADAKIY
-1830 IGQYDELLNKVQEN
+1830 IGQYDELLNKAQDN
-1844 SFVPGDVEADPD
+1844 AFIPGDVDEDV
-1856 HEVSAV
+1856 EVSAV
-1862 DVQQVIAWI
+1862 DVQQVITWI
-1871 GEDMT
+1871 GETMS
-1876 FDDLVA
+1876 FEELA
-1882 SNPRQAYAADVN
+1882 AANPRQAYAADVN
-1894 GDSKINIA
+1894 NDGKINIA

-1907 SNIILN
+1907 SNIVLDELN
-1913 DLNNPSQ
+1913 GPSE
-1920 APRLLVKGVQT
+1920 APRLMFKGIRRGG
-1931 AAENNLTVAL
+1931 ENNLTVAL

-1949 EYAVMINNTTAFVGG
+1949 EYAVMVNNATAFVGG

-1974 EIVDIELTE
+1974 EIVDIELTT
-1983 RGADHKLYRFDNN
+1983 RAAAHKLYRFDNN
-1996 SGARVV
+1996 SGARVI
-2002 IASMANDELRGNSGA
+2002 IASMTNDELRGNSGA

-2031 GNAVFADINATA
+2031 SDAIFSDVNATA
-2043 YGLAGEGMSAIDS
+2043 YGLTGEGMSAIDS

-2069 NVAGQALDRIQR
+2069 NVAGQALQRLQR

-2090 GTTTKEMH
+2090 GSTTKEMH

>member
-27 FPEDAASWEKSGV
+27 FPEDAASWEKSGI
-40 TSDDWVNYAQKSV
+40 TSDAWVNYAEKSV

-73 YFFRFDSGNNIAIE
+73 YFFRFNSGHNIAIE
-87 VDGKTYAVGTDGDI
+87 VDGKTYAVGTSGDGSL
-101 PDGGGVSA
+101 PATGGVSA
-109 PVTHNGGNM
+109 HVTHNGGNM
-118 EVKIKAKDTSIG
+118 EVKIKAKDTSTG
-130 FKFQVKCVTLE
+130 FDFQVKCITLE
-141 VLKERYT
+141 VLPERHSEVLTAYT
-148 EVNKAYTHA
+148 EA
-157 KWELRL
+157 KWNYPL
-163 DDVDTNDD
+163 DDVDANDE
-171 FKEAV
+171 FQEAV

-181 KQNYKTKDV
+181 KLNYYNKDV
-190 EEFEGRPM
+190 EEFDGRLM
-198 DDVIADLKTMIKDDI
+198 TDVLADLEKMAEDDI
-213 TVTEIANKQSWL
+213 TITEIANKQTWL
-225 DLYEKY
+225 DRYEKY

-240 LEYFNGMDAKV
+240 LEYFNGMEAKV

-256 EVKAENEVWAR
+256 EVKAENEAFAR
-267 YNENVKT
+267 YNQNVET
-274 RSTLLSE
+274 RSTLLAE
-281 QSTLLTNAQALKDDV
+281 QNTLQTNAQALKDDV

-303 PALKQAHV
+303 PALKQAYAD
-311 KAINDFIVKLNE
+311 AIDEFIAELND
-323 YKSRIDAA
+323 YKGRIDAA

-356 NTTLT
+356 NTALT
-361 EELTTLKN
+361 ARLTDQQTA
-369 DFDAFKKDYNAYYD
+369 FEAFKKDYNAYYD

-400 DFLNSVKGVEGY
+400 DFLKSVKGVTGY

-449 SENKIEAVKGAYVD
+449 SENKIEAVDGASVGY
-463 SEAKKAAIQAV
+463 ETKKAAIQAV
-474 IDGWANLKTEF
+474 IDGWATLKTEF
-485 ETLVKDQNTNMT
+485 EALVLDQNTNMT
-497 ECGKVVEEWLGN
+497 ECGDVIEEWLGK
-509 VAEYNKLT
+509 VAEYNELT
-517 VPEHLKNQFDAKLK
+517 VPEHLQGQFDAKLK
-531 TLTDAI
+531 TLVDAI
-537 NAYKDLVEEKYG
+537 NAYKTLVDEKYR

-555 EALDVTDVTDA
+555 TQLSVTDVTNA
-566 IADMDKFV
+566 IDDMDKFV
-574 EPMANIQDLLA
+574 EPMANIQSLLA
-585 KLEAAKA
+585 KLEAAKK
-592 EVAKNGEQDVT
+592 EVAKNGQQDVT
-603 GDDEGEETVVKI
+603 GDDEGEETVVDI
-615 ADRFNTTY
+615 AGRFNTTY

-633 TLEQANDK
+633 TLEQANDNA
-641 TITDPIENE
+641 ITDPIEKE

-663 NLKEVNKIIAGLE
+663 NLKEVNKIIAGLQ
-676 ASYTGLGEFITAKI
+676 ASYDGLGEFSTAKI
-690 FDEYKTDANTYL
+690 FDAYKDDVNTYL
-702 KRVKEVY
+702 KVVKDTY
-709 AETWKEFDKDI
+709 ADTWQTLFDKAI
-720 KGYRS
+720 KGYRN
-725 DMYQAAIA
+725 DLYQAAIVK
-733 LNDQESFTQL
+733 NDQESFTQL
-743 ANLLAALKVAT
+743 ANLLAALKDAT
-754 GETGDLAKEDFDNA
+754 GETGTLANEDFDNA

-781 TFARSL
+781 KFARSL
-787 VDAFDTVL
+787 VDAFKTVL
-795 AEHTAVTNPETL
+795 AEHTAATNPETL
-807 VTHAEEISLKEVN
+807 VTHAKEISLDEVN
-820 EALNAVDIAGAEGDI
+820 AALDAVDIAGSEGDI

-848 LDQLQL
+848 LDKLQV
-854 LKDKFNDLK
+854 LKDKFDELK
-863 ENQDNYNTLNA
+863 ENQDNYNTLDA
-874 AYGALLPE
+874 AYEALLPD

-902 RDEVI
+902 RDDVI
-907 GTVAENSKKDT
+907 GTVADSEKDT
-918 LGKQLFDLKAELDKA
+918 LGKRLFDLKAELDKA
-933 LQDTKIHDG
+933 LQDTKIHNG
-942 KENAALDQK
+942 AENDALKQK
-951 IKDLGEAIK
+951 IEDLDKAID

-969 NKNHNKQV
+969 NKNHNTQV

-986 ALEVIGMIDETGA
+986 ALEVIGMIDETGEK
-999 ADGSADLETMKN
+999 DGSADLETMKN
-1011 WKAEL
+1011 WRAEL

-1030 VTNAYGE
+1030 VTNAYGM

-1049 VYEDIHNRI
+1049 VYNDIHNRI
-1058 QAIQDQLKGDTYKG
+1058 QAIQDQLNGDTYKD

-1094 TKWRKAIQDYNY
+1094 NKWRKAIQDYNY
-1106 YYYDLKNK
+1106 YYYDLENK
-1114 GWSDFVHEEIKRHYD
+1114 GWSDFVHEPIRRHYD

-1137 DNLNEA
+1137 DKLDA
-1143 FNKYLADQNAKPH
+1143 DFKDYLAEQNAKPH
-1156 VITKDEWDVWT
+1156 VITKDEWKVWT
-1167 SEAGKI
+1167 DKADAI
-1173 RDAIADRVQ
+1173 ADAIADRVQ
-1182 KLEEDANRLAK
+1182 KLEEEANRLAK
-1193 EYYAQQHAAAADAIT
+1193 EYYAQQHTAAADAIT

-1214 SKAGV
+1214 SNAGV

-1232 ADAEMLYGNA
+1232 ADAEKLYGNA

-1247 YPENV
+1247 YPDNV

-1281 ADMFDRALKEI
+1281 DDMFDRALKEI

-1299 NGEDAKFCPKDVKAA
+1299 NGEDAKFCPEDVKAA

-1335 ITADLVKVYADYAQS
+1335 ITADLVEVYADYAQS

-1365 LKCSALNKENQKIYD
+1365 LKSSALNKENKDIYD
-1380 DFSNTWLP
+1380 NFNNTWLP
-1388 DLQNS
+1388 ALQDS

-1415 NIEGAIDALED
+1415 NIEGAIDALKN
-1426 KVDANMDNEES
+1426 KVEANKES
-1437 LQDVQQEVDNIQTSI
+1437 LLDLDVKQEADNIQTSI

-1490 DRLAALGSDKKQK
+1490 DRLAALGSDKTQEG
-1503 DIESEIHTID
+1503 IESEIHTIG
-1513 DALSTFTYDA
+1513 DALLTFTYDA

-1542 LYDLLQQTWTDSPA
+1542 LYDLLQQSWTDSPA

-1565 LYSEIDGKITEGQ
+1565 LYSEIDGKITDGQ

-1600 SALDDQ
+1600 SALDAQ
-1606 KAAWDGNGSDVIAR
+1606 KEAWDGNGSDVIAR

-1626 TLDDIKGKVEQLAID
+1626 TLGDIKDKVEQLAID

-1675 EFDEAKALVAG
+1675 EFDEAKALVEG
-1686 YDNEIAK
+1686 YENGIA
-1693 LYDGEEYKNYISNMY
+1693 DMY
-1708 ADFAKRIQ
+1708 ADFAEQIQ
-1716 NALDTA
+1716 NALDDA
-1722 LAALEQDNANVALTQ
+1722 LAALEQANANVALTQ

-1751 DAYRLLATRSYA
+1751 DAYRLWATRSYA

-1822 IIADAKAY
+1822 IIADAKTY
-1830 IGQYDELLNKVQEN
+1830 IGQYDELLNKAQEN
-1844 SFVPGDVEADPD
+1844 SFIPGDVEADPD

-1882 SNPRQAYAADVN
+1882 SSPRQAYAADVN

-1907 SNIILN
+1907 SNIVLN

>member
-53 TCPVG
+53 KCPVG

-66 GELPAGK
+66 GELPAGN
-73 YFFRFDSGNNIAIE
+73 YFFRFNSGHNIAIE
-87 VDGKTYAVGTDGDI
+87 VDGKTYDVGTNGDGSL
-101 PDGGGVSA
+101 PATGGVSA
-109 PVTHNGGNM
+109 TVTHNGGNM

-130 FKFQVKCVTLE
+130 FDFQVKCVTLE

-148 EVNKAYTHA
+148 EVNKAYTNA
-157 KWELRL
+157 KLL
-163 DDVDTNDD
+163 VLNDVAADDQ
-171 FKEAV
+171 FQEAV

-181 KQNYKTKDV
+181 KQNYVNKDV
-190 EEFEGRPM
+190 EEFKGRPM
-198 DDVIADLKTMIKDDI
+198 DDVLADLEKMAEDDI

-225 DLYEKY
+225 DLYKKY

-251 EAYNE
+251 AAYNE

-267 YNENVKT
+267 YNQNVAT

-303 PALKQAHV
+303 PALKKAYAD
-311 KAINDFIVKLNE
+311 AINGFIAELND
-323 YKSRIDAA
+323 YKGRIDAA

-344 RALRAEITFEDE
+344 RALRAEIAFEDE
-356 NTTLT
+356 NTALT
-361 EELTTLKN
+361 ARLTDQQTA
-369 DFDAFKKDYNAYYD
+369 FEAFKKDYNAYYD

-389 TNLQNAYKNYV
+389 TNLQNAYDKYV
-400 DFLNSVKGVEGY
+400 EFLKSVKGVEGY

-418 LVIGV
+418 LVIGL

-449 SENKIEAVKGAYVD
+449 SENKIEAVDGASVGY
-463 SEAKKAAIQAV
+463 EAKKAAIQAV
-474 IDGWANLKTEF
+474 IDGWATLKTEF
-485 ETLVKDQNTNMT
+485 EALVLDQNTNMT
-497 ECGKVVEEWLGN
+497 ECLAQLKEWNDTRNG
-509 VAEYNKLT
+509 YRDDLT
-517 VPEHLKNQFDAKLK
+517 VPEHLKGQFDAKLK

-537 NAYKDLVEEKYG
+537 NAYKALVEEKYG

-574 EPMANIQDLLA
+574 EPMANIQSLLA
-585 KLEAAKA
+585 KLEAAKT
-592 EVAKNGEQDVT
+592 EVAKNGQQDVT
-603 GDDEGEETVVKI
+603 GDDEGEETVVDI
-615 ADRFNTTY
+615 AGRFNTTY

-641 TITDPIENE
+641 AITDPIEKE

-676 ASYTGLGEFITAKI
+676 ASYDGLGEFITAKI
-690 FDEYKTDANTYL
+690 FDAYKDDVNTDLKVVKDTYTD
-702 KRVKEVY
+702 
-709 AETWKEFDKDI
+709 TWKTFDKAI
-720 KGYRS
+720 KGYRN
-725 DMYQAAIA
+725 DMYQAAIV

-743 ANLLAALKVAT
+743 ANLLDALKVAT

-807 VTHAEEISLKEVN
+807 VTHAEEISLDEVN
-820 EALNAVDIAGAEGDI
+820 AALDAVDIAGSEGDI
-835 TKLAACDN
+835 TKLAACDK
-843 AIKAA
+843 AIKTA
-848 LDQLQL
+848 LDKLQE
-854 LKDKFNDLK
+854 LKDKFNELK
-863 ENQDNYNTLNA
+863 ENQVNYNTLDA
-874 AYGALLPE
+874 AYEALLPD

-907 GTVAENSKKDT
+907 GTVAENLKKDT
-918 LGKQLFDLKAELDKA
+918 LGKQLFDLKVELDKA
-933 LQDTKIHDG
+933 LQDTKIHNG
-942 KENAALDQK
+942 AENDALKKK
-951 IKDLGEAIK
+951 IEDLGKAID

-969 NKNHNKQV
+969 NKNHNTQV

-1011 WKAEL
+1011 WRAEL

-1030 VTNAYGE
+1030 VTNAYGK

-1058 QAIQDQLKGDTYKG
+1058 QAIQDQLKGDTYKD

-1094 TKWRKAIQDYNY
+1094 NKWRKAIQDYNY

-1114 GWSDFVHEEIKRHYD
+1114 GWSDFVHEDIKRHHD

-1137 DNLNEA
+1137 DKLNQDFA
-1143 FNKYLADQNAKPH
+1143 DFLAEQNAKPH
-1156 VITKDEWDVWT
+1156 VITKDEWEVWT
-1167 SEAGKI
+1167 IEAGKI
-1173 RDAIADRVQ
+1173 AAAIADRVQ

-1193 EYYAQQHAAAADAIT
+1193 EYYAQQHTAAADAIT

-1214 SKAGV
+1214 SNAGV

-1247 YPENV
+1247 YPDNV

-1281 ADMFDRALKEI
+1281 DDMFDRALKEI

-1299 NGEDAKFCPKDVKAA
+1299 NGEDAKFCPEDVKAA

-1365 LKCSALNKENQKIYD
+1365 LKSSALNKENKDIYD
-1380 DFSNTWLP
+1380 NFNNTWLP
-1388 DLQNS
+1388 ALQDS

-1415 NIEGAIDALED
+1415 NIEGAIDALKN
-1426 KVDANMDNEES
+1426 KVEANKES
-1437 LQDVQQEVDNIQTSI
+1437 LLDLDVKQEADNIQTSI

-1490 DRLAALGSDKKQK
+1490 DRLAALGSDKTQAG
-1503 DIESEIHTID
+1503 IESEIHTIG
-1513 DALSTFTYDA
+1513 DALLTFTYDA

-1565 LYSEIDGKITEGQ
+1565 LYSEIDGKITDGQ

-1600 SALDDQ
+1600 SALDAQ
-1606 KAAWDGNGSDVIAR
+1606 KEAWDGNGSDVIAR

-1626 TLDDIKGKVEQLAID
+1626 TLGDIKGKVEQLAID

-1686 YDNEIAK
+1686 YENGIA
-1693 LYDGEEYKNYISNMY
+1693 DMY
-1708 ADFAKRIQ
+1708 ADFAEQIQ
-1716 NALDTA
+1716 NALDDA
-1722 LAALEQDNANVALTQ
+1722 LAALEQANANVALTQ

-1751 DAYRLLATRSYA
+1751 DAYRLWATRSYA

-1822 IIADAKAY
+1822 IIADAKTY
-1830 IGQYDELLNKVQEN
+1830 IGQYDELLNKAQEN
-1844 SFVPGDVEADPD
+1844 SFIPGDVELD

-1882 SNPRQAYAADVN
+1882 SSPRQAYAADVN

-1907 SNIILN
+1907 SNIVLN

-2025 AGNLTV
+2025 AGKLTV